1 MSKKTDLNNIDTKFD
16 PKRVSKAGPENDLLL
31 DYESERVVAGRGGLE
46 NTVGYNLPP
55 KQNEIRYGKKVDPQ
69 RRVHRYHG
77 PGVGLLVCVMLLLV
91 VIACVGC
98 GGALWAWDRYAYP
111 YVNLSLPEAFSLAS
125 EMYEVDPDKVV
136 TNPYDPEA
144 DLDSFYASFKEG
156 MYLSA
161 DCDITIADIVNA
173 VMPSE
178 GEGEESRVGDDVNAE
193 NPDTGSDPLNALL
206 ERLEFDFERLDRKT
220 NEDLEKEVLE
230 IGDKELAAVLNEAMQ
245 TAFEIDQ
252 LVEISQQYAID
263 FPNLIKVEQV
273 VIDGVESVARQ
284 DDTRVLATVSVNIGD
299 NIEGI
304 ARNAYENM
312 LRPSLEESNPDLANT
327 LDGMSGTIISVLSK
341 ILPKMLYLTVAV
353 YPNDPDR
360 AAYVTYNN
368 VEDEGK
374 QELIDKLFQGQ
385 YLQMSDVDVN
395 LNGVLDPEENG
406 VSMSIPQIAGSIVA
420 NTIASLNETIM
431 LNFTNTEDS
440 NGVFQT
446 KPIEFMLSILGADN
460 ISQGQ
465 FLAIMRDVQVPYD
478 RMAAEYEKP
487 EYSDVTLA
495 ANLDKFIDGK
505 DANGNIIGTIETT
518 LTSKYYFNNIKKD
531 ANGDDKRVLTAE
543 TLFSSIENLMSEDMI
558 KQIEIKNENW
568 KDSDDYPDDYRP
580 DAFKPSADYNAL
592 PGLINGYLGTQ
603 TEGGIAGMPAKVLKA
618 AYLDNGTTEGAIT
631 LTIKA
636 DLLEL
641 VKESLE
647 SEEGESDPM
656 ADLVTQLLPKAIYLN
671 VNYSLDGTSEVTI
684 TINDVDEEYGDGQ
697 SAADFETIFNL
708 LALFGVNLEMETESG
723 VIVIDN
729 YDEICEMVGDTIASA
744 FEELG
749 MRLGGNLE
757 FKEDEVLFPNIF
769 QVISANQIFKYSGQ
783 GDLGGMGPDE
793 FYDKYGISDED
804 LYKILK
810 AMYGYDAGDLGADD
824 LNAGIN
830 NVKSELD
837 SKYYVT
843 LASEN
848 AEDLFNEIIGLKED
862 FGKLRVNN
870 DDAVG
875 DEKARYMVQDQR
887 DTQDLYPLLDAT
899 DIAALIEGSGK
910 LNMASISILTDTG
923 ITRSTIERDDA
934 DKDRIVFEVTGK
946 VNAEA
951 DGASD
956 AKMYA
961 PLFPEKMSVIVTI
974 TEGETEFETSVNLN
988 GIEDDLTTK
997 TMFFVARL
1005 SGNDMT
1011 KESVEEDVSEQI
1023 NQAFDSLTSDGA
1035 VTLDIDGTNKNVRLG
1050 NVFEVAIAAI
1060 WEEEDG
1066 PIFEDSRPDELF
1078 RSTIK
1083 ALWAG
1088 LDGYGQANG
1097 ENIKALGYTEKIA
1110 PFYLEEASIPGT
1122 EVTVKGNTRISD
1134 AFIGSQFAT
1143 EDNMKQIA
1151 DALGINYTNEE
1162 TKEANISVAQTY
1174 ILPANASN
1182 ADQEGEA
1189 DRYQAIVK
1197 HFDGTGLIV
1206 TNDNYGDMI
1215 FTLELS
1221 REAFKGVT
1229 NEKGELMMID
1239 PNMMHF
1245 VPESM
1250 YVSAGITISSEGLNS
1265 ENVRLVVNTLT
1276 SREQE
1281 VLIDMMSRFNIDI
1294 GKLFGGESGEGET
1307 SFAEQIANTTIV
1319 EITNEDLGDQISV
1332 VDINIPVTVGMLF
1345 GYVGGD
1351 SGDNTKFSSYI
1362 ETDLSRDEEYKD
1374 NYIYW
1379 DYTGDY
1385 SNVTE
1390 DDKDRFINRVL
1401 PTVYNVGLGYLIYNL
1416 TETVEIPNIGG

>member
-31 DYESERVVAGRGGLE
+31 DYESERVVAGKGGLE

-193 NPDTGSDPLNALL
+193 NPDTGSDALNALL
-206 ERLEFDFERLDRKT
+206 ERLEFDFERLDTKT
-220 NEDLEKEVLE
+220 NDDLEKEVLE

-252 LVEISQQYAID
+252 LAEISQQYAID

-304 ARNAYENM
+304 ARNAYDNI
-312 LRPSLEESNPDLANT
+312 LRPQIAESKPDLAGT
-327 LDGMSGTIISVLSK
+327 LDGMSGTIISVLKK
-341 ILPKMLYLTVAV
+341 ILPDMLYLTVAV
-353 YPNDPDR
+353 YPNDTDR

-406 VSMSIPQIAGSIVA
+406 VSMSIPQIAGGIVA

-478 RMAAEYEKP
+478 EMAEQYPDVAASDA
-487 EYSDVTLA
+487 YSDVTLA
-495 ANLDKFIDGK
+495 ANLDRFIDGDGVK
-505 DANGNIIGTIETT
+505 GT
-518 LTSKYYFNNIKKD
+518 LTSQYYFNNINE
-531 ANGDDKRVLTAE
+531 AGERVLTAE
-543 TLFSSIENLMSEDMI
+543 TLFENIQDLMSEEDMI
-558 KQIEIKNENW
+558 KQIEIADKDNW
-568 KDSDDYPDDYRP
+568 NKGDDYVY
-580 DAFKPSADYNAL
+580 DADEFKPVADYNAL

-618 AYLDNGTTEGAIT
+618 AYLDNGTTEGAVT
-631 LTIKA
+631 LTLKA
-636 DLLEL
+636 DLLAL
-641 VKESLE
+641 VDESLGE
-647 SEEGESDPM
+647 EEKEGESDPM

-708 LALFGVNLEMETESG
+708 LALFGVNLEMETENG

-729 YDEICEMVGDTIASA
+729 YDEICDMVGDTIATA
-744 FEELG
+744 FDELG
-749 MRLGGNLE
+749 VRLGGNLE
-757 FKEDEVLFPNIF
+757 FTKDNVLFPNIF
-769 QVISANQIFKYSGQ
+769 QVISANEIFSYSYDPQ
-783 GDLGGMGPDE
+783 LAESMTQQEFEETYAIDDE
-793 FYDKYGISDED
+793 E
-804 LYKILK
+804 LYTILD
-810 AMYGYDAGDLGADD
+810 AMYGYETTGSDLGKNIA
-824 LNAGIN
+824 

-837 SKYYVT
+837 KKYYVN
-843 LASEN
+843 LNVNGDADYGA
-848 AEDLFNEIIGLKED
+848 AELLEELKSLKTNL
-862 FGKLRVNN
+862 GKLRINN
-870 DDAVG
+870 DGADDG
-875 DEKARYMVQDQR
+875 KTYMVQDK
-887 DTQDLYPLLDAT
+887 TPIGDLDPLLNAT
-899 DIAALIEGSGK
+899 DIAALIKGSGK
-910 LNMASISILTDTG
+910 LDMASISILTETV
-923 ITRSTIERDDA
+923 ITSSTIENVGG
-934 DKDRIVFEVTGK
+934 KDRIVFEVTGE

-951 DGASD
+951 EGVDPSA
-956 AKMYA
+956 AKYK
-961 PLFPEKMSVIVTI
+961 PLFPEKMSVFVTI
-974 TEGETEFETSVNLN
+974 TEETAEFDTSVNLN
-988 GIEDDLTTK
+988 AIEDDLMTK

-1005 SGNDMT
+1005 SGKNDMT
-1011 KESVEEDVSEQI
+1011 KENVEEDISTDI
-1023 NQAFDSLTSDGA
+1023 NDAFDSLTSGGA

-1050 NVFEVAIAAI
+1050 NVFEVATAAI
-1060 WEEEDG
+1060 WEEENGTISDK
-1066 PIFEDSRPDELF
+1066 RPSDELF
-1078 RSTIK
+1078 RLTIK
-1083 ALWAG
+1083 ELWAG

-1097 ENIKALGYTEKIA
+1097 EKIKALGYTEKIA
-1110 PFYLEEASIPGT
+1110 PFSVNVGLEPSAD
-1122 EVTVKGNTRISD
+1122 TRISD
-1134 AFIGSQFAT
+1134 AFIGSQMAT
-1143 EDNMKQIA
+1143 DENMGNITG
-1151 DALGINYTNEE
+1151 ALGITK
-1162 TKEANISVAQTY
+1162 KEAVSVYQTY
-1174 ILPANASN
+1174 IVPSSGMPASS
-1182 ADQEGEA
+1182 QTGYSEA
-1189 DRYQAIVK
+1189 ARYNEIK
-1197 HFDGTGLIV
+1197 EYFDGTGLISGSGS
-1206 TNDNYGDMI
+1206 GDML
-1215 FTLELS
+1215 FTLRLGKD
-1221 REAFKGVT
+1221 ALNGVKKP
-1229 NEKGELMMID
+1229 NSEDELMSISKDMQ
-1239 PNMMHF
+1239 HF
-1245 VPESM
+1245 VPDDIF
-1250 YVSAGITISSEGLNS
+1250 VSAGIMISEQGLND
-1265 ENVRLVVNTLT
+1265 VRIVINRLDAD
-1276 SREQE
+1276 EQR
-1281 VLIDMMSRFNIDI
+1281 VLQDMLARFGVDI
-1294 GKLFGGESGEGET
+1294 AGLFGGEDTTLADKIAETPIVTLTEKEVSGLPEPISVTVRKLFEYAGGT
-1307 SFAEQIANTTIV
+1307 DGGTRFVSG
-1319 EITNEDLGDQISV
+1319 ITEDLGQ
-1332 VDINIPVTVGMLF
+1332 
-1345 GYVGGD
+1345 
-1351 SGDNTKFSSYI
+1351 DNSYESS
-1362 ETDLSRDEEYKD
+1362 
-1374 NYIYW
+1374 YIYW
-1379 DYTGDY
+1379 DYIGNYDGC
-1385 SNVTE
+1385 
-1390 DDKDRFINRVL
+1390 DDFTKFESGQA
-1401 PTVYNVGLGYLIYNL
+1401 PTVYHVGLGYLYYRIDLRDYVSGN
-1416 TETVEIPNIGG
+1416 

>member
-31 DYESERVVAGRGGLE
+31 DYESERVVAGKGGLE

-55 KQNEIRYGKKVDPQ
+55 KQSEIRYGKKVDPQ

-98 GGALWAWDRYAYP
+98 GSALWAWDRYAYP

-178 GEGEESRVGDDVNAE
+178 GEGEESRVGDDVNAD

-206 ERLEFDFERLDRKT
+206 ERLEFDFDRLDRQT

-304 ARNAYENM
+304 ARNAYDNI
-312 LRPSLEESNPDLANT
+312 LRPQIAESKPDLAGT
-327 LDGMSGTIISVLSK
+327 LDGMSGTIISVLKK
-341 ILPKMLYLTVAV
+341 ILPDMLYLTVAV
-353 YPNDPDR
+353 YPNDTDR

-385 YLQMSDVDVN
+385 YLQMTDVDVN
-395 LNGVLDPEENG
+395 LNGVLDSEENG
-406 VSMSIPQIAGSIVA
+406 VSMSIPQIAGGIVA

-478 RMAAEYEKP
+478 RMAEEYP
-487 EYSDVTLA
+487 DVDDGDEYSDVALA
-495 ANLDKFIDGK
+495 ANLDKFIDGEGV
-505 DANGNIIGTIETT
+505 NGT
-518 LTSKYYFNNIKKD
+518 LTSQYYFDNTD
-531 ANGDDKRVLTAE
+531 ENGERVLTAE
-543 TLFSSIENLMSEDMI
+543 TLFDNIQDLMSEDMI
-558 KQIEIKNENW
+558 KQIKIADKENW
-568 KDSDDYPDDYRP
+568 NKGDDYVY
-580 DAFKPSADYNAL
+580 DADEFKPVADYNAL

-618 AYLDNGTTEGAIT
+618 AYLDNGTTKGAVT

-636 DLLEL
+636 DLLAL
-641 VKESLE
+641 VEESLGGE
-647 SEEGESDPM
+647 EEGESDPM

-729 YDEICEMVGDTIASA
+729 YDEICEMVGNTIASA
-744 FEELG
+744 FDELG
-749 MRLGGNLE
+749 VRLGGTLE
-757 FKEDEVLFPNIF
+757 FTKDNVLFPNIF
-769 QVISANQIFKYSGQ
+769 QVISANEIFSYSYDPQ
-783 GDLGGMGPDE
+783 LAEEMTKEEFEETYAIDDE
-793 FYDKYGISDED
+793 Q
-804 LYKILK
+804 LYTILD
-810 AMYGYDAGDLGADD
+810 AMYGYETTGSDLGENIA
-824 LNAGIN
+824 

-837 SKYYVT
+837 KKYYVNLT
-843 LASEN
+843 SEN
-848 AEDLFNEIIGLKED
+848 ATALLDELKTLKTNL
-862 FGKLRVNN
+862 GKLRVSS
-870 DDAVG
+870 DGVQDG
-875 DEKARYMVQDQR
+875 KTYMVH
-887 DTQDLYPLLDAT
+887 DTTPIDDLKPLFNAT
-899 DIAALIEGSGK
+899 DIAALIKGSGK
-910 LNMASISILTDTG
+910 LDMASISILTETV
-923 ITRSTIERDDA
+923 ITSSTIENVGG
-934 DKDRIVFEVTGK
+934 KDRIVFEVTGT

-951 DGASD
+951 EGVDSSA
-956 AKMYA
+956 AKYA

-974 TEGETEFETSVNLN
+974 TEETAEFETSVNLN
-988 GIEDDLTTK
+988 AIGDELMTK

-1005 SGNDMT
+1005 SGKNDMT
-1011 KESVEEDVSEQI
+1011 KESVEEDISTDI
-1023 NQAFDSLTSDGA
+1023 KDAFDSLTSGGA

-1050 NVFEVAIAAI
+1050 NVFEVATAAI
-1060 WEEEDG
+1060 WEEDDG
-1066 PIFEDSRPDELF
+1066 TISDARPSDELF

-1088 LDGYGQANG
+1088 LDGYDQANG
-1097 ENIKALGYTEKIA
+1097 KDIKALGYTAKIA
-1110 PFYLEEASIPGT
+1110 PFSVDPIALSAD
-1122 EVTVKGNTRISD
+1122 TRISD
-1134 AFIGSQFAT
+1134 AFIGSQMAT
-1143 EDNMKQIA
+1143 DANMGNITG
-1151 DALGINYTNEE
+1151 ALGITN
-1162 TKEANISVAQTY
+1162 KDAVSVYQTY
-1174 ILPANASN
+1174 IVPGSGKPAPSQNGYSEEARYNAIK
-1182 ADQEGEA
+1182 E
-1189 DRYQAIVK
+1189 Y
-1197 HFDGTGLIV
+1197 FDGTGLISGS
-1206 TNDNYGDMI
+1206 GDML
-1215 FTLELS
+1215 FTLRLGK
-1221 REAFKGVT
+1221 EALNGVM
-1229 NEKGELMMID
+1229 NSEGELMSISE
-1239 PNMMHF
+1239 NMQHF
-1245 VPESM
+1245 VPDDLF
-1250 YVSAGITISSEGLNS
+1250 VSAGITISEEGLND
-1265 ENVRLVVNTLT
+1265 VRVVINRLKEDEQNTL
-1276 SREQE
+1276 Q
-1281 VLIDMMSRFNIDI
+1281 DMLRRFGVDI
-1294 GKLFGGESGEGET
+1294 AGLFGGEDKT
-1307 SFAEQIANTTIV
+1307 LANQIAATPIV
-1319 EITNEDLGDQISV
+1319 KLTNEDAGVQVLPEEGIT
-1332 VDINIPVTVGMLF
+1332 VTVGNLF
-1345 GYVGGD
+1345 EYAGGAANGTRFVSAITD
-1351 SGDNTKFSSYI
+1351 DLDGQDNSYESS
-1362 ETDLSRDEEYKD
+1362 
-1374 NYIYW
+1374 YIYW
-1379 DYTGDY
+1379 DYIGNY
-1385 SNVTE
+1385 
-1390 DDKDRFINRVL
+1390 DKADPSKFESETT
-1401 PTVYNVGLGYLIYNL
+1401 PKVYNVGLGYLYYSIDFSDYVPGN
-1416 TETVEIPNIGG
+1416 

>member
-55 KQNEIRYGKKVDPQ
+55 KQKEIRYGKKVDPQ

-98 GGALWAWDRYAYP
+98 GSALWAWDRYAYP

-304 ARNAYENM
+304 ARNAYDNI
-312 LRPSLEESNPDLANT
+312 LRPQIAESKPDLAGT
-327 LDGMSGTIISVLSK
+327 LDGMSGTIISVLKK
-341 ILPKMLYLTVAV
+341 ILPDMLYLTVAV
-353 YPNDPDR
+353 YPNDTDR

-406 VSMSIPQIAGSIVA
+406 VSMSIPQIAGGIVA

-478 RMAAEYEKP
+478 EMAEQYPDVAAGDA
-487 EYSDVTLA
+487 YSDVTLA
-495 ANLDKFIDGK
+495 ANLDRFIDGDGVK
-505 DANGNIIGTIETT
+505 GT
-518 LTSKYYFNNIKKD
+518 LTSQYYFNNFNEK
-531 ANGDDKRVLTAE
+531 GERVLTAK

-558 KQIEIKNENW
+558 KQIEIADKENW
-568 KDSDDYPDDYRP
+568 NKGDDYVY
-580 DAFKPSADYNAL
+580 DADEFKPVADYNAL

-603 TEGGIAGMPAKVLKA
+603 TEEGIAGMPAKVLKA
-618 AYLDNGTTEGAIT
+618 AYLDNGTTKGAIT

-636 DLLEL
+636 DLLKL
-641 VKESLE
+641 VEESLGGE
-647 SEEGESDPM
+647 EEGESDPM

-744 FEELG
+744 FDELG
-749 MRLGGNLE
+749 ERLGGNLE
-757 FKEDEVLFPNIF
+757 FTEDNVLFPNIF
-769 QVISANQIFKYSGQ
+769 QVISANQIFKYSEQ

-843 LASEN
+843 LTSGN
-848 AEDLFNEIIGLKED
+848 AEGLFNEIIGLKED
-862 FGKLRVNN
+862 FSKLRVNN
-870 DDAVG
+870 DGAVG
-875 DEKARYMVQDQR
+875 DDKARYMVQDTR
-887 DTQDLYPLLDAT
+887 ETKELYPLLDAT

-910 LNMASISILTDTG
+910 LDMASISILTETG
-923 ITRSTIERDDA
+923 ITNSTIENVDG
-934 DKDRIVFEVTGK
+934 KDRIVFEVTGT

-956 AKMYA
+956 AKKYA

-974 TEGETEFETSVNLN
+974 TEEVTNTGADEAKKLATTYNLN
-988 GIEDDLTTK
+988 GIEDDLMTK
-997 TMFFVARL
+997 TMFFISRL
-1005 SGNDMT
+1005 SGNRDMT
-1011 KESVEEDVSEQI
+1011 KENIEEDISEQI
-1023 NQAFDSLTSDGA
+1023 KEAFASLTSDGA

-1050 NVFEVAIAAI
+1050 NVFEVATAAI
-1060 WEEEDG
+1060 WEEEGGTISDA
-1066 PIFEDSRPDELF
+1066 RPSDELF

-1088 LDGYGQANG
+1088 LDGYDQANG
-1097 ENIKALGYTEKIA
+1097 EDIMKLGYTSAIA
-1110 PFYLEEASIPGT
+1110 PFNVNIAIYSAD
-1122 EVTVKGNTRISD
+1122 TRISD
-1134 AFIGSQFAT
+1134 AFIGSQMAS
-1143 EDNMKQIA
+1143 EENMSNIT
-1151 DALGINYTNEE
+1151 DALGITN
-1162 TKEANISVAQTY
+1162 KGAVSVYQTY
-1174 ILPANASN
+1174 IIPGSGTPATS
-1182 ADQEGEA
+1182 ELVTGYVEK
-1189 DRYQAIVK
+1189 DRYDEIIEYFK
-1197 HFDGTGLIV
+1197 DTNLISG
-1206 TNDNYGDMI
+1206 DGDML
-1215 FTLELS
+1215 FTLRLGKD
-1221 REAFKGVT
+1221 ALNGVM
-1229 NEKGELMMID
+1229 NSDGESMSISK
-1239 PNMMHF
+1239 NMQHF
-1245 VPESM
+1245 VPDFM
-1250 YVSAGITISSEGLNS
+1250 YVSAGITISEEGLND
-1265 ENVRLVVNTLT
+1265 VRVVINRLKEDEQNTL
-1276 SREQE
+1276 Q
-1281 VLIDMMSRFNIDI
+1281 DMLRRFGVDI
-1294 GKLFGGESGEGET
+1294 AGLFGGEDKT
-1307 SFAEQIANTTIV
+1307 LAKQIAETPIV
-1319 EITNEDLGDQISV
+1319 TLTQQEVQVLPED
-1332 VDINIPVTVGMLF
+1332 VTVTVRALF
-1345 GYVGGD
+1345 DYAGGTANGTRFASAITDDLKGQD
-1351 SGDNTKFSSYI
+1351 SSNNPEYESS
-1362 ETDLSRDEEYKD
+1362 
-1374 NYIYW
+1374 YIYW

-1385 SNVTE
+1385 SNVKE

-1401 PTVYNVGLGYLIYNL
+1401 PTVYNVGLGYLYYRIDLSGYVPGN
-1416 TETVEIPNIGG
+1416 

>member
-31 DYESERVVAGRGGLE
+31 DYESERVVAGKGGLE

-55 KQNEIRYGKKVDPQ
+55 KQSEIRYGKKVDPQ

-98 GGALWAWDRYAYP
+98 GSALWAWDRYAYP

-193 NPDTGSDPLNALL
+193 NPDTGSDSLNALL
-206 ERLEFDFERLDRKT
+206 ERLEFDFDRLDKQT

-304 ARNAYENM
+304 ARNAYDNI
-312 LRPSLEESNPDLANT
+312 LRPQIAESKPDLAGT
-327 LDGMSGTIISVLSK
+327 LDGMSGTIISVLKK
-341 ILPKMLYLTVAV
+341 ILPDMLYLTVAV
-353 YPNDPDR
+353 YPNDTDR

-385 YLQMSDVDVN
+385 YLQMTDVDVN

-406 VSMSIPQIAGSIVA
+406 VSMSIPQIAGGIVA

-478 RMAAEYEKP
+478 EMAEQYPDVAAGDA
-487 EYSDVTLA
+487 YSDVTLA

-505 DANGNIIGTIETT
+505 DANGNDLKGT
-518 LTSKYYFNNIKKD
+518 LTSQYYFNNINEK
-531 ANGDDKRVLTAE
+531 GERVLTAE
-543 TLFSSIENLMSEDMI
+543 TLFDNIQDLMSEDMI
-558 KQIEIKNENW
+558 KQIKIADKENW
-568 KDSDDYPDDYRP
+568 NKGDDYAY
-580 DAFKPSADYNAL
+580 DADEFKPVADYNAL

-618 AYLDNGTTEGAIT
+618 AYLDNGTTKGAVT

-636 DLLEL
+636 DLLAL
-641 VKESLE
+641 VEESLGGE
-647 SEEGESDPM
+647 EEGESDPM

-697 SAADFETIFNL
+697 SAEDFETIFNL

-744 FEELG
+744 FDELG
-749 MRLGGNLE
+749 VRLGGNLE
-757 FKEDEVLFPNIF
+757 FTKDNVLFPNIF
-769 QVISANQIFKYSGQ
+769 QVISANEIFSYSYDPQ
-783 GDLGGMGPDE
+783 LAEEMTKEEFEELYAIDDE
-793 FYDKYGISDED
+793 E
-804 LYKILK
+804 LYTILD
-810 AMYGYDAGDLGADD
+810 AMYGYETTGSDLGKNIA
-824 LNAGIN
+824 

-837 SKYYVT
+837 KKYYVN
-843 LASEN
+843 LNVNGDADYGA
-848 AEDLFNEIIGLKED
+848 AELLEELKSLKTNL
-862 FGKLRVNN
+862 GKLRVSNKGVQ
-870 DDAVG
+870 DG
-875 DEKARYMVQDQR
+875 KTYMVQD
-887 DTQDLYPLLDAT
+887 DTEIDGLDPLLNAT
-899 DIAALIEGSGK
+899 DIAALIRGSGK
-910 LNMASISILTDTG
+910 LNMASISLLTDTV
-923 ITRSTIERDDA
+923 ITSSTIENVGG
-934 DKDRIVFEVTGK
+934 KDRIVFEVTGN
-946 VNAEA
+946 VNPEAEGV
-951 DGASD
+951 GASA
-956 AKMYA
+956 AKYA

-974 TEGETEFETSVNLN
+974 TEETAEFDTSVNLN
-988 GIEDDLTTK
+988 AIGDDLMTK

-1005 SGNDMT
+1005 SGKNDMT
-1011 KESVEEDVSEQI
+1011 KESVEEDISTDI
-1023 NQAFDSLTSDGA
+1023 NDAFDSLTSGGA

-1050 NVFEVAIAAI
+1050 NVFEVATAAI

-1066 PIFEDSRPDELF
+1066 TISDKRPSDVLF

-1083 ALWAG
+1083 ELWAG

-1097 ENIKALGYTEKIA
+1097 EKIKALGYTERIA
-1110 PFYLEEASIPGT
+1110 PFSVNGLSAD
-1122 EVTVKGNTRISD
+1122 TRISD
-1134 AFIGSQFAT
+1134 AFIGSQMAT
-1143 EDNMKQIA
+1143 EENMNNIT
-1151 DALGINYTNEE
+1151 DALGITN
-1162 TKEANISVAQTY
+1162 KDAVSVYQTY
-1174 ILPANASN
+1174 IVPSSGTPASPETGYSEEARYNAIK
-1182 ADQEGEA
+1182 E
-1189 DRYQAIVK
+1189 Y
-1197 HFDGTGLIV
+1197 FDGTGLISGSGS
-1206 TNDNYGDMI
+1206 GDML
-1215 FTLELS
+1215 FTLRLGK
-1221 REAFKGVT
+1221 EALNGVK
-1229 NEKGELMMID
+1229 NSEGELMSISEDMQ
-1239 PNMMHF
+1239 HF
-1245 VPESM
+1245 VPDDLF
-1250 YVSAGITISSEGLNS
+1250 VSAGITISEQGLNDVRIVINRLDAEEQS
-1265 ENVRLVVNTLT
+1265 EQ
-1276 SREQE
+1276 SEQS
-1281 VLIDMMSRFNIDI
+1281 VLQDMLARFGVDI
-1294 GKLFGGESGEGET
+1294 AGLFGGEDTTLANKIAATPIVTLTEKEFSGLPEPISVTVRDLFNYAGGKDGGT
-1307 SFAEQIANTTIV
+1307 RFVS
-1319 EITNEDLGDQISV
+1319 EITEDLGQ
-1332 VDINIPVTVGMLF
+1332 
-1345 GYVGGD
+1345 
-1351 SGDNTKFSSYI
+1351 DNSYESS
-1362 ETDLSRDEEYKD
+1362 
-1374 NYIYW
+1374 YIYW

-1385 SNVTE
+1385 
-1390 DDKDRFINRVL
+1390 DKADPSKFESGL
-1401 PTVYNVGLGYLIYNL
+1401 PEVDHVGLGYLYYRIDLRDYVSGN
-1416 TETVEIPNIGG
+1416 

>member
-31 DYESERVVAGRGGLE
+31 DYESERVVAGKGGLE

-173 VMPSE
+173 VMPSK

-206 ERLEFDFERLDRKT
+206 ERLEFDFDRLDKQT

-304 ARNAYENM
+304 ARNAYDNI
-312 LRPSLEESNPDLANT
+312 LRPQIAESKPDLAGT
-327 LDGMSGTIISVLSK
+327 LDGMSGTIISVLKK
-341 ILPKMLYLTVAV
+341 ILPDMLYLTVAV
-353 YPNDPDR
+353 YPNDTDR

-385 YLQMSDVDVN
+385 YLQMTDVDVN

-478 RMAAEYEKP
+478 RMAEEYP
-487 EYSDVTLA
+487 DVDDDDLYSDVTLA

-505 DANGNIIGTIETT
+505 DANGNIIETT
-518 LTSKYYFNNIKKD
+518 LTNKYYFNNIKD
-531 ANGDDKRVLTAE
+531 EETGERVLTAE
-543 TLFSSIENLMSEDMI
+543 KLFSSIENLMSEEMI

-568 KDSDDYPDDYRP
+568 KDSGDYEDP
-580 DAFKPSADYNAL
+580 DAFKPRADYNAI

-618 AYLDNGTTEGAIT
+618 AYLDNGTSEGAIT

-636 DLLEL
+636 DLLKL
-641 VKESLE
+641 VKESLGGE
-647 SEEGESDPM
+647 EEGESDPM

-671 VNYSLDGTSEVTI
+671 VNYALDGTSDVTI
-684 TINDVDEEYGDGQ
+684 TINDVDDEDKYGPGQ
-697 SAADFETIFNL
+697 SKKDFETIFKL

-729 YDEICEMVGDTIASA
+729 YDEICEMVGDTISSA
-744 FEELG
+744 FEEVG
-749 MRLGGNLE
+749 MRLGGGLE
-757 FKEDEVLFPNIF
+757 FTETEVLFPNIF
-769 QVISANQIFKYSGQ
+769 QVISANEIFGYSDYEAAQ
-783 GDLGGMGPDE
+783 DISQDE
-793 FYDKYGISDED
+793 FEKEYAIDDKD
-804 LYKILK
+804 LYTILK

-843 LASEN
+843 LTSNN
-848 AEDLFNEIIGLKED
+848 AEGLFNEIIGLKKD

-875 DEKARYMVQDQR
+875 DDKARYMVQDPR
-887 DTQDLYPLLDAT
+887 ETKDLYPLLDAT

-910 LNMASISILTDTG
+910 LDMASISILTETG
-923 ITRSTIERDDA
+923 ITNSTIENVDG
-934 DKDRIVFEVTGK
+934 KDRIVFEVTGRF
-946 VNAEA
+946 NSEA

-956 AKMYA
+956 AKKYA

-974 TEGETEFETSVNLN
+974 TEGETETSVNLN
-988 GIEDDLTTK
+988 GIEDDLMTK

-1005 SGNDMT
+1005 SGKNDMT
-1011 KESVEEDVSEQI
+1011 KENVEEDISKQI
-1023 NQAFDSLTSDGA
+1023 NEAFGSLTSDGA
-1035 VTLDIDGTNKNVRLG
+1035 VTLDIDGTNKNVMLG
-1050 NVFEVAIAAI
+1050 NVFEVATAAI

-1066 PIFEDSRPDELF
+1066 TISDKRPSDVLF

-1083 ALWAG
+1083 ELWAG

-1097 ENIKALGYTEKIA
+1097 EKIKALGYTERIA
-1110 PFYLEEASIPGT
+1110 PFSVNGLSAD
-1122 EVTVKGNTRISD
+1122 TRISD
-1134 AFIGSQFAT
+1134 AFIGSQMAT
-1143 EDNMKQIA
+1143 EENMNNIT
-1151 DALGINYTNEE
+1151 DALGITN
-1162 TKEANISVAQTY
+1162 KDAVSVYQTY
-1174 ILPANASN
+1174 IVPSSGTPASPETGYSEEARYNAIK
-1182 ADQEGEA
+1182 E
-1189 DRYQAIVK
+1189 Y
-1197 HFDGTGLIV
+1197 FDGTGLISGSGS
-1206 TNDNYGDMI
+1206 GDML
-1215 FTLELS
+1215 FTLRLGK
-1221 REAFKGVT
+1221 EALNGVK
-1229 NEKGELMMID
+1229 NSEGELMSISEDMQ
-1239 PNMMHF
+1239 HF
-1245 VPESM
+1245 VPDFM
-1250 YVSAGITISSEGLNS
+1250 YVSAGITISKEGLND
-1265 ENVRLVVNTLT
+1265 VRVVINRLKEDEQNTL
-1276 SREQE
+1276 Q
-1281 VLIDMMSRFNIDI
+1281 DMLRRFGVDI
-1294 GKLFGGESGEGET
+1294 AGLFGGKDTTLADE
-1307 SFAEQIANTTIV
+1307 IAATPIV
-1319 EITNEDLGDQISV
+1319 TLTQDEVTGLPEPIT
-1332 VDINIPVTVGMLF
+1332 VTVRALF
-1345 GYVGGD
+1345 DYAGGAANGTRFASAITD
-1351 SGDNTKFSSYI
+1351 DLNGQDGSANAEYESS
-1362 ETDLSRDEEYKD
+1362 
-1374 NYIYW
+1374 YIYW

-1390 DDKDRFINRVL
+1390 DDKDRFVGGEL
-1401 PTVYNVGLGYLIYNL
+1401 PTVYNVGLGYLYYSIDLSGYVPGN
-1416 TETVEIPNIGG
+1416 

>member
-98 GGALWAWDRYAYP
+98 GSALWAWDRYAYP

-206 ERLEFDFERLDRKT
+206 ERLEFDFDRLDTKT

-304 ARNAYENM
+304 ARNAYDNI
-312 LRPSLEESNPDLANT
+312 LRPQIAESKPDLAGT
-327 LDGMSGTIISVLSK
+327 LDGMSGTIISVLKK
-341 ILPKMLYLTVAV
+341 ILPDMLYLTVAV
-353 YPNDPDR
+353 YPNDTDR

-478 RMAAEYEKP
+478 RMAEEYP
-487 EYSDVTLA
+487 DADDGDAYSNVTLA

-505 DANGNIIGTIETT
+505 DANDNIIETT
-518 LTSKYYFNNIKKD
+518 LTNKYYFNNIKD
-531 ANGDDKRVLTAE
+531 EETGERVLTAK
-543 TLFSSIENLMSEDMI
+543 TLFSSIENLMSEEMI

-568 KDSDDYPDDYRP
+568 KDSGDYYADE
-580 DAFKPSADYNAL
+580 FKPVADYNAL

-603 TEGGIAGMPAKVLKA
+603 TEEGIAGMPAKVLKA
-618 AYLDNGTTEGAIT
+618 AYLDNGTSDGAIT

-636 DLLEL
+636 DLLAL
-641 VKESLE
+641 VEESLGGE
-647 SEEGESDPM
+647 EEGESDPM

-671 VNYSLDGTSEVTI
+671 VNYSLDGTSDVTI
-684 TINDVDEEYGDGQ
+684 TINDVDDEDKYGPGQ
-697 SAADFETIFNL
+697 SKKDFETIFKL

-729 YDEICEMVGDTIASA
+729 YDEICEMVGATIASA
-744 FEELG
+744 FEEVG
-749 MRLGGNLE
+749 MRLGGGLE
-757 FKEDEVLFPNIF
+757 FTETAVFFPNIF
-769 QVISANQIFKYSGQ
+769 QVISANKIFKYSEQ
-783 GDLGGMGPDE
+783 GDLGGMDPDE

-804 LYKILK
+804 LYYILR
-810 AMYGYDAGDLGADD
+810 ALYSYEAGDYKAIDD
-824 LNAGIN
+824 IGHIT
-830 NVKSELD
+830 SELEN
-837 SKYYVT
+837 KYYVE
-843 LASEN
+843 LSAADASGLLEEISGIKN
-848 AEDLFNEIIGLKED
+848 DFSKLNINGESVDGEYYMATDPRRAEELDPLFTPN
-862 FGKLRVNN
+862 
-870 DDAVG
+870 
-875 DEKARYMVQDQR
+875 
-887 DTQDLYPLLDAT
+887 
-899 DIAALIEGSGK
+899 DIAALINGSGE
-910 LNMASISILTDTG
+910 LNMAEGLSFLTDTE
-923 ITRSTIERDDA
+923 ITESVMTTTEDGNHQLTLTIEGTLD
-934 DKDRIVFEVTGK
+934 E
-946 VNAEA
+946 EA
-951 DGASD
+951 DSLPAD
-956 AKMYA
+956 AKMYM
-961 PLFPEKMSVIVTI
+961 PLFPDGVYVTVTI
-974 TEGETEFETSVNLN
+974 GFDGEGNVATSYNLN
-988 GIEDDLTTK
+988 GIETGRMTK
-997 TMFFVARL
+997 MMFFIDRL
-1005 SGNDMT
+1005 SRYEDESDRLLEEALDDQINDGVN
-1011 KESVEEDVSEQI
+1011 EAFDQLSSGGDVSLTFTAEGVELGNI
-1023 NQAFDSLTSDGA
+1023 FSLATATIWKNDEGEIDEGRPTDQAFQD
-1035 VTLDIDGTNKNVRLG
+1035 
-1050 NVFEVAIAAI
+1050 
-1060 WEEEDG
+1060 
-1066 PIFEDSRPDELF
+1066 
-1078 RSTIK
+1078 TIQ

-1088 LDGYGQANG
+1088 LDGYDDKYANG
-1097 ENIKALGYTEKIA
+1097 AGIKDLNYGVETAK
-1110 PFYLEEASIPGT
+1110 FSVNLEGITSNS
-1122 EVTVKGNTRISD
+1122 VTVTGSTMISD
-1134 AFIGSQFAT
+1134 AFIGSQLASEENIGKIASALKVYSGGISLYQSYIIPESIGAEAESEYKDRYDAIVSYFGKDGMQLIDDGSANLLFTFMMTKDAFELEETDNIAAFIPDEMYLSAAISAT
-1143 EDNMKQIA
+1143 ENSEIGDIKVSINNLDDTQ
-1151 DALGINYTNEE
+1151 LGYVAYVLEKAGYASGGEGQSAGVFGGDYAELAEE
-1162 TKEANISVAQTY
+1162 IKEIKLVELKKEEIVEKIPGDY
-1174 ILPANASN
+1174 EI
-1182 ADQEGEA
+1182 EG
-1189 DRYQAIVK
+1189 
-1197 HFDGTGLIV
+1197 FDEGLIV
-1206 TNDNYGDMI
+1206 RVKDLFSADGTMKFAYQITDDIAEEDQAENYIYQD
-1215 FTLELS
+1215 
-1221 REAFKGVT
+1221 
-1229 NEKGELMMID
+1229 
-1239 PNMMHF
+1239 
-1245 VPESM
+1245 
-1250 YVSAGITISSEGLNS
+1250 YVGGQVALGYLAYSYEDTF
-1265 ENVRLVVNTLT
+1265 TLT
-1276 SREQE
+1276 S
-1281 VLIDMMSRFNIDI
+1281 S
-1294 GKLFGGESGEGET
+1294 GGEGQG
-1307 SFAEQIANTTIV
+1307 
-1319 EITNEDLGDQISV
+1319 
-1332 VDINIPVTVGMLF
+1332 
-1345 GYVGGD
+1345 
-1351 SGDNTKFSSYI
+1351 
-1362 ETDLSRDEEYKD
+1362 
-1374 NYIYW
+1374 
-1379 DYTGDY
+1379 
-1385 SNVTE
+1385 
-1390 DDKDRFINRVL
+1390 
-1401 PTVYNVGLGYLIYNL
+1401 
-1416 TETVEIPNIGG
+1416 

>member
-55 KQNEIRYGKKVDPQ
+55 KQKEIRYGKKVDPQ

-304 ARNAYENM
+304 ARNAYDNI
-312 LRPSLEESNPDLANT
+312 LRPQIAESKPDLAGT
-327 LDGMSGTIISVLSK
+327 LDGMSGTIISVLKK
-341 ILPKMLYLTVAV
+341 ILPDMLYLTVAV
-353 YPNDPDR
+353 YPNDTDR

-385 YLQMSDVDVN
+385 YLQMTDVDVN

-406 VSMSIPQIAGSIVA
+406 VSMSIPQIAGGIVA

-478 RMAAEYEKP
+478 RMAEQYPDVAAGDA
-487 EYSDVTLA
+487 YSDVTLA

-505 DANGNIIGTIETT
+505 DANGHIIETT
-518 LTSKYYFNNIKKD
+518 LTNKYYFNNIKD
-531 ANGDDKRVLTAE
+531 EETGERVLTAE
-543 TLFSSIENLMSEDMI
+543 TLFESIENLMSEEMI
-558 KQIEIKNENW
+558 AQITIKYENW
-568 KDSDDYPDDYRP
+568 KDSGDY
-580 DAFKPSADYNAL
+580 DADEFKPVADYNAL

-603 TEGGIAGMPAKVLKA
+603 TEEGIAGMPAKVLKA
-618 AYLDNGTTEGAIT
+618 EYLDNGTSEGAIT

-636 DLLEL
+636 DLLKL
-641 VKESLE
+641 VKESLGGE
-647 SEEGESDPM
+647 EEGESDPM

-757 FKEDEVLFPNIF
+757 FTEDNVRFPNIF
-769 QVISANQIFKYSGQ
+769 QVISANEIFGYSNYEAQ
-783 GDLGGMGPDE
+783 Q
-793 FYDKYGISDED
+793 GISQDKFEKEYAIDDKD

-810 AMYGYDAGDLGADD
+810 AMYGYEAGDLGADD

-843 LASEN
+843 LTSDN

-862 FGKLRVNN
+862 FSKLRINN
-870 DDAVG
+870 DGADDG
-875 DEKARYMVQDQR
+875 KTYMVQDPTPI
-887 DTQDLYPLLDAT
+887 DGLKPLFNAI
-899 DIAALIEGSGK
+899 DIAALIKGSGK
-910 LNMASISILTDTG
+910 LDMASISILTETV
-923 ITRSTIERDDA
+923 ITKSTIDKDVD
-934 DKDRIVFEVTGK
+934 DKDRIVFEVTGT
-946 VNAEA
+946 VNPEA

-956 AKMYA
+956 AKKYA
-961 PLFPEKMSVIVTI
+961 PLFPTNMSVIVTI
-974 TEGETEFETSVNLN
+974 TEGETEFETSVNLS
-988 GIEDDLTTK
+988 GIEDDLMTK

-1005 SGNDMT
+1005 SGKNDMT
-1011 KESVEEDVSEQI
+1011 KENVEEDISKQI
-1023 NQAFDSLTSDGA
+1023 KEAFGSLTSGGA

-1050 NVFEVAIAAI
+1050 NVFEVATAAI
-1060 WEEEDG
+1060 WEEDGTISED
-1066 PIFEDSRPDELF
+1066 RPSDDEF

-1088 LDGYGQANG
+1088 LDGYDDKYANG
-1097 ENIKALGYTEKIA
+1097 AGIKDLNYDVETAKFSVNLGDIM
-1110 PFYLEEASIPGT
+1110 SNS
-1122 EVTVKGNTRISD
+1122 VTVTGSTMISD
-1134 AFIGSQFAT
+1134 AFIGSQLASEENIGKIASALKVYSGGISLYQSYIIPESIGAEAESEYKDRYDAIVSYFGKDGMQLIDDGSANLLFTFMMTKNAFELEEAADNIAAFIPDEMYLSAAISAT
-1143 EDNMKQIA
+1143 ENSEIGDIKVSINNLDDTQ
-1151 DALGINYTNEE
+1151 LGYVAYVLEKAGYASGGEGQSAGVFGGDYAELAEE
-1162 TKEANISVAQTY
+1162 IKEIKLVELKKEEIVEKIPGDY
-1174 ILPANASN
+1174 EI
-1182 ADQEGEA
+1182 EG
-1189 DRYQAIVK
+1189 
-1197 HFDGTGLIV
+1197 FDEGLIV
-1206 TNDNYGDMI
+1206 RVKDLFSADGTMKFAYQITDDIAEEDQAENYIYQD
-1215 FTLELS
+1215 
-1221 REAFKGVT
+1221 
-1229 NEKGELMMID
+1229 
-1239 PNMMHF
+1239 
-1245 VPESM
+1245 
-1250 YVSAGITISSEGLNS
+1250 YVGRQVALGYLAYSYEDTF
-1265 ENVRLVVNTLT
+1265 TLT
-1276 SREQE
+1276 S
-1281 VLIDMMSRFNIDI
+1281 S
-1294 GKLFGGESGEGET
+1294 GGEGQG
-1307 SFAEQIANTTIV
+1307 
-1319 EITNEDLGDQISV
+1319 
-1332 VDINIPVTVGMLF
+1332 
-1345 GYVGGD
+1345 
-1351 SGDNTKFSSYI
+1351 
-1362 ETDLSRDEEYKD
+1362 
-1374 NYIYW
+1374 
-1379 DYTGDY
+1379 
-1385 SNVTE
+1385 
-1390 DDKDRFINRVL
+1390 
-1401 PTVYNVGLGYLIYNL
+1401 
-1416 TETVEIPNIGG
+1416 

>member
-31 DYESERVVAGRGGLE
+31 DYESERVVAGKGGLE

-55 KQNEIRYGKKVDPQ
+55 KQSEIRYGKKVDPQ

-98 GGALWAWDRYAYP
+98 GSALWAWDRYAYP

-206 ERLEFDFERLDRKT
+206 ERLEFDFDRLDTKT

-252 LVEISQQYAID
+252 LAEISEQYAID

-304 ARNAYENM
+304 ARNAYDNI
-312 LRPSLEESNPDLANT
+312 LRPQIAESKPDLAGT
-327 LDGMSGTIISVLSK
+327 LDGMSGTIISVLKK
-341 ILPKMLYLTVAV
+341 ILPDMLYLTVAV
-353 YPNDPDR
+353 YPNDTDR

-385 YLQMSDVDVN
+385 YLQMTDVDVN

-406 VSMSIPQIAGSIVA
+406 VSMSIPQIAGGIVA

-478 RMAAEYEKP
+478 RMAEEYP
-487 EYSDVTLA
+487 DADDGDLYSNVTLA
-495 ANLDKFIDGK
+495 ANLDKFIDGEGVK
-505 DANGNIIGTIETT
+505 GT
-518 LTSKYYFNNIKKD
+518 LTSQYYFDNTD
-531 ANGDDKRVLTAE
+531 ENGERVLTAE
-543 TLFSSIENLMSEDMI
+543 TLFDNIQDLMSEDMI
-558 KQIEIKNENW
+558 KQIKIADKENW
-568 KDSDDYPDDYRP
+568 NKGDDYVY
-580 DAFKPSADYNAL
+580 DADEFKPVADYNAL

-618 AYLDNGTTEGAIT
+618 AYLDNGTTKGAVT

-636 DLLEL
+636 DLLAL
-641 VKESLE
+641 VEESLGGE
-647 SEEGESDPM
+647 EEGESDPM

-744 FEELG
+744 FDELG
-749 MRLGGNLE
+749 VRLGGTLE
-757 FKEDEVLFPNIF
+757 FTKDNVLFPNIF
-769 QVISANQIFKYSGQ
+769 QVISANEIFSYSYDPQ
-783 GDLGGMGPDE
+783 LAEEMTKEE
-793 FYDKYGISDED
+793 FEETYAIDDAE
-804 LYKILK
+804 LYTILD
-810 AMYGYDAGDLGADD
+810 AMYGYETTGSDLGKDIA
-824 LNAGIN
+824 

-837 SKYYVT
+837 KKYYVNLT
-843 LASEN
+843 SEN
-848 AEDLFNEIIGLKED
+848 AEGLFDEIKTLKTNL
-862 FGKLRVNN
+862 GKLRVSS
-870 DDAVG
+870 DSVQDG
-875 DEKARYMVQDQR
+875 KTYMVQD
-887 DTQDLYPLLDAT
+887 TTPIGDLDPLFNAT
-899 DIAALIEGSGK
+899 DIAALIKGSGK
-910 LNMASISILTDTG
+910 LDMASISILTETV
-923 ITRSTIERDDA
+923 ITSSTIEKDDA
-934 DKDRIVFEVTGK
+934 GSKDRIVFEVTGT

-951 DGASD
+951 EGVDSSA
-956 AKMYA
+956 AKYK
-961 PLFPEKMSVIVTI
+961 PLFPEKMSVFVTI

-988 GIEDDLTTK
+988 GIEDDLMTK

-1005 SGNDMT
+1005 SGKNDMT
-1011 KESVEEDVSEQI
+1011 KESVEKDISTDI
-1023 NQAFDSLTSDGA
+1023 NDAFDSLTSGGA

-1050 NVFEVAIAAI
+1050 NVFEVATAAI

-1066 PIFEDSRPDELF
+1066 TISDKRPSDVLF

-1083 ALWAG
+1083 ELWAG

-1097 ENIKALGYTEKIA
+1097 EKIKALGYTERIA
-1110 PFYLEEASIPGT
+1110 PFSVNGLSAD
-1122 EVTVKGNTRISD
+1122 TRISD
-1134 AFIGSQFAT
+1134 AFIGSQMAT
-1143 EDNMKQIA
+1143 EENMNNIT
-1151 DALGINYTNEE
+1151 DALGITN
-1162 TKEANISVAQTY
+1162 KDAVSVYQTY
-1174 ILPANASN
+1174 IVPSSGTPASPETGYSEEARYNAIK
-1182 ADQEGEA
+1182 E
-1189 DRYQAIVK
+1189 Y
-1197 HFDGTGLIV
+1197 FDGTGLISGSGS
-1206 TNDNYGDMI
+1206 GDML
-1215 FTLELS
+1215 FTLRLGK
-1221 REAFKGVT
+1221 EALNGVK
-1229 NEKGELMMID
+1229 NSEGELMSISEDMQ
-1239 PNMMHF
+1239 HF
-1245 VPESM
+1245 VPDDLF
-1250 YVSAGITISSEGLNS
+1250 VSAGITISEQGLNDVRIVINRLDAEEQS
-1265 ENVRLVVNTLT
+1265 EQ
-1276 SREQE
+1276 SEQS
-1281 VLIDMMSRFNIDI
+1281 VLQDMLARFGVDI
-1294 GKLFGGESGEGET
+1294 AGLFGGEDTTLANKIAATPIVTLTEKEFSGLPEPISVTVRDLFNYAGGKDGGT
-1307 SFAEQIANTTIV
+1307 RFVS
-1319 EITNEDLGDQISV
+1319 EITEDLGQ
-1332 VDINIPVTVGMLF
+1332 
-1345 GYVGGD
+1345 
-1351 SGDNTKFSSYI
+1351 DNSYESS
-1362 ETDLSRDEEYKD
+1362 
-1374 NYIYW
+1374 YIYW

-1385 SNVTE
+1385 
-1390 DDKDRFINRVL
+1390 DKADPSKFESGL
-1401 PTVYNVGLGYLIYNL
+1401 PEVDHVGLGYLYYRIDLRDYVSGN
-1416 TETVEIPNIGG
+1416 

>member
-31 DYESERVVAGRGGLE
+31 DYESERVVAGKGGLE

-55 KQNEIRYGKKVDPQ
+55 KQQEIRYGKKVDPQ

-98 GGALWAWDRYAYP
+98 GSALWAWDNYAYP

-206 ERLEFDFERLDRKT
+206 ERLEFDFDRLDKQT

-252 LVEISQQYAID
+252 LAEISQQYAID

-304 ARNAYENM
+304 ARNAYDNI
-312 LRPSLEESNPDLANT
+312 LRPQIAESKPDLAGT
-327 LDGMSGTIISVLSK
+327 LDGMSGTIISVLKK

-353 YPNDPDR
+353 YPNDTDR

-374 QELIDKLFQGQ
+374 QELIDKLFRGQ

-406 VSMSIPQIAGSIVA
+406 VSMSIPQIAGGIVA

-478 RMAAEYEKP
+478 RMAEEYPDVDEGDA
-487 EYSDVTLA
+487 YSDVTLA

-505 DANGNIIGTIETT
+505 DANGNIIETT
-518 LTSKYYFNNIKKD
+518 LTNKYYFNNIKD
-531 ANGDDKRVLTAE
+531 GERVLKAD
-543 TLFSSIENLMSEDMI
+543 TLFESIENLMSEEMI
-558 KQIEIKNENW
+558 AQITIKNENW
-568 KDSDDYPDDYRP
+568 KDSGDYVDP
-580 DAFKPSADYNAL
+580 DAFKPSADYNAI

-618 AYLDNGTTEGAIT
+618 AYLDNGTQEGAIT

-636 DLLEL
+636 DLLAL
-641 VKESLE
+641 VEESLGGE
-647 SEEGESDPM
+647 EEGESDPM

-671 VNYSLDGTSEVTI
+671 VNYSLDGASDVTI

-708 LALFGVNLEMETESG
+708 LALFGVNLEMETENG

-744 FEELG
+744 FDELG
-749 MRLGGNLE
+749 VRLGGTLE
-757 FKEDEVLFPNIF
+757 FTKDNVLFPNIF
-769 QVISANQIFKYSGQ
+769 QVISANETFGYSNYEAQQ
-783 GDLGGMGPDE
+783 GISQDE
-793 FYDKYGISDED
+793 FEKEYAIDDKE
-804 LYKILK
+804 LYTILK
-810 AMYGYDAGDLGADD
+810 AMYGYEAAGDGEGLGTDITGVTEE
-824 LNAGIN
+824 L
-830 NVKSELD
+830 SE
-837 SKYYVT
+837 KYYVNLESTEAQPLLGELKT
-843 LASEN
+843 LKD
-848 AEDLFNEIIGLKED
+848 DLT
-862 FGKLRVNN
+862 KLRVS
-870 DDAVG
+870 G
-875 DEKARYMVQDQR
+875 SEEGLTYMVQDETRLEQLNP
-887 DTQDLYPLLDAT
+887 QFDAK
-899 DIAALIEGSGK
+899 DIAALIKGSGK
-910 LNMASISILTDTG
+910 LDMKDISILTETV
-923 ITRSTIERDDA
+923 ITSSTIENVGG
-934 DKDRIVFEVTGK
+934 KDRIVFEVTGD
-946 VNAEA
+946 VNA
-951 DGASD
+951 DASEN
-956 AKMYA
+956 AKKYA

-974 TEGETEFETSVNLN
+974 TEEVTNTGADEAKELATTYNLN
-988 GIEDDLTTK
+988 GIEDDLMKK
-997 TMFFVARL
+997 TMFFIARL
-1005 SGNDMT
+1005 SDNKEMT
-1011 KESVEEDVSEQI
+1011 QESIAEKIKTEIDD
-1023 NQAFDSLTSDGA
+1023 AFSSLTSEGTID
-1035 VTLDIDGTNKNVRLG
+1035 LDIDGEDVNNEGGHVVLS
-1050 NVFEVAIAAI
+1050 NVFELATAVI

-1066 PIFEDSRPDELF
+1066 TISEDRPSDVLF

-1083 ALWAG
+1083 ELWAG
-1088 LDGYGQANG
+1088 LDGYNQANG
-1097 ENIKALGYTEKIA
+1097 EDIMKLGYTSAIA
-1110 PFYLEEASIPGT
+1110 PFKVSATTSAD
-1122 EVTVKGNTRISD
+1122 TRISD
-1134 AFIGSQFAT
+1134 AFIGSQMAS
-1143 EDNMKQIA
+1143 EENMKQII
-1151 DALGINYTNEE
+1151 DALGI
-1162 TKEANISVAQTY
+1162 TKDYAVSMYQTY
-1174 ILPANASN
+1174 ILPGSSATPASP
-1182 ADQEGEA
+1182 ETGYSEA
-1189 DRYQAIVK
+1189 ERYDEIK
-1197 HFDGTGLIV
+1197 EYFDSTGLISGS
-1206 TNDNYGDMI
+1206 GDML
-1215 FTLELS
+1215 FTLRLGKD
-1221 REAFKGVT
+1221 ALNGVK
-1229 NEKGELMMID
+1229 NSEGKLMSISEGMQ
-1239 PNMMHF
+1239 HF
-1245 VPESM
+1245 VPNDLF
-1250 YVSAGITISSEGLNS
+1250 VSAGITISEEGLND
-1265 ENVRLVVNTLT
+1265 VRIVINRLDAN
-1276 SREQE
+1276 EQR
-1281 VLIDMMSRFNIDI
+1281 VLQDMLKRFGVDI
-1294 GKLFGGESGEGET
+1294 AGLFGGEDKT
-1307 SFAEQIANTTIV
+1307 LANQIAATPIV
-1319 EITNEDLGDQISV
+1319 KLTNEDVGVQVLPEEGIT
-1332 VDINIPVTVGMLF
+1332 VTVGNLF
-1345 GYVGGD
+1345 EYAGGTSNGTRFV
-1351 SGDNTKFSSYI
+1351 SGITADLDGQDNSYESS
-1362 ETDLSRDEEYKD
+1362 
-1374 NYIYW
+1374 YIYW
-1379 DYTGDY
+1379 DYIGNY
-1385 SNVTE
+1385 
-1390 DDKDRFINRVL
+1390 DKADSSKFESGL
-1401 PTVYNVGLGYLIYNL
+1401 PEVYNVGLGYLYYSIDFSGYVNG
-1416 TETVEIPNIGG
+1416 N

>member
-31 DYESERVVAGRGGLE
+31 DYESERVVAGKGGLE

-55 KQNEIRYGKKVDPQ
+55 KQTEIRYGKKVDPQ

-98 GGALWAWDRYAYP
+98 GSALWAWDRYAYP

-206 ERLEFDFERLDRKT
+206 ERLEFDFDRLDKQT

-304 ARNAYENM
+304 ARNAYDNI
-312 LRPSLEESNPDLANT
+312 LRPQIAESKPDLAGT
-327 LDGMSGTIISVLSK
+327 LDGMSGTIISVLKK
-341 ILPKMLYLTVAV
+341 ILPDMLYLTVAV
-353 YPNDPDR
+353 YPNDTDR

-385 YLQMSDVDVN
+385 YLQMTDVDVN

-478 RMAAEYEKP
+478 RMAEEYP
-487 EYSDVTLA
+487 DVDDGDAYSDVTLA
-495 ANLDKFIDGK
+495 ANLDKFIDGEGVK
-505 DANGNIIGTIETT
+505 GT
-518 LTSKYYFNNIKKD
+518 LTSQYYFDNTDEK
-531 ANGDDKRVLTAE
+531 GERVLTAE
-543 TLFSSIENLMSEDMI
+543 TLFDNIQDLMSEDMI
-558 KQIEIKNENW
+558 KQIEIADKENW
-568 KDSDDYPDDYRP
+568 NKGDDYVY
-580 DAFKPSADYNAL
+580 DADEFKPVADYNAL

-618 AYLDNGTTEGAIT
+618 AYLDNGTTKGAVT

-636 DLLEL
+636 DLLAL
-641 VKESLE
+641 VEESLGGE
-647 SEEGESDPM
+647 EEGESDPM

-729 YDEICEMVGDTIASA
+729 YDEICEMVGDTIATA
-744 FEELG
+744 FDELG
-749 MRLGGNLE
+749 VRLGGTLE
-757 FKEDEVLFPNIF
+757 FTKDNVLFPNIF
-769 QVISANQIFKYSGQ
+769 QVISANEIFSYSYDPQ
-783 GDLGGMGPDE
+783 LAEEMTKEE
-793 FYDKYGISDED
+793 FEETYAIDDAE
-804 LYKILK
+804 LYTILD
-810 AMYGYDAGDLGADD
+810 AMYGYETTGSDLGKNIA
-824 LNAGIN
+824 
-830 NVKSELD
+830 NVKSELNK
-837 SKYYVT
+837 KYYVNLT
-843 LASEN
+843 SEN
-848 AEDLFNEIIGLKED
+848 AEGLFEEIEGLKTHL
-862 FGKLRVNN
+862 GKLRINN

-875 DEKARYMVQDQR
+875 DDKARYMVQDPR
-887 DTQDLYPLLDAT
+887 ETKDLYPLLNAT
-899 DIAALIEGSGK
+899 DIAALIKGSRK
-910 LNMASISILTDTG
+910 LDMASISILTETV
-923 ITRSTIERDDA
+923 ITSSTIENVGG
-934 DKDRIVFEVTGK
+934 KDRIVFEVTGK

-951 DGASD
+951 EGVDPSA
-956 AKMYA
+956 AKYK
-961 PLFPEKMSVIVTI
+961 PLFPENMSVFVTI
-974 TEGETEFETSVNLN
+974 TEITEGATEFETSVNLN
-988 GIEDDLTTK
+988 KIDDGLMTK

-1005 SGNDMT
+1005 SGKNDMT
-1011 KESVEEDVSEQI
+1011 KESVEEDISTDI
-1023 NQAFDSLTSDGA
+1023 NDAFDSLTSGGA

-1050 NVFEVAIAAI
+1050 NVFEVATAAI

-1066 PIFEDSRPDELF
+1066 TISKDRPSDEVF

-1097 ENIKALGYTEKIA
+1097 ENIKALGYTERIA
-1110 PFYLEEASIPGT
+1110 PFSVDPIALSAD
-1122 EVTVKGNTRISD
+1122 TRISD
-1134 AFIGSQFAT
+1134 AFIGSQMAT
-1143 EDNMKQIA
+1143 DANMGNIT
-1151 DALGINYTNEE
+1151 DALGITN
-1162 TKEANISVAQTY
+1162 KDAVSVYQTY
-1174 ILPANASN
+1174 IIPGSGTPASPETGYSEEARYNAIK
-1182 ADQEGEA
+1182 E
-1189 DRYQAIVK
+1189 Y
-1197 HFDGTGLIV
+1197 FDGTGLISGS
-1206 TNDNYGDMI
+1206 DDML
-1215 FTLELS
+1215 FTLRLGKK
-1221 REAFKGVT
+1221 ALNGVM
-1229 NEKGELMMID
+1229 NSEGEPMSISE
-1239 PNMMHF
+1239 NMQHF
-1245 VPESM
+1245 VPDFM
-1250 YVSAGITISSEGLNS
+1250 YVSAGITISEEGLNDVRVVINRL
-1265 ENVRLVVNTLT
+1265 EQGEQNVL
-1276 SREQE
+1276 Q
-1281 VLIDMMSRFNIDI
+1281 DMLRRFGVDI
-1294 GKLFGGESGEGET
+1294 AGLFGGEDTTLANKIAET
-1307 SFAEQIANTTIV
+1307 PIV
-1319 EITNEDLGDQISV
+1319 TLTKDEVPGLREPIS
-1332 VDINIPVTVGMLF
+1332 VTVGDLF
-1345 GYVGGD
+1345 NYAGGTANGTRFVSAITD
-1351 SGDNTKFSSYI
+1351 DLDGQDNSYESS
-1362 ETDLSRDEEYKD
+1362 
-1374 NYIYW
+1374 YIYW
-1379 DYTGDY
+1379 DYIGNY
-1385 SNVTE
+1385 
-1390 DDKDRFINRVL
+1390 DKADPSKFESGTT
-1401 PTVYNVGLGYLIYNL
+1401 PTVYNVGLGYLYYQIDLSGYVPGN
-1416 TETVEIPNIGG
+1416 

>member
-31 DYESERVVAGRGGLE
+31 DYESERVVAGKGGLE

-55 KQNEIRYGKKVDPQ
+55 KQSEIRYGKKVDPQ

-98 GGALWAWDRYAYP
+98 GSALWAWDRYAYP

-193 NPDTGSDPLNALL
+193 NPDTGSDSLNALL
-206 ERLEFDFERLDRKT
+206 ERLEFDFDRLDKQT

-304 ARNAYENM
+304 ARNAYDNI
-312 LRPSLEESNPDLANT
+312 LRPQIAESKPDLAGT
-327 LDGMSGTIISVLSK
+327 LDGMSGTIISVLKK
-341 ILPKMLYLTVAV
+341 ILPDMLYLTVAV
-353 YPNDPDR
+353 YPNDTDR

-385 YLQMSDVDVN
+385 YLQMTDVDVN

-406 VSMSIPQIAGSIVA
+406 VSMSIPQIAGGIVA

-478 RMAAEYEKP
+478 RMAEEYP
-487 EYSDVTLA
+487 DVDDGDAYSDVALA

-505 DANGNIIGTIETT
+505 GVKGT
-518 LTSKYYFNNIKKD
+518 LTSQYYFDNTD
-531 ANGDDKRVLTAE
+531 ENGERVLTAE
-543 TLFSSIENLMSEDMI
+543 TLFDNIQDLMSEDMI
-558 KQIEIKNENW
+558 KQIKIANKENW
-568 KDSDDYPDDYRP
+568 NKGDDYVY
-580 DAFKPSADYNAL
+580 DADEFKPVADYNAL

-618 AYLDNGTTEGAIT
+618 AYLDNGTTGAIT

-636 DLLEL
+636 DLLAL
-641 VKESLE
+641 VEESLGGE
-647 SEEGESDPM
+647 EEGESDPM

-697 SAADFETIFNL
+697 SAADFETIFKL

-744 FEELG
+744 FDELG
-749 MRLGGNLE
+749 VRLGGTLE
-757 FKEDEVLFPNIF
+757 FTKDNVLFPNIF
-769 QVISANQIFKYSGQ
+769 QVISANEIFSYSYDPQ
-783 GDLGGMGPDE
+783 LAEEMTKEE
-793 FYDKYGISDED
+793 FEETYAIDDAE
-804 LYKILK
+804 LYTILD
-810 AMYGYDAGDLGADD
+810 AMYGYETTGSDLGKDIA
-824 LNAGIN
+824 

-837 SKYYVT
+837 KKYYVNLT
-843 LASEN
+843 SEN
-848 AEDLFNEIIGLKED
+848 AEGLFDEIKTLKTNL
-862 FGKLRVNN
+862 GKLRVSS
-870 DDAVG
+870 DSVQDG
-875 DEKARYMVQDQR
+875 KTYMVQD
-887 DTQDLYPLLDAT
+887 TTPIGDLDPLFNAT
-899 DIAALIEGSGK
+899 DIAALIKGSGK
-910 LNMASISILTDTG
+910 LDMASISILTETV
-923 ITRSTIERDDA
+923 ITSSTIEKDDA
-934 DKDRIVFEVTGK
+934 GSKDRIVFEVTGT

-951 DGASD
+951 EGVDSSA
-956 AKMYA
+956 AKYK
-961 PLFPEKMSVIVTI
+961 PLFPEKMSVFVTI

-988 GIEDDLTTK
+988 GIEDDLMTK

-1005 SGNDMT
+1005 SGKNDMT
-1011 KESVEEDVSEQI
+1011 KESVEKDISTDI
-1023 NQAFDSLTSDGA
+1023 NDAFDSLTSGGA

-1050 NVFEVAIAAI
+1050 NVFEVATAAI

-1066 PIFEDSRPDELF
+1066 TISDKRPSDVLF

-1083 ALWAG
+1083 ELWAG

-1097 ENIKALGYTEKIA
+1097 EKIKALGYTERIA
-1110 PFYLEEASIPGT
+1110 PFSVDPIALSAD
-1122 EVTVKGNTRISD
+1122 TRISD
-1134 AFIGSQFAT
+1134 AFIGSQMAT
-1143 EDNMKQIA
+1143 DENMSNITG
-1151 DALGINYTNEE
+1151 ALGITN
-1162 TKEANISVAQTY
+1162 KDAVSVYQTY
-1174 ILPANASN
+1174 IVPGSGTPASP
-1182 ADQEGEA
+1182 QTGYSEEA
-1189 DRYQAIVK
+1189 RYNEIK
-1197 HFDGTGLIV
+1197 EYFDGTGLISGS
-1206 TNDNYGDMI
+1206 GDML
-1215 FTLELS
+1215 FTLRLGKD
-1221 REAFKGVT
+1221 ALNGVM
-1229 NEKGELMMID
+1229 NSEGESMSISE
-1239 PNMMHF
+1239 NMQHF
-1245 VPESM
+1245 VPDFM
-1250 YVSAGITISSEGLNS
+1250 YVSAGITISEEGLNDVRIVINRL
-1265 ENVRLVVNTLT
+1265 EEGEQNVL
-1276 SREQE
+1276 Q
-1281 VLIDMMSRFNIDI
+1281 DMLARFGVDI
-1294 GKLFGGESGEGET
+1294 AGLFGGEDTTLANKIAET
-1307 SFAEQIANTTIV
+1307 PIV
-1319 EITNEDLGDQISV
+1319 TLTQDEVAGLPAPISV
-1332 VDINIPVTVGMLF
+1332 TVRDLF
-1345 GYVGGD
+1345 NYAGGTDGGTRFVSAITDDLNGQD
-1351 SGDNTKFSSYI
+1351 SSNNPEYESS
-1362 ETDLSRDEEYKD
+1362 
-1374 NYIYW
+1374 YIYW

-1385 SNVTE
+1385 
-1390 DDKDRFINRVL
+1390 DKADPSKFESGL
-1401 PTVYNVGLGYLIYNL
+1401 PEVDHVGLGYLYYRIDLRDYVSGN
-1416 TETVEIPNIGG
+1416 

>member
-31 DYESERVVAGRGGLE
+31 DYESERVVAGKGGLE

-55 KQNEIRYGKKVDPQ
+55 KQTEIRYGKKVDPQ

-98 GGALWAWDRYAYP
+98 GSALWAWDRYAYP

-206 ERLEFDFERLDRKT
+206 ERLEFDFDRLDKQT

-252 LVEISQQYAID
+252 LVEISEQYAID

-304 ARNAYENM
+304 ARNAYDNI
-312 LRPSLEESNPDLANT
+312 LRPQIAESKPDLAGT
-327 LDGMSGTIISVLSK
+327 LDGMSGTIISVLKK
-341 ILPKMLYLTVAV
+341 ILPDMLYLTVAV
-353 YPNDPDR
+353 YPNDTDR

-385 YLQMSDVDVN
+385 YLQMTDVDVN

-478 RMAAEYEKP
+478 RMAEEYP
-487 EYSDVTLA
+487 DVDADDAYSDVTLA
-495 ANLDKFIDGK
+495 ANLDKFIDGEGVK
-505 DANGNIIGTIETT
+505 GT
-518 LTSKYYFNNIKKD
+518 LTSQYYFDNTD
-531 ANGDDKRVLTAE
+531 ENGERVLTAE
-543 TLFSSIENLMSEDMI
+543 TLFDNIQDLMSEDMI
-558 KQIEIKNENW
+558 KQIKIADKENW
-568 KDSDDYPDDYRP
+568 NKGDDYVY
-580 DAFKPSADYNAL
+580 DADEFKPVADYNAL

-618 AYLDNGTTEGAIT
+618 AYLDNGTQEGAIT

-636 DLLEL
+636 DLLAL
-641 VKESLE
+641 VEESLGGE
-647 SEEGESDPM
+647 EEGESDPM
-656 ADLVTQLLPKAIYLN
+656 ANLVTQLLPKAIYLN
-671 VNYSLDGTSEVTI
+671 VNYALDGTSDVTI

-729 YDEICEMVGDTIASA
+729 YDEICEMVGDTIATA
-744 FEELG
+744 FDELG
-749 MRLGGNLE
+749 VRLGGTLE
-757 FKEDEVLFPNIF
+757 FTKDNVLFPNIF
-769 QVISANQIFKYSGQ
+769 QVISANEIFSYSYDPQ
-783 GDLGGMGPDE
+783 LAEEMTKEE
-793 FYDKYGISDED
+793 FEETYAIDDAE
-804 LYKILK
+804 LYTILD
-810 AMYGYDAGDLGADD
+810 AMYGYETTGSDLGENIA
-824 LNAGIN
+824 

-837 SKYYVT
+837 KKYYVNLT
-843 LASEN
+843 SKN
-848 AEDLFNEIIGLKED
+848 AEGLFDEIKTLKTNL
-862 FGKLRVNN
+862 GKLRVSS
-870 DDAVG
+870 DGVQDG
-875 DEKARYMVQDQR
+875 KTYMVQD
-887 DTQDLYPLLDAT
+887 TTPIGDLDPLFNAT
-899 DIAALIEGSGK
+899 DIAALIKGSGK
-910 LNMASISILTDTG
+910 LDMASISILTETV
-923 ITRSTIERDDA
+923 ITSSTIEKDDA
-934 DKDRIVFEVTGK
+934 GSKDRIVFEVTGT

-951 DGASD
+951 EGVDSSA
-956 AKMYA
+956 AKYK
-961 PLFPEKMSVIVTI
+961 PLFPEKMSVFVTI

-988 GIEDDLTTK
+988 GIEDDLMTK

-1005 SGNDMT
+1005 SGKNDMT
-1011 KESVEEDVSEQI
+1011 KESVEKDISTDI
-1023 NQAFDSLTSDGA
+1023 NDAFDSLTSGGA

-1050 NVFEVAIAAI
+1050 NVFEVATAAI

-1066 PIFEDSRPDELF
+1066 TISDKRPSDVLF

-1097 ENIKALGYTEKIA
+1097 EKIKALGYTERIA
-1110 PFYLEEASIPGT
+1110 PFSVNGLSAD
-1122 EVTVKGNTRISD
+1122 TRISD
-1134 AFIGSQFAT
+1134 AFIGSQMAT
-1143 EDNMKQIA
+1143 EENMNNIT
-1151 DALGINYTNEE
+1151 DALGITN
-1162 TKEANISVAQTY
+1162 KDAVSVYQTY
-1174 ILPANASN
+1174 IVPSSGTPASPETGYSEEARYNAIK
-1182 ADQEGEA
+1182 E
-1189 DRYQAIVK
+1189 Y
-1197 HFDGTGLIV
+1197 FDGTGLISGSGS
-1206 TNDNYGDMI
+1206 GDML
-1215 FTLELS
+1215 FTLRLGK
-1221 REAFKGVT
+1221 EALNGVK
-1229 NEKGELMMID
+1229 NSEGELMSISEDMQ
-1239 PNMMHF
+1239 HF
-1245 VPESM
+1245 VPDDLF
-1250 YVSAGITISSEGLNS
+1250 VSAGITISEQGLNDVRIVINRLDAEEQS
-1265 ENVRLVVNTLT
+1265 EQ
-1276 SREQE
+1276 SEQS
-1281 VLIDMMSRFNIDI
+1281 VLQDMLARFGVDI
-1294 GKLFGGESGEGET
+1294 AGLFGGEDTTLANKIAATPIVTLTEKEFSGLPEPISVTVRDLFNYAGGKDGGT
-1307 SFAEQIANTTIV
+1307 RFVS
-1319 EITNEDLGDQISV
+1319 EITEDLGQ
-1332 VDINIPVTVGMLF
+1332 
-1345 GYVGGD
+1345 
-1351 SGDNTKFSSYI
+1351 DNSYESS
-1362 ETDLSRDEEYKD
+1362 
-1374 NYIYW
+1374 YIYW

-1385 SNVTE
+1385 
-1390 DDKDRFINRVL
+1390 DKADPSKFESGL
-1401 PTVYNVGLGYLIYNL
+1401 PEVDHVGLGYLYYRIDLSDYAPGN
-1416 TETVEIPNIGG
+1416 

>member
-31 DYESERVVAGRGGLE
+31 DYESERVVAGKGGLE

-55 KQNEIRYGKKVDPQ
+55 KQSEIRYGKKVDPQ

-98 GGALWAWDRYAYP
+98 GSALWAWDRYAYP

-206 ERLEFDFERLDRKT
+206 ERLEFDFDRLDKQT

-252 LVEISQQYAID
+252 LVEISEQYAID

-304 ARNAYENM
+304 ARNAYDNI
-312 LRPSLEESNPDLANT
+312 LRPQIAESKPDLAGT
-327 LDGMSGTIISVLSK
+327 LDGMSGTIISVLKK
-341 ILPKMLYLTVAV
+341 ILPDMLYLTVAV
-353 YPNDPDR
+353 YPNDTDR

-385 YLQMSDVDVN
+385 YLQMTDVDVN

-406 VSMSIPQIAGSIVA
+406 VSMSIPQIAGGIVA

-478 RMAAEYEKP
+478 RMAEEYP
-487 EYSDVTLA
+487 DVDADDAYSDVTLA
-495 ANLDKFIDGK
+495 ANLDKFIDGEGVK
-505 DANGNIIGTIETT
+505 GT
-518 LTSKYYFNNIKKD
+518 LTSQYYFDNTD
-531 ANGDDKRVLTAE
+531 ENGERVLTAE
-543 TLFSSIENLMSEDMI
+543 TLFDNIQDLMSEDMI
-558 KQIEIKNENW
+558 KQIKIADKENW
-568 KDSDDYPDDYRP
+568 NKGDDYVY
-580 DAFKPSADYNAL
+580 DADEFKPVADYNAL

-618 AYLDNGTTEGAIT
+618 AYLDNGTQEGAIT

-636 DLLEL
+636 DLLAL
-641 VKESLE
+641 VEESLGGE
-647 SEEGESDPM
+647 EEGESDPM
-656 ADLVTQLLPKAIYLN
+656 ANLVTQLLPKAIYLN
-671 VNYSLDGTSEVTI
+671 VNYALDGTSDVTI

-744 FEELG
+744 FDELG
-749 MRLGGNLE
+749 VRLGGTLE
-757 FKEDEVLFPNIF
+757 FTKDNVLFPNIF
-769 QVISANQIFKYSGQ
+769 QVISANEIFSYSYDPQ
-783 GDLGGMGPDE
+783 LAEEMTKEE
-793 FYDKYGISDED
+793 FEETYAIDDAE
-804 LYKILK
+804 LYTILD
-810 AMYGYDAGDLGADD
+810 AMYGYETTGSDLGENIA
-824 LNAGIN
+824 

-837 SKYYVT
+837 KKYYVNLT
-843 LASEN
+843 SKN
-848 AEDLFNEIIGLKED
+848 AEGLFDEIKTLKTNL
-862 FGKLRVNN
+862 GKLRVSS
-870 DDAVG
+870 DGVQDG
-875 DEKARYMVQDQR
+875 KTYMVQD
-887 DTQDLYPLLDAT
+887 TTPIGDLDPLFNAT
-899 DIAALIEGSGK
+899 DIAALIKGSGK
-910 LNMASISILTDTG
+910 LDMASISILTETV
-923 ITRSTIERDDA
+923 ITSSTIEKDDA
-934 DKDRIVFEVTGK
+934 GSKDRIVFEVTGT

-951 DGASD
+951 EGVDSSA
-956 AKMYA
+956 AKYK
-961 PLFPEKMSVIVTI
+961 PLFPEKMSVFVTI

-988 GIEDDLTTK
+988 GIEDDLMTK

-1005 SGNDMT
+1005 SGKNDMT
-1011 KESVEEDVSEQI
+1011 KESVEEDISTDI
-1023 NQAFDSLTSDGA
+1023 NDAFDSLTSGGA

-1050 NVFEVAIAAI
+1050 NVFEVATAAI

-1066 PIFEDSRPDELF
+1066 TISDKRPSDVLF

-1097 ENIKALGYTEKIA
+1097 EKIKALGYTERIA
-1110 PFYLEEASIPGT
+1110 PFSVNGLSAD
-1122 EVTVKGNTRISD
+1122 TRISD
-1134 AFIGSQFAT
+1134 AFIGSQMAT
-1143 EDNMKQIA
+1143 EENMNNIT
-1151 DALGINYTNEE
+1151 DALGITN
-1162 TKEANISVAQTY
+1162 KDAVSVYQTY
-1174 ILPANASN
+1174 IVPSSGTPASPETGYSEEARYNAIK
-1182 ADQEGEA
+1182 E
-1189 DRYQAIVK
+1189 Y
-1197 HFDGTGLIV
+1197 FDGTGLISGSGS
-1206 TNDNYGDMI
+1206 GDML
-1215 FTLELS
+1215 FTLRLGK
-1221 REAFKGVT
+1221 EALNGVK
-1229 NEKGELMMID
+1229 NSEGELMSISEDMQ
-1239 PNMMHF
+1239 HF
-1245 VPESM
+1245 VPDDLF
-1250 YVSAGITISSEGLNS
+1250 VSAGITISEQGLNDVRIVINRLDAEEQS
-1265 ENVRLVVNTLT
+1265 EQ
-1276 SREQE
+1276 SEQS
-1281 VLIDMMSRFNIDI
+1281 VLQDMLARFGVDI
-1294 GKLFGGESGEGET
+1294 AGLFGGEDTTLANKIAATPIVTLTEKEFSGLPEPISVTVRDLFNYAGGKDGGT
-1307 SFAEQIANTTIV
+1307 RFVS
-1319 EITNEDLGDQISV
+1319 EITEDLGQ
-1332 VDINIPVTVGMLF
+1332 
-1345 GYVGGD
+1345 
-1351 SGDNTKFSSYI
+1351 DNSYESS
-1362 ETDLSRDEEYKD
+1362 
-1374 NYIYW
+1374 YIYW

-1385 SNVTE
+1385 
-1390 DDKDRFINRVL
+1390 DKADPSKFESGL
-1401 PTVYNVGLGYLIYNL
+1401 PEVDHVGLGYLYYRIDLSDYAPGN
-1416 TETVEIPNIGG
+1416 

>member
-31 DYESERVVAGRGGLE
+31 DYESERVVAGKGGLE

-55 KQNEIRYGKKVDPQ
+55 KQSEIRYGKKVDPQ

-98 GGALWAWDRYAYP
+98 GSALWAWDRYAYP

-206 ERLEFDFERLDRKT
+206 ERLEFDFDRLDTKT

-304 ARNAYENM
+304 ARNAYDNI
-312 LRPSLEESNPDLANT
+312 LRPQIAESKPDLAGT
-327 LDGMSGTIISVLSK
+327 LDGMSGTIISVLKK
-341 ILPKMLYLTVAV
+341 ILPDMLYLTVAV
-353 YPNDPDR
+353 YPNDTDS

-406 VSMSIPQIAGSIVA
+406 VSMSIPQIAGGIVA

-478 RMAAEYEKP
+478 RMAEEYP
-487 EYSDVTLA
+487 DADDGDAYSNVTLA
-495 ANLDKFIDGK
+495 ANLDKFIDGEGVK
-505 DANGNIIGTIETT
+505 GT
-518 LTSKYYFNNIKKD
+518 LTSQYYFDNTDEK
-531 ANGDDKRVLTAE
+531 GERVLTAE
-543 TLFSSIENLMSEDMI
+543 TLFDNIQDLMSEDMI
-558 KQIEIKNENW
+558 KQIKIADKENW
-568 KDSDDYPDDYRP
+568 NKGDDYVY
-580 DAFKPSADYNAL
+580 DADEFKPVADYNAL

-618 AYLDNGTTEGAIT
+618 AYLDNGTTKGAVT

-636 DLLEL
+636 DLLAL
-641 VKESLE
+641 VEESLGGE
-647 SEEGESDPM
+647 EEGESDPM

-729 YDEICEMVGDTIASA
+729 YDEICEMVSDTIASA
-744 FEELG
+744 FDELG
-749 MRLGGNLE
+749 VRLGGNLE
-757 FKEDEVLFPNIF
+757 FTKDNVLFPNIF
-769 QVISANQIFKYSGQ
+769 QVISANEIFSYSYDPQ
-783 GDLGGMGPDE
+783 LAEEMTKEKFEQLYAIDDE
-793 FYDKYGISDED
+793 E
-804 LYKILK
+804 LYTILD

-837 SKYYVT
+837 KKYYVNLT
-843 LASEN
+843 SEN
-848 AEDLFNEIIGLKED
+848 AEGLFDEITTLKTHL
-862 FGKLRVNN
+862 GKLRVSNN
-870 DDAVG
+870 GVQDG
-875 DEKARYMVQDQR
+875 KTYMVQDTTPI
-887 DTQDLYPLLDAT
+887 DGLDPLLNAT
-899 DIAALIEGSGK
+899 DIAALIKGSRK
-910 LNMASISILTDTG
+910 LDMASISILTETV
-923 ITRSTIERDDA
+923 ITKSTIGKDDD
-934 DKDRIVFEVTGK
+934 DKDRIVFEITGD
-946 VNAEA
+946 VNA
-951 DGASD
+951 DASEN
-956 AKMYA
+956 AKKYA

-974 TEGETEFETSVNLN
+974 TEETAEFDTSVNLN
-988 GIEDDLTTK
+988 AIGDDLMTK

-1005 SGNDMT
+1005 SGKNDMT
-1011 KESVEEDVSEQI
+1011 KENVEEDISTDI
-1023 NQAFDSLTSDGA
+1023 NDAFDLLTSGGA
-1035 VTLDIDGTNKNVRLG
+1035 VTLDIDGASENVRLG
-1050 NVFEVAIAAI
+1050 NVFEVATAAI
-1060 WEEEDG
+1060 WEEENGTISKD
-1066 PIFEDSRPDELF
+1066 RPSDVLF

-1083 ALWAG
+1083 ELWAG

-1097 ENIKALGYTEKIA
+1097 EKIKALGYTERIA
-1110 PFYLEEASIPGT
+1110 PFYLDEASISGT
-1122 EVTVKGNTRISD
+1122 EEVTVKGNTRISD

-1143 EDNMKQIA
+1143 EDNMTKIA
-1151 DALGINYTNEE
+1151 EALGINYTNEE

-1221 REAFKGVT
+1221 QEAFKGVT
-1229 NEKGELMMID
+1229 NEDDELMTID

-1250 YVSAGITISSEGLNS
+1250 YISAGITISSEGLSS

-1276 SREQE
+1276 SGEQE

-1319 EITNEDLGDQISV
+1319 EITSADVPQLGSYS
-1332 VDINIPVTVGMLF
+1332 IPVTVGMLF

-1351 SGDNTKFSSYI
+1351 NGDNTKFSSYI
-1362 ETDLSRDEEYKD
+1362 ETDLSTEEKYKD
-1374 NYIYW
+1374 NYIWW

-1390 DDKDRFINRVL
+1390 DDKDRFVGGVL
-1401 PTVYNVGLGYLIYNL
+1401 PTDVKQVGLGYLIYNL
-1416 TETVEIPNIGG
+1416 TERVDIPNIGG

>member
-31 DYESERVVAGRGGLE
+31 DYESERVVAGKGGLE

-55 KQNEIRYGKKVDPQ
+55 KQTEIRYGKKVDPQ

-206 ERLEFDFERLDRKT
+206 ERLEFDFDRLDKQT

-284 DDTRVLATVSVNIGD
+284 GDTRVLATVSVNIGD

-304 ARNAYENM
+304 ARNAYDNI
-312 LRPSLEESNPDLANT
+312 LRPQIAESKPDLAGT
-327 LDGMSGTIISVLSK
+327 LDGMSGTIISVLKK
-341 ILPKMLYLTVAV
+341 ILPDMLYLTVAV
-353 YPNDPDR
+353 YPNDTDR

-385 YLQMSDVDVN
+385 YLQMTDVDVN

-478 RMAAEYEKP
+478 RMAEEYP
-487 EYSDVTLA
+487 DADAGDAYSDVTLA
-495 ANLDKFIDGK
+495 ANLDKFIDGEGVK
-505 DANGNIIGTIETT
+505 GT
-518 LTSKYYFNNIKKD
+518 LTSQYYFNNINE
-531 ANGDDKRVLTAE
+531 AGERVLTAE
-543 TLFSSIENLMSEDMI
+543 TLFDNIQDLMSEDMI
-558 KQIEIKNENW
+558 KQIEIADKDNW
-568 KDSDDYPDDYRP
+568 NKSDDYVY
-580 DAFKPSADYNAL
+580 DADEFKPVADYNAL

-618 AYLDNGTTEGAIT
+618 AYLDNGTTKGAIT

-636 DLLEL
+636 DLLAL
-641 VKESLE
+641 VEESLGGE
-647 SEEGESDPM
+647 EEGESDPM

-671 VNYSLDGTSEVTI
+671 VNYSLNGTSEVTI

-744 FEELG
+744 FDELG
-749 MRLGGNLE
+749 VRLGGNLE
-757 FKEDEVLFPNIF
+757 FTKDNVLFPNIF
-769 QVISANQIFKYSGQ
+769 QVISANEIFSYSYDPQ
-783 GDLGGMGPDE
+783 LAEEMTKEEFEETYAIDDE
-793 FYDKYGISDED
+793 E
-804 LYKILK
+804 LYTILD
-810 AMYGYDAGDLGADD
+810 AMYGYETTGSDLGENIA
-824 LNAGIN
+824 

-837 SKYYVT
+837 KKYYVN
-843 LASEN
+843 LNVNGDADYGA
-848 AEDLFNEIIGLKED
+848 AELLEELKSLKTNL
-862 FGKLRVNN
+862 GKLRVSNKGVQ
-870 DDAVG
+870 DD
-875 DEKARYMVQDQR
+875 KTYMVQD
-887 DTQDLYPLLDAT
+887 TTPIGDLDPLLNAT
-899 DIAALIEGSGK
+899 DIAALIKGSGK
-910 LNMASISILTDTG
+910 LDMASISILTETV
-923 ITRSTIERDDA
+923 ITSSTIEKDDA
-934 DKDRIVFEVTGK
+934 GSKDRIVFEVTGK

-951 DGASD
+951 EGVDASA
-956 AKMYA
+956 AKYA
-961 PLFPEKMSVIVTI
+961 PLFPEKMTVIVTI
-974 TEGETEFETSVNLN
+974 TEETAEFDTSVNLN
-988 GIEDDLTTK
+988 AIGDELMTK

-1005 SGNDMT
+1005 SGKNDMT
-1011 KESVEEDVSEQI
+1011 KESVEKDISEDI
-1023 NQAFDSLTSDGA
+1023 NDAFGSLTSDGA
-1035 VTLDIDGTNKNVRLG
+1035 VTLDIDGENGNVRLG

-1060 WEEEDG
+1060 WEEEGGTISDK
-1066 PIFEDSRPDELF
+1066 RPSDVLF

-1083 ALWAG
+1083 ELWAG
-1088 LDGYGQANG
+1088 LDGYRQANG

-1110 PFYLEEASIPGT
+1110 PFSVNVGLEPSAD
-1122 EVTVKGNTRISD
+1122 TRISD
-1134 AFIGSQFAT
+1134 AFIGSQMAT
-1143 EDNMKQIA
+1143 DENMGNIT
-1151 DALGINYTNEE
+1151 DALGITN
-1162 TKEANISVAQTY
+1162 KDAVSVYQTY
-1174 ILPANASN
+1174 IIPGSGTPATSELATGYVEKDRYDEIIEYFEGTDLISGDGDMLFTLKLGKKALNGVMNS
-1182 ADQEGEA
+1182 EGESMSIS
-1189 DRYQAIVK
+1189 D
-1197 HFDGTGLIV
+1197 
-1206 TNDNYGDMI
+1206 DMQ
-1215 FTLELS
+1215 
-1221 REAFKGVT
+1221 
-1229 NEKGELMMID
+1229 
-1239 PNMMHF
+1239 HF
-1245 VPESM
+1245 VPDFM
-1250 YVSAGITISSEGLNS
+1250 YVSAGITISKEGLN
-1265 ENVRLVVNTLT
+1265 EVRVVINRLEAE
-1276 SREQE
+1276 EQR
-1281 VLIDMMSRFNIDI
+1281 VLQDMLARFGVDI
-1294 GKLFGGESGEGET
+1294 AGLFGGEDTTLANKIAETPIVTLTKDEVEGLPAPISVTVRDLFNYAGGTDGGTRFVSG
-1307 SFAEQIANTTIV
+1307 
-1319 EITNEDLGDQISV
+1319 ITADLGGQ
-1332 VDINIPVTVGMLF
+1332 
-1345 GYVGGD
+1345 
-1351 SGDNTKFSSYI
+1351 DNSYESS
-1362 ETDLSRDEEYKD
+1362 
-1374 NYIYW
+1374 YIYW
-1379 DYTGDY
+1379 DYIGDY
-1385 SNVTE
+1385 RGCDDSTKFESGNVPE
-1390 DDKDRFINRVL
+1390 
-1401 PTVYNVGLGYLIYNL
+1401 VYNVGLGYLYYRIDLSGYVPGN
-1416 TETVEIPNIGG
+1416 

>member
-31 DYESERVVAGRGGLE
+31 DYESERVVAGKGGLE

-55 KQNEIRYGKKVDPQ
+55 KQSEIRYGKKVDPQ

-98 GGALWAWDRYAYP
+98 GSALWAWDRYAYP

-125 EMYEVDPDKVV
+125 EIYEVDPDKVV

-178 GEGEESRVGDDVNAE
+178 GEGEESRIGDDVNAE
-193 NPDTGSDPLNALL
+193 NPDTGSDSLNALL
-206 ERLEFDFERLDRKT
+206 ERLEFDFDRLDKQT

-304 ARNAYENM
+304 ARNAYDNI
-312 LRPSLEESNPDLANT
+312 LRPQIAESKPDLAGT
-327 LDGMSGTIISVLSK
+327 LDGMSGTIISVLKK
-341 ILPKMLYLTVAV
+341 ILPDMLYLTVAV
-353 YPNDPDR
+353 YPNDTDR

-406 VSMSIPQIAGSIVA
+406 VSMSIPQIAGGIVA

-478 RMAAEYEKP
+478 RMAEEYP
-487 EYSDVTLA
+487 DADDGDAYSNVTLA
-495 ANLDKFIDGK
+495 ANLDKFIDGEGVK
-505 DANGNIIGTIETT
+505 GT
-518 LTSKYYFNNIKKD
+518 LTSQYYFDNID
-531 ANGDDKRVLTAE
+531 ETGARVLTAE
-543 TLFSSIENLMSEDMI
+543 TLFENIQDLMSEEDMI
-558 KQIEIKNENW
+558 KQIKIADKENW
-568 KDSDDYPDDYRP
+568 NKGDDYVY
-580 DAFKPSADYNAL
+580 DADEFKPVADYNAL

-603 TEGGIAGMPAKVLKA
+603 TEEGIAGMPAKVLKA
-618 AYLDNGTTEGAIT
+618 AYLDNGTPEGAIT

-636 DLLEL
+636 DLLAL
-641 VKESLE
+641 VEESLGGE
-647 SEEGESDPM
+647 EEGESDPM

-744 FEELG
+744 FDELG
-749 MRLGGNLE
+749 VRLGGNLE
-757 FKEDEVLFPNIF
+757 FTKDNVLFPNIF
-769 QVISANQIFKYSGQ
+769 QVISANEIFSYS
-783 GDLGGMGPDE
+783 
-793 FYDKYGISDED
+793 YDPQLAEEMTKEKFEE
-804 LYKILK
+804 LYAIDDAELYTILD
-810 AMYGYDAGDLGADD
+810 AMYGYETTGSDLGENIA
-824 LNAGIN
+824 

-837 SKYYVT
+837 KKYYVDLT
-843 LASEN
+843 SEN
-848 AEDLFNEIIGLKED
+848 AEGLFDEIKTLKTNL
-862 FGKLRVNN
+862 GKLRVSN
-870 DDAVG
+870 DGVQDG
-875 DEKARYMVQDQR
+875 KTYMVQD
-887 DTQDLYPLLDAT
+887 TTLIGDLDPLFNAT
-899 DIAALIEGSGK
+899 DIAALIKGSRK
-910 LNMASISILTDTG
+910 LDMASISLLTDTV
-923 ITRSTIERDDA
+923 ITSSTIENVG
-934 DKDRIVFEVTGK
+934 DKDRIVFEITGN
-946 VNAEA
+946 VNPEAEGV
-951 DGASD
+951 DASA
-956 AKMYA
+956 AKYA

-974 TEGETEFETSVNLN
+974 TEEVTNTGADEAKELATTYNLN
-988 GIEDDLTTK
+988 GIEDDLMTK

-1005 SGNDMT
+1005 SGNRDMT
-1011 KESVEEDVSEQI
+1011 KENVEEDISTDI
-1023 NQAFDSLTSDGA
+1023 KDAFDSLTSGGA

-1050 NVFEVAIAAI
+1050 NVFEVATAAI

-1066 PIFEDSRPDELF
+1066 TISDARPSDELF

-1110 PFYLEEASIPGT
+1110 PFYLETADLSGT
-1122 EVTVKGNTRISD
+1122 EVTVTGNTRISD

-1143 EDNMKQIA
+1143 EDNMTKIA

-1174 ILPANASN
+1174 ILPVTADG

-1189 DRYQAIVK
+1189 DRYQAIVD
-1197 HFDGTGLIV
+1197 HFGGTGLIV
-1206 TNDNYGDMI
+1206 TDDNYGDMI

-1221 REAFKGVT
+1221 QEAFKGVT
-1229 NEKGELMMID
+1229 NEDGELMTID

-1250 YVSAGITISSEGLNS
+1250 YISAGITISSEGLSS

-1276 SREQE
+1276 SGEQE

-1319 EITNEDLGDQISV
+1319 EITSADVPQLGSYS
-1332 VDINIPVTVGMLF
+1332 IPVTVGMLF

-1351 SGDNTKFSSYI
+1351 NGDNTKFSSYI
-1362 ETDLSRDEEYKD
+1362 ETDLSTEEKYKD
-1374 NYIYW
+1374 NYIWW

-1385 SNVTE
+1385 SNVKE
-1390 DDKDRFINRVL
+1390 EDKDRFVDGEP
-1401 PTVYNVGLGYLIYNL
+1401 PTGVKQVGLGYLIYNL
-1416 TETVEIPNIGG
+1416 TETVDIPNIGG

>member
-1 MSKKTDLNNIDTKFD
+1 MSKKTDLNNVETKFD

-31 DYESERVVAGRGGLE
+31 DYESERVVAGKGGLE

-55 KQNEIRYGKKVDPQ
+55 KQQEIRYGKKVDPQ

-77 PGVGLLVCVMLLLV
+77 PGVGLLVCVMLMLV
-91 VIACVGC
+91 VIACVAC

-206 ERLEFDFERLDRKT
+206 ERLEFDFDRLDKQT

-304 ARNAYENM
+304 ARNAYDNI
-312 LRPSLEESNPDLANT
+312 LRPQIAESKPDLAGT
-327 LDGMSGTIISVLSK
+327 LDGMSGTIISVLKK
-341 ILPKMLYLTVAV
+341 ILPDMLYLTVAV
-353 YPNDPDR
+353 YPNDTDR

-385 YLQMSDVDVN
+385 YLQMTDVDVN

-406 VSMSIPQIAGSIVA
+406 VSMSIPQIAGGIVA

-478 RMAAEYEKP
+478 RMAEEYP
-487 EYSDVTLA
+487 DADDGDAYSNVTLA
-495 ANLDKFIDGK
+495 ANLDKFIDGEGVK
-505 DANGNIIGTIETT
+505 GT
-518 LTSKYYFNNIKKD
+518 LTSQYYFDNTDEK
-531 ANGDDKRVLTAE
+531 GERVLTAE
-543 TLFSSIENLMSEDMI
+543 TLFDNIQDLMSEDMI
-558 KQIEIKNENW
+558 KQIKIADKENW
-568 KDSDDYPDDYRP
+568 NKGDDYVY
-580 DAFKPSADYNAL
+580 DADEFKPVADYNAL

-618 AYLDNGTTEGAIT
+618 AYLDNGTTKGAVT

-636 DLLEL
+636 DLLAL
-641 VKESLE
+641 VEESLGGE
-647 SEEGESDPM
+647 EEGESDPM

-744 FEELG
+744 FDELG
-749 MRLGGNLE
+749 VRLGGTLE
-757 FKEDEVLFPNIF
+757 FTKDNVLFPNIF
-769 QVISANQIFKYSGQ
+769 QVISANEIFSYSYDPQ
-783 GDLGGMGPDE
+783 LAEEMTKEEFEELYAIDDE
-793 FYDKYGISDED
+793 E
-804 LYKILK
+804 LYTILD
-810 AMYGYDAGDLGADD
+810 AMYGYETTGSDLGENIA
-824 LNAGIN
+824 

-837 SKYYVT
+837 KKYYVNLT
-843 LASEN
+843 SEN
-848 AEDLFNEIIGLKED
+848 AEGLFEEIEGLKTHL
-862 FGKLRVNN
+862 GKLRINN
-870 DDAVG
+870 DGAVG
-875 DEKARYMVQDQR
+875 DDKARYMVQDSR
-887 DTQDLYPLLDAT
+887 ETKDLYPLLNAT
-899 DIAALIEGSGK
+899 DIAALIKGSRK
-910 LNMASISILTDTG
+910 LDMASISILTETV
-923 ITRSTIERDDA
+923 ITSSTIENVGG
-934 DKDRIVFEVTGK
+934 KDRIVFEVTGT

-951 DGASD
+951 EGVDPSA
-956 AKMYA
+956 AKYK
-961 PLFPEKMSVIVTI
+961 PLFPTNMSVFVTI

-988 GIEDDLTTK
+988 GIEDDLMTK

-1005 SGNDMT
+1005 SGNRDMT
-1011 KESVEEDVSEQI
+1011 KKNVEEDISTDI
-1023 NQAFDSLTSDGA
+1023 NDAFDSLTSGGA

-1050 NVFEVAIAAI
+1050 NVFEVATAAI
-1060 WEEEDG
+1060 WEEKDG
-1066 PIFEDSRPDELF
+1066 TISKDRPSDELF

-1110 PFYLEEASIPGT
+1110 PFSVDPIELSAD
-1122 EVTVKGNTRISD
+1122 TRISD
-1134 AFIGSQFAT
+1134 AFIGSQMAT
-1143 EDNMKQIA
+1143 DANMSNIT
-1151 DALGINYTNEE
+1151 DALGITN
-1162 TKEANISVAQTY
+1162 KDAVSVYQTY
-1174 ILPANASN
+1174 IVPGSGTPASSQTGYSEEARYNAIK
-1182 ADQEGEA
+1182 E
-1189 DRYQAIVK
+1189 Y
-1197 HFDGTGLIV
+1197 FDGTGLISEK
-1206 TNDNYGDMI
+1206 GDML
-1215 FTLELS
+1215 FTLRLGK
-1221 REAFKGVT
+1221 EALNGVM
-1229 NEKGELMMID
+1229 NSDGELMSISE
-1239 PNMMHF
+1239 NMQHF
-1245 VPESM
+1245 VPDDLF
-1250 YVSAGITISSEGLNS
+1250 VSAGITISEEGLNDVRIVINRLDAEEQS
-1265 ENVRLVVNTLT
+1265 EQ
-1276 SREQE
+1276 S
-1281 VLIDMMSRFNIDI
+1281 VLQDMLARFGVDI
-1294 GKLFGGESGEGET
+1294 AGLFGGEDTTLADEIAATPIVTLTEKEFSGLPEPISVTVRDLFNYAGGKDGGT
-1307 SFAEQIANTTIV
+1307 RFVS
-1319 EITNEDLGDQISV
+1319 EITEDLGQ
-1332 VDINIPVTVGMLF
+1332 
-1345 GYVGGD
+1345 
-1351 SGDNTKFSSYI
+1351 DNSYESS
-1362 ETDLSRDEEYKD
+1362 
-1374 NYIYW
+1374 YIYW

-1385 SNVTE
+1385 
-1390 DDKDRFINRVL
+1390 DKADPSKFESGL
-1401 PTVYNVGLGYLIYNL
+1401 PEVDHVGLGYLYYRIDLRDYVSGN
-1416 TETVEIPNIGG
+1416 

>member
-31 DYESERVVAGRGGLE
+31 DYESERVVAGKGGLE

-98 GGALWAWDRYAYP
+98 GSALWAWDRYAYP

-206 ERLEFDFERLDRKT
+206 ERLEFDFDRLDKQT

-252 LVEISQQYAID
+252 LVEISEQYAID

-284 DDTRVLATVSVNIGD
+284 DNTRVLATVSVNIGD

-304 ARNAYENM
+304 ARNAYDNI
-312 LRPSLEESNPDLANT
+312 LRPQIAESKPDLAGT
-327 LDGMSGTIISVLSK
+327 LDGMSGTIISVLKK
-341 ILPKMLYLTVAV
+341 ILPDMLYLTVAV
-353 YPNDPDR
+353 YPNDTDR

-374 QELIDKLFQGQ
+374 QELIDKHFQGQ
-385 YLQMSDVDVN
+385 YLQMTDVDVN

-406 VSMSIPQIAGSIVA
+406 VSMSIPQIAGGIVA

-478 RMAAEYEKP
+478 RMAEEYP
-487 EYSDVTLA
+487 DADDGDLYSDVTLA
-495 ANLDKFIDGK
+495 ANLDKFIDGEGVK
-505 DANGNIIGTIETT
+505 GT
-518 LTSKYYFNNIKKD
+518 LTSQYYFDNTD
-531 ANGDDKRVLTAE
+531 ENGERVLTAE
-543 TLFSSIENLMSEDMI
+543 TLFDNIQDLMSEDMI
-558 KQIEIKNENW
+558 KQIKIADKENW
-568 KDSDDYPDDYRP
+568 NKGDDYVY
-580 DAFKPSADYNAL
+580 DADEFKPVADYNAL

-618 AYLDNGTTEGAIT
+618 AYLDNGTQEGAIT

-636 DLLEL
+636 DLLAL
-641 VKESLE
+641 VEESLGGE
-647 SEEGESDPM
+647 EEGESDPM
-656 ADLVTQLLPKAIYLN
+656 ANLVTQLLPKAIYLN
-671 VNYSLDGTSEVTI
+671 VNYALDGTSDVTI

-744 FEELG
+744 FDELG
-749 MRLGGNLE
+749 VRLGGNLE
-757 FKEDEVLFPNIF
+757 FTKDNVLFPNIF
-769 QVISANQIFKYSGQ
+769 QVISANEIFSYSYDPQ
-783 GDLGGMGPDE
+783 LAEEMTKEE
-793 FYDKYGISDED
+793 FEETYAIDDAE
-804 LYKILK
+804 LYTILD
-810 AMYGYDAGDLGADD
+810 AMYGYETTGSDLGENIA
-824 LNAGIN
+824 

-837 SKYYVT
+837 KKYYVNLT
-843 LASEN
+843 SEN
-848 AEDLFNEIIGLKED
+848 AEGLFEEIEGLKTHL
-862 FGKLRVNN
+862 GKLRINN
-870 DDAVG
+870 DGAVG
-875 DEKARYMVQDQR
+875 DDKARYMVQDSR
-887 DTQDLYPLLDAT
+887 ETKDLYPLLNAT
-899 DIAALIEGSGK
+899 DIAALIKGSRK
-910 LNMASISILTDTG
+910 LDMASISILTETV
-923 ITRSTIERDDA
+923 ITSSTIENVGG
-934 DKDRIVFEVTGK
+934 KDRIVFEVTGT
-946 VNAEA
+946 VNPEAEGVDPSA
-951 DGASD
+951 
-956 AKMYA
+956 AKYK
-961 PLFPEKMSVIVTI
+961 PLFPTKMSVFVTITEI

-988 GIEDDLTTK
+988 GIEDDLMTK

-1005 SGNDMT
+1005 SGNRDMT
-1011 KESVEEDVSEQI
+1011 KKNVEEDISTDI
-1023 NQAFDSLTSDGA
+1023 NDAFDSLTSDGA

-1050 NVFEVAIAAI
+1050 NVFEVATAAI

-1066 PIFEDSRPDELF
+1066 TISDKRPSDVLF

-1083 ALWAG
+1083 ELWAG

-1097 ENIKALGYTEKIA
+1097 EKIKALGYTERIA
-1110 PFYLEEASIPGT
+1110 PFSVNGLSAD
-1122 EVTVKGNTRISD
+1122 TRISD
-1134 AFIGSQFAT
+1134 AFIGSQMAT
-1143 EDNMKQIA
+1143 EENMNNIT
-1151 DALGINYTNEE
+1151 DALGITN
-1162 TKEANISVAQTY
+1162 KDAVSVYQTY
-1174 ILPANASN
+1174 IVPSSGTPASPETGYSEEARYNAIK
-1182 ADQEGEA
+1182 E
-1189 DRYQAIVK
+1189 Y
-1197 HFDGTGLIV
+1197 FDGTGLISGSGS
-1206 TNDNYGDMI
+1206 GDML
-1215 FTLELS
+1215 FTLRLGK
-1221 REAFKGVT
+1221 EALNGVK
-1229 NEKGELMMID
+1229 NSEGELMSISEDMQ
-1239 PNMMHF
+1239 HF
-1245 VPESM
+1245 VPDDLF
-1250 YVSAGITISSEGLNS
+1250 VSAGITISEQGLNDVRIVINRLDAEEQS
-1265 ENVRLVVNTLT
+1265 EQSVLQDMLARFGVDIAGLFCGEDTTLANKIAATPIVTLT
-1276 SREQE
+1276 EKEFSGLPEPISVTVRD
-1281 VLIDMMSRFNIDI
+1281 LFNYAGGKDGGTRFV
-1294 GKLFGGESGEGET
+1294 S
-1307 SFAEQIANTTIV
+1307 
-1319 EITNEDLGDQISV
+1319 EITEDLGQ
-1332 VDINIPVTVGMLF
+1332 
-1345 GYVGGD
+1345 
-1351 SGDNTKFSSYI
+1351 DNSYESS
-1362 ETDLSRDEEYKD
+1362 
-1374 NYIYW
+1374 YIYW

-1385 SNVTE
+1385 
-1390 DDKDRFINRVL
+1390 DKADPSKFESGL
-1401 PTVYNVGLGYLIYNL
+1401 PEVDHVGLGYLYYRIDLRDYVSGN
-1416 TETVEIPNIGG
+1416 

>member
-31 DYESERVVAGRGGLE
+31 DYESERVVAGKGGLE

-98 GGALWAWDRYAYP
+98 GSALWAWDNYAYP

-178 GEGEESRVGDDVNAE
+178 GEGEESRVGDDVNAG

-206 ERLEFDFERLDRKT
+206 ERLEFDFDRLDKKT

-252 LVEISQQYAID
+252 LAEISQQYAID

-304 ARNAYENM
+304 ARNAYDNI
-312 LRPSLEESNPDLANT
+312 LRPQIAESKPDLAGT
-327 LDGMSGTIISVLSK
+327 LDGMSGTIISVLKK

-353 YPNDPDR
+353 YPNNPEQQ
-360 AAYVTYNN
+360 AYVTYNN

-406 VSMSIPQIAGSIVA
+406 VSMSIPQIAGGIVA

-478 RMAAEYEKP
+478 RMAEEYP
-487 EYSDVTLA
+487 DVDDGDAYSDVTLA

-505 DANGNIIGTIETT
+505 DANGNIIETT
-518 LTSKYYFNNIKKD
+518 LTNKYYFNNIKD
-531 ANGDDKRVLTAE
+531 GERVLKAD
-543 TLFSSIENLMSEDMI
+543 TLFESIENLMSEKMI
-558 KQIEIKNENW
+558 AQITIKDENW
-568 KDSDDYPDDYRP
+568 KDSGDYTDP
-580 DAFKPSADYNAL
+580 DAFKPSADYNAI

-641 VKESLE
+641 VEESLGGE
-647 SEEGESDPM
+647 EEGESDPM

-729 YDEICEMVGDTIASA
+729 YDEICEMVGNTIATA
-744 FEELG
+744 FDELG
-749 MRLGGNLE
+749 VRLGGTLE
-757 FKEDEVLFPNIF
+757 FTKDNVLFPNIF
-769 QVISANQIFKYSGQ
+769 QVISANEALGYSEYEAQ
-783 GDLGGMGPDE
+783 Q
-793 FYDKYGISDED
+793 GISQDKFEKEYAID
-804 LYKILK
+804 DKELYTILK
-810 AMYGYDAGDLGADD
+810 AMYGYEAAGDGEGLGTDI
-824 LNAGIN
+824 AG
-830 NVKSELD
+830 VTEEL
-837 SKYYVT
+837 STKYYVNLTSGNATALLDELKT
-843 LASEN
+843 LKD
-848 AEDLFNEIIGLKED
+848 DLT
-862 FGKLRVNN
+862 KLRVS
-870 DDAVG
+870 G
-875 DEKARYMVQDQR
+875 SEEGLTYMVQD
-887 DTQDLYPLLDAT
+887 DTSLEQLNPQFDAK
-899 DIAALIEGSGK
+899 DIAALIKGSGK
-910 LNMASISILTDTG
+910 LDMKDISILTETV
-923 ITRSTIERDDA
+923 ITKSTIDKDDD
-934 DKDRIVFEVTGK
+934 DKDRIVFEITGD
-946 VNAEA
+946 VNA
-951 DGASD
+951 DASEN
-956 AKMYA
+956 AKKYA
-961 PLFPEKMSVIVTI
+961 RLFPEKMSVIVTI
-974 TEGETEFETSVNLN
+974 TEEVTNTGADEAKELATTYNLN
-988 GIEDDLTTK
+988 GIEDDLMKK
-997 TMFFVARL
+997 TMFFIARL
-1005 SGNDMT
+1005 SDNKEMT
-1011 KESVEEDVSEQI
+1011 QESIATKIKTEIDD
-1023 NQAFDSLTSDGA
+1023 AFASLTSEGTID
-1035 VTLDIDGTNKNVRLG
+1035 LDIDGEDVNNEGGHVVLS
-1050 NVFEVAIAAI
+1050 NVFELATAVI

-1066 PIFEDSRPDELF
+1066 TISKDRPSDELF

-1083 ALWAG
+1083 ALWAR

-1097 ENIKALGYTEKIA
+1097 ENIMKLGYTSAIA
-1110 PFYLEEASIPGT
+1110 PFNVNKATYSAD
-1122 EVTVKGNTRISD
+1122 TRISD
-1134 AFIGSQFAT
+1134 AFIGSQMAS
-1143 EDNMKQIA
+1143 EENMKQII
-1151 DALGINYTNEE
+1151 DELGI
-1162 TKEANISVAQTY
+1162 TKYDAVSMYQTY
-1174 ILPANASN
+1174 ILPGSGTPATS
-1182 ADQEGEA
+1182 ELVTGYVEK
-1189 DRYQAIVK
+1189 DRYDEIIEYFK
-1197 HFDGTGLIV
+1197 GTDLISGK
-1206 TNDNYGDMI
+1206 GDML
-1215 FTLELS
+1215 FTLKLGKD
-1221 REAFKGVT
+1221 ALNGVR
-1229 NEKGELMMID
+1229 NSDGELMSISKDMQ
-1239 PNMMHF
+1239 HF
-1245 VPESM
+1245 VPDFM
-1250 YVSAGITISSEGLNS
+1250 YVSAGITISEGGLND
-1265 ENVRLVVNTLT
+1265 VRVVINRLKEDEQNTL
-1276 SREQE
+1276 QDM
-1281 VLIDMMSRFNIDI
+1281 LIRFGVDI
-1294 GKLFGGESGEGET
+1294 AGLFGGEDKT
-1307 SFAEQIANTTIV
+1307 LANQIAATPIV
-1319 EITNEDLGDQISV
+1319 KLTNEDAGVQVLPEEGIT
-1332 VDINIPVTVGMLF
+1332 VTVGKLF
-1345 GYVGGD
+1345 EYAGGASNGTRFVSAITD
-1351 SGDNTKFSSYI
+1351 DLDGQDNSYESS
-1362 ETDLSRDEEYKD
+1362 
-1374 NYIYW
+1374 YIYW
-1379 DYTGDY
+1379 DYIGNY
-1385 SNVTE
+1385 
-1390 DDKDRFINRVL
+1390 DKADPSKFESGTT
-1401 PTVYNVGLGYLIYNL
+1401 PKVYNVGLGYLYYQIDFSSYVTGN
-1416 TETVEIPNIGG
+1416 

>member
-31 DYESERVVAGRGGLE
+31 DYESERVVAGKGGLE

-193 NPDTGSDPLNALL
+193 NPDTGSDSLNALL
-206 ERLEFDFERLDRKT
+206 ERLEFDFDRLDKQT

-252 LVEISQQYAID
+252 LAEISEQYAID

-304 ARNAYENM
+304 ARNAYDNI
-312 LRPSLEESNPDLANT
+312 LRPQIAESKPDLAGT
-327 LDGMSGTIISVLSK
+327 LDGMSGTIISVLKK

-353 YPNDPDR
+353 YPNDTDR

-385 YLQMSDVDVN
+385 YLQMTDVDVN

-406 VSMSIPQIAGSIVA
+406 VSMSIPQIAGGIVA

-478 RMAAEYEKP
+478 EMAEQYPDVDDGDA
-487 EYSDVTLA
+487 YSDVTLA
-495 ANLDKFIDGK
+495 ANLDRFIDGDGVK
-505 DANGNIIGTIETT
+505 GT
-518 LTSKYYFNNIKKD
+518 LTSQYYFNNINE
-531 ANGDDKRVLTAE
+531 AGERVLTAE
-543 TLFSSIENLMSEDMI
+543 TLFENIQDLMSEEDMI
-558 KQIEIKNENW
+558 KQIEIADKDNW
-568 KDSDDYPDDYRP
+568 NKGDDYVY
-580 DAFKPSADYNAL
+580 DADEFKPVADYNAL

-618 AYLDNGTTEGAIT
+618 AYLDNGTTKGAVT

-636 DLLEL
+636 DLLAL
-641 VKESLE
+641 VDESLGE
-647 SEEGESDPM
+647 EEEEGESDPM
-656 ADLVTQLLPKAIYLN
+656 ADLVKQLLPPAIYLN

-708 LALFGVNLEMETESG
+708 LALFGVNLEMETENG

-729 YDEICEMVGDTIASA
+729 YDEICDMVGNTIATA
-744 FEELG
+744 FDELG
-749 MRLGGNLE
+749 VRLGGTLE
-757 FKEDEVLFPNIF
+757 FTKDNVLFPNIF
-769 QVISANQIFKYSGQ
+769 QVISANEIFSYS
-783 GDLGGMGPDE
+783 
-793 FYDKYGISDED
+793 YDPQLAEEMTKEKFEE
-804 LYKILK
+804 LYAIDDKELYTILD
-810 AMYGYDAGDLGADD
+810 AMYGYETTGSDLGKNIA
-824 LNAGIN
+824 

-837 SKYYVT
+837 KKYYVNLT
-843 LASEN
+843 SEN
-848 AEDLFNEIIGLKED
+848 AEGLFDEITTLKTHL
-862 FGKLRVNN
+862 GKLRVSNN
-870 DDAVG
+870 GVQDG
-875 DEKARYMVQDQR
+875 KTYMVQD
-887 DTQDLYPLLDAT
+887 DTEIDGLDPLLNAT
-899 DIAALIEGSGK
+899 DIAALIKGSRK
-910 LNMASISILTDTG
+910 LDMASISILTETV
-923 ITRSTIERDDA
+923 ITKSTIDKDDD
-934 DKDRIVFEVTGK
+934 DKDRIVFEITGD
-946 VNAEA
+946 VNA
-951 DGASD
+951 DASEN
-956 AKMYA
+956 AKKYA

-974 TEGETEFETSVNLN
+974 TEETAQFDTSVNLN
-988 GIEDDLTTK
+988 AIGDDLMTK

-1005 SGNDMT
+1005 SGKNDMT
-1011 KESVEEDVSEQI
+1011 KESVEEDISTDI
-1023 NQAFDSLTSDGA
+1023 NDAFDSLTSGGA
-1035 VTLDIDGTNKNVRLG
+1035 VTLDIDGKNKNVRLG
-1050 NVFEVAIAAI
+1050 NVFEVATAAI

-1066 PIFEDSRPDELF
+1066 TISDKRPSDELF

-1097 ENIKALGYTEKIA
+1097 EDIKALGYTEKIA
-1110 PFYLEEASIPGT
+1110 PFYLDTANISETG
-1122 EVTVKGNTRISD
+1122 VTVEGNTRISD

-1143 EDNMKQIA
+1143 KGNMQQIA
-1151 DALGINYTNEE
+1151 EALGINYTNEE
-1162 TKEANISVAQTY
+1162 TQEANISVAQTY
-1174 ILPANASN
+1174 ILPANADG

-1206 TNDNYGDMI
+1206 TGDKYGDMI

-1221 REAFKGVT
+1221 QEAFKGVT
-1229 NEKGELMMID
+1229 NEKGELMTID

-1276 SREQE
+1276 SKEQE

-1319 EITNEDLGDQISV
+1319 EITSADVSQLGSYS
-1332 VDINIPVTVGMLF
+1332 IPVTVGMLF
-1345 GYVGGD
+1345 EYVGGD
-1351 SGDNTKFSSYI
+1351 NGDNTKFSSYI
-1362 ETDLSRDEEYKD
+1362 ETDLSTDGKYKD
-1374 NYIYW
+1374 NYIWW

-1385 SNVTE
+1385 TGVKE
-1390 DDKDRFINRVL
+1390 VDKDRFVDSKL
-1401 PTVYNVGLGYLIYNL
+1401 PTGVKQVGLGYLIYNL
-1416 TETVEIPNIGG
+1416 TETIDIPSIGG

>member
-1 MSKKTDLNNIDTKFD
+1 MSKKTDLNNVETKFD

-31 DYESERVVAGRGGLE
+31 DYESERVVAGKGGLE

-98 GGALWAWDRYAYP
+98 GGALWAWDNYAYP

-206 ERLEFDFERLDRKT
+206 ERLEFDFDRLDKKT

-304 ARNAYENM
+304 ARNAYDNI
-312 LRPSLEESNPDLANT
+312 LRPQIAESKPDLAGT
-327 LDGMSGTIISVLSK
+327 LDGMSGTIISVLKK
-341 ILPKMLYLTVAV
+341 ILPDMLYLTVAV
-353 YPNDPDR
+353 YPNDTDR

-406 VSMSIPQIAGSIVA
+406 VSMSIPQIAGGIVA

-446 KPIEFMLSILGADN
+446 KPIEFMLSILSADN

-478 RMAAEYEKP
+478 RMAEEYP
-487 EYSDVTLA
+487 DVDDGDAYSDVTLA

-505 DANGNIIGTIETT
+505 DANGNIIETT
-518 LTSKYYFNNIKKD
+518 LTNKYYFNNIKD
-531 ANGDDKRVLTAE
+531 GERVLKAD
-543 TLFSSIENLMSEDMI
+543 TLFESIENLMSEKMI
-558 KQIEIKNENW
+558 AQITIKDENW
-568 KDSDDYPDDYRP
+568 KDSGDYDDP
-580 DAFKPSADYNAL
+580 DAFKPSADYNAI

-618 AYLDNGTTEGAIT
+618 AYLDNGTSEGAIT

-641 VKESLE
+641 VEESFGGE
-647 SEEGESDPM
+647 EEGESDPM

-671 VNYSLDGTSEVTI
+671 VNYSLDGTSDVTI

-729 YDEICEMVGDTIASA
+729 YDEICEMVGNTIATA
-744 FEELG
+744 FDELG
-749 MRLGGNLE
+749 VRLGGTLE
-757 FKEDEVLFPNIF
+757 FTKDNVLFPNIF
-769 QVISANQIFKYSGQ
+769 QVISANEALGYSEYEAQ
-783 GDLGGMGPDE
+783 H
-793 FYDKYGISDED
+793 GISQDKFEREYAID
-804 LYKILK
+804 DKELYTILK
-810 AMYGYDAGDLGADD
+810 AMYGYEAAGDGAGLGTDITGVTEE
-824 LNAGIN
+824 L
-830 NVKSELD
+830 SE
-837 SKYYVT
+837 KYYVNLESTEAQPLLEELKT
-843 LASEN
+843 LKD
-848 AEDLFNEIIGLKED
+848 DLT
-862 FGKLRVNN
+862 KLRVS
-870 DDAVG
+870 G
-875 DEKARYMVQDQR
+875 SEEGLTYMVQDETSLEQLNP
-887 DTQDLYPLLDAT
+887 QFDAK
-899 DIAALIEGSGK
+899 DIAALIKGSGK
-910 LNMASISILTDTG
+910 LDMKDISILTETV
-923 ITRSTIERDDA
+923 ITKSTIDKDDD
-934 DKDRIVFEVTGK
+934 DKDRIVFEITGD
-946 VNAEA
+946 VNADA
-951 DGASD
+951 DGASEE
-956 AKMYA
+956 AKKYA
-961 PLFPEKMSVIVTI
+961 RLFPEKMSVIVTI
-974 TEGETEFETSVNLN
+974 TEEVTNTGADEAKELATTYNLN
-988 GIEDDLTTK
+988 GIEDDLMKK
-997 TMFFVARL
+997 TMFFIARL
-1005 SGNDMT
+1005 SDNKEMT
-1011 KESVEEDVSEQI
+1011 QESIATKIKTEIDD
-1023 NQAFDSLTSDGA
+1023 AFSSLTSEGTID
-1035 VTLDIDGTNKNVRLG
+1035 LDIDGTDVNGEGGHVVLS
-1050 NVFEVAIAAI
+1050 NVFELATAVI
-1060 WEEEDG
+1060 WKEEDG
-1066 PIFEDSRPDELF
+1066 TISDARPSDVLF

-1083 ALWAG
+1083 ELWAG

-1097 ENIKALGYTEKIA
+1097 ENIKALGYTARIA
-1110 PFYLEEASIPGT
+1110 PFSVNVGSEPSAD
-1122 EVTVKGNTRISD
+1122 TRISD
-1134 AFIGSQFAT
+1134 AFIGSQMASD
-1143 EDNMKQIA
+1143 ENMSNITG
-1151 DALGINYTNEE
+1151 ALGITNA
-1162 TKEANISVAQTY
+1162 EAVSVYQTY
-1174 ILPANASN
+1174 IIPGSGTPASPETGYSEKA
-1182 ADQEGEA
+1182 
-1189 DRYQAIVK
+1189 RYNEIK
-1197 HFDGTGLIV
+1197 EYFDGTGLISGS
-1206 TNDNYGDMI
+1206 GDML
-1215 FTLELS
+1215 FTLKLAK
-1221 REAFKGVT
+1221 EALNGVR
-1229 NEKGELMMID
+1229 NSEDQLMSISEGMQ
-1239 PNMMHF
+1239 HF
-1245 VPESM
+1245 VPDFM
-1250 YVSAGITISSEGLNS
+1250 YVSAGITISEEGLND
-1265 ENVRLVVNTLT
+1265 VRVVINRLKEDEQNTL
-1276 SREQE
+1276 Q
-1281 VLIDMMSRFNIDI
+1281 DMLRRFGVDI
-1294 GKLFGGESGEGET
+1294 AGLFGGDDKT
-1307 SFAEQIANTTIV
+1307 LAKQIAATPIV
-1319 EITNEDLGDQISV
+1319 KLTNEDAGAPVLPEEGIT
-1332 VDINIPVTVGMLF
+1332 VTVGNLF
-1345 GYVGGD
+1345 EYAGGTANGTRFASAITD
-1351 SGDNTKFSSYI
+1351 DLDGQDNNYESS
-1362 ETDLSRDEEYKD
+1362 
-1374 NYIYW
+1374 YIYW
-1379 DYTGDY
+1379 DYIGNY
-1385 SNVTE
+1385 
-1390 DDKDRFINRVL
+1390 DKADPSKFESGK
-1401 PTVYNVGLGYLIYNL
+1401 PEVYHVGLGYLYYQIDLSSYVPGN
-1416 TETVEIPNIGG
+1416 

>member
-55 KQNEIRYGKKVDPQ
+55 KQSEIRYGKKVDPQ

-312 LRPSLEESNPDLANT
+312 LRPSLEESDPDLANT
-327 LDGMSGTIISVLSK
+327 LDGMSGTIISVLRK

-353 YPNDPDR
+353 YPNDTDR

-478 RMAAEYEKP
+478 RMAEEYPDVEAGDL
-487 EYSDVTLA
+487 YSDVTLA

-505 DANGNIIGTIETT
+505 GVKGT
-518 LTSKYYFNNIKKD
+518 LTSQYYFDNTD
-531 ANGDDKRVLTAE
+531 ENGERVLTAE
-543 TLFSSIENLMSEDMI
+543 TLFDNIQDLMSEDMI
-558 KQIEIKNENW
+558 KQIKIADKENW
-568 KDSDDYPDDYRP
+568 NKGDDDVY
-580 DAFKPSADYNAL
+580 DADEFKPVADYNAL
-592 PGLINGYLGTQ
+592 PGLINGYLGTK

-618 AYLDNGTTEGAIT
+618 AYLDNGTTGAIT

-636 DLLEL
+636 DLLKL
-641 VKESLE
+641 VEESLGGE
-647 SEEGESDPM
+647 EEGESDPM

-749 MRLGGNLE
+749 VRLGGTLE
-757 FKEDEVLFPNIF
+757 FTKGNVLFPNIF
-769 QVISANQIFKYSGQ
+769 QVISANEIFSYSYDPQ
-783 GDLGGMGPDE
+783 LAEEMTKEE
-793 FYDKYGISDED
+793 FEETYAIDDAE
-804 LYKILK
+804 LYTILD
-810 AMYGYDAGDLGADD
+810 AMYGYETTGSDLGENIA
-824 LNAGIN
+824 

-837 SKYYVT
+837 KKYYVNLT
-843 LASEN
+843 SDN

-875 DEKARYMVQDQR
+875 DDKARYMVQDTR
-887 DTQDLYPLLDAT
+887 ETKDLYPLLDAT
-899 DIAALIEGSGK
+899 DIAALIKGSRK
-910 LNMASISILTDTG
+910 LDMASISILTETV
-923 ITRSTIERDDA
+923 ITSSTIENVGG
-934 DKDRIVFEVTGK
+934 KDRIVFEVTGT
-946 VNAEA
+946 VNPEA
-951 DGASD
+951 DGASN

-961 PLFPEKMSVIVTI
+961 PLFPENMSVFVTI
-974 TEGETEFETSVNLN
+974 TEGATELETSINLN
-988 GIEDDLTTK
+988 GIEDDLMTK

-1005 SGNDMT
+1005 SGKNDMT
-1011 KESVEEDVSEQI
+1011 KENVEKDISTDI
-1023 NQAFDSLTSDGA
+1023 KDAFGLLTSDGA
-1035 VTLDIDGTNKNVRLG
+1035 VTLDIDGTNKNVKLG
-1050 NVFEVAIAAI
+1050 NVFEVATAAI
-1060 WEEEDG
+1060 WEEEGGTISDA
-1066 PIFEDSRPDELF
+1066 RPSDELF

-1088 LDGYGQANG
+1088 LDGYDQANG
-1097 ENIKALGYTEKIA
+1097 EDIMKLGYTSAIA
-1110 PFYLEEASIPGT
+1110 PFNVNIATYSAD
-1122 EVTVKGNTRISD
+1122 TRISD
-1134 AFIGSQFAT
+1134 AFIGSQMAS
-1143 EDNMKQIA
+1143 EENMSNIT
-1151 DALGINYTNEE
+1151 DALGI
-1162 TKEANISVAQTY
+1162 TKKGAVSVYQTY
-1174 ILPANASN
+1174 IIPGSGTPATSELVTGYVEKDRYDEIIEYFKDTNLISGDGDMLFTLRLGKDALNGVMNS
-1182 ADQEGEA
+1182 EGESMS
-1189 DRYQAIVK
+1189 ISK
-1197 HFDGTGLIV
+1197 
-1206 TNDNYGDMI
+1206 
-1215 FTLELS
+1215 
-1221 REAFKGVT
+1221 
-1229 NEKGELMMID
+1229 
-1239 PNMMHF
+1239 NMQHF
-1245 VPESM
+1245 VPNFM
-1250 YVSAGITISSEGLNS
+1250 YVSAGITISEEGLND
-1265 ENVRLVVNTLT
+1265 VRVVINRLKEDEQNTL
-1276 SREQE
+1276 Q
-1281 VLIDMMSRFNIDI
+1281 DMLRRFGVDI
-1294 GKLFGGESGEGET
+1294 AGLFGGEDTTLADE
-1307 SFAEQIANTTIV
+1307 IAATPIV
-1319 EITNEDLGDQISV
+1319 TLTQDEVTGLPEPIT
-1332 VDINIPVTVGMLF
+1332 VTVRALFDYAGGMANGTRFASAITDDLN
-1345 GYVGGD
+1345 GQD
-1351 SGDNTKFSSYI
+1351 SSNNPEYESS
-1362 ETDLSRDEEYKD
+1362 
-1374 NYIYW
+1374 YIYW

-1401 PTVYNVGLGYLIYNL
+1401 PTVYNVGLGYLYYSIDLSGYVPGN
-1416 TETVEIPNIGG
+1416 

>member
-31 DYESERVVAGRGGLE
+31 DYESERVVAGKGGLE

-55 KQNEIRYGKKVDPQ
+55 KQSEIRYGKKVDPQ

-98 GGALWAWDRYAYP
+98 GSALWAWDRYAYP

-206 ERLEFDFERLDRKT
+206 ERLEFDFDRLDKQT

-252 LVEISQQYAID
+252 LVEISEQYAID

-304 ARNAYENM
+304 ARNAYDNI
-312 LRPSLEESNPDLANT
+312 LRPQIAESKPDLAGT
-327 LDGMSGTIISVLSK
+327 LDGMSGTIISVLKK

-353 YPNDPDR
+353 YPNDTDR

-385 YLQMSDVDVN
+385 YLQMTDVDVN

-406 VSMSIPQIAGSIVA
+406 VSMSIPQIAGGIVA

-478 RMAAEYEKP
+478 RMAEEYP
-487 EYSDVTLA
+487 DATAGDAYSDVTLA
-495 ANLDKFIDGK
+495 ANLDKFIDGEGV
-505 DANGNIIGTIETT
+505 NGT
-518 LTSKYYFNNIKKD
+518 LTSQYYFDNTD
-531 ANGDDKRVLTAE
+531 ENGKRVLTAE
-543 TLFSSIENLMSEDMI
+543 TLFDNIQDLMSEDMI
-558 KQIEIKNENW
+558 KQIKIANKENW
-568 KDSDDYPDDYRP
+568 NKGDDYVY
-580 DAFKPSADYNAL
+580 DADEFKPVADYNAL

-618 AYLDNGTTEGAIT
+618 AYLDNGTTKGAIT

-636 DLLEL
+636 DLLAL
-641 VKESLE
+641 VEESLGGE
-647 SEEGESDPM
+647 EEGESDPM
-656 ADLVTQLLPKAIYLN
+656 ANLVTQLLPKAIYLN
-671 VNYSLDGTSEVTI
+671 VNYALDGTSDVTI

-697 SAADFETIFNL
+697 SAEDFETIFNL

-744 FEELG
+744 FDELG
-749 MRLGGNLE
+749 VRLGGNLE
-757 FKEDEVLFPNIF
+757 FTKDNVLFPNIF
-769 QVISANQIFKYSGQ
+769 QVISANEIFSYSYDPQLAEEMTKEEFEELYAIDDAELYTILDAMYEYETTGS
-783 GDLGGMGPDE
+783 DLGE
-793 FYDKYGISDED
+793 NI
-804 LYKILK
+804 
-810 AMYGYDAGDLGADD
+810 A
-824 LNAGIN
+824 

-837 SKYYVT
+837 KKYYVNLT
-843 LASEN
+843 SEN
-848 AEDLFNEIIGLKED
+848 AEGLFEEIEGLKTHL
-862 FGKLRVNN
+862 GKLRVSS
-870 DDAVG
+870 DGVQDG
-875 DEKARYMVQDQR
+875 KTYMVQD
-887 DTQDLYPLLDAT
+887 TTPIGDLDPLFNAT
-899 DIAALIEGSGK
+899 DIAALIKGSRK
-910 LNMASISILTDTG
+910 LDMASISILTETV
-923 ITRSTIERDDA
+923 ITSSTIENVGG
-934 DKDRIVFEVTGK
+934 KDRIVFEVTGT

-951 DGASD
+951 EGVDPSA
-956 AKMYA
+956 AKYK
-961 PLFPEKMSVIVTI
+961 PLFPEKMSVFVTI

-988 GIEDDLTTK
+988 GIEDDLMTK

-1005 SGNDMT
+1005 SGNRDMT
-1011 KESVEEDVSEQI
+1011 KKNVEEDISTDI
-1023 NQAFDSLTSDGA
+1023 NDAFDSLTSDGA

-1050 NVFEVAIAAI
+1050 NVFEVATAAI

-1066 PIFEDSRPDELF
+1066 TISKDRPSDEVF

-1088 LDGYGQANG
+1088 LDGYDQANG
-1097 ENIKALGYTEKIA
+1097 ENIMKLGYTSAIA
-1110 PFYLEEASIPGT
+1110 PFNVGIASARAD
-1122 EVTVKGNTRISD
+1122 TRISD
-1134 AFIGSQFAT
+1134 AFIGSQMASS
-1143 EDNMKQIA
+1143 ENMGEITG
-1151 DALGINYTNEE
+1151 ALGITN
-1162 TKEANISVAQTY
+1162 ADAVSVYQTY
-1174 ILPANASN
+1174 IIPGSGTPATSELATGYV
-1182 ADQEGEA
+1182 EKE
-1189 DRYQAIVK
+1189 RYDEINTYFK
-1197 HFDGTGLIV
+1197 ETGLISG
-1206 TNDNYGDMI
+1206 DGDML
-1215 FTLELS
+1215 FTLKLAK
-1221 REAFKGVT
+1221 EALNGVM
-1229 NEKGELMMID
+1229 NSEGESMSISEDMQ
-1239 PNMMHF
+1239 HF
-1245 VPESM
+1245 VPDFM
-1250 YVSAGITISSEGLNS
+1250 YVSAGITISEEGLND
-1265 ENVRLVVNTLT
+1265 VRVVINRLDQK
-1276 SREQE
+1276 EQE
-1281 VLIDMMSRFNIDI
+1281 VLQDMLRRFGVDI
-1294 GKLFGGESGEGET
+1294 AGLFGGEDKT
-1307 SFAEQIANTTIV
+1307 LANQIAETPIV
-1319 EITNEDLGDQISV
+1319 KLTKEYVPTLPEDIT
-1332 VDINIPVTVGMLF
+1332 VTVGDLF
-1345 GYVGGD
+1345 KYAGGTTNGTRFVSAITADLNGHD
-1351 SGDNTKFSSYI
+1351 SSDNPEYESS
-1362 ETDLSRDEEYKD
+1362 
-1374 NYIYW
+1374 YIYW
-1379 DYTGDY
+1379 DYKGDY
-1385 SNVTE
+1385 SGC
-1390 DDKDRFINRVL
+1390 DDLSKFESGTV
-1401 PTVYNVGLGYLIYNL
+1401 PTVYNVGLGYLYYSIDFRGYVPGN
-1416 TETVEIPNIGG
+1416 

>member
-1 MSKKTDLNNIDTKFD
+1 MSKKTDLNNVETKFD

-31 DYESERVVAGRGGLE
+31 DYESERVVAGKGGLE

-77 PGVGLLVCVMLLLV
+77 PGVGLLVCVMLMLV
-91 VIACVGC
+91 VIACVAC
-98 GGALWAWDRYAYP
+98 GGALWAWDNYAYP
-111 YVNLSLPEAFSLAS
+111 YVNLSLPEAVSLAS

-206 ERLEFDFERLDRKT
+206 ERLEFDFDRLDKKT

-304 ARNAYENM
+304 ARNAYDNI
-312 LRPSLEESNPDLANT
+312 LRPQIAESKPDLAGT
-327 LDGMSGTIISVLSK
+327 LDGMSGTIISVLKK
-341 ILPKMLYLTVAV
+341 ILPDMLYLTVAV
-353 YPNDPDR
+353 YPNDTDR

-406 VSMSIPQIAGSIVA
+406 VSMSIPQIAGGIVA

-478 RMAAEYEKP
+478 RMAEEYP
-487 EYSDVTLA
+487 DADAGDAYSDVTLA

-505 DANGNIIGTIETT
+505 DANGNIIETT
-518 LTSKYYFNNIKKD
+518 LTNKYYFNNIKD
-531 ANGDDKRVLTAE
+531 GERVLKAD
-543 TLFSSIENLMSEDMI
+543 TLFESIENLMSEKMI
-558 KQIEIKNENW
+558 AQITIKDENW
-568 KDSDDYPDDYRP
+568 KDSGDYDDP
-580 DAFKPSADYNAL
+580 DAFKPSADYNAI

-641 VKESLE
+641 VKESLGGE
-647 SEEGESDPM
+647 EEGESDPM

-671 VNYSLDGTSEVTI
+671 VNYSLDGASDVTI

-729 YDEICEMVGDTIASA
+729 YDEICEMVGDTIATA

-749 MRLGGNLE
+749 VRLGGTLE
-757 FKEDEVLFPNIF
+757 FTKDNVLFPNIF
-769 QVISANQIFKYSGQ
+769 QVISANETFGYSNYEAQ
-783 GDLGGMGPDE
+783 Q
-793 FYDKYGISDED
+793 GISQDKFEKEYAID
-804 LYKILK
+804 DKELYTILK
-810 AMYGYDAGDLGADD
+810 AMYGYEAAGDGAGLGTDITGVTEE
-824 LNAGIN
+824 L
-830 NVKSELD
+830 SE
-837 SKYYVT
+837 KYYVNLESTEAQPLLDELKT
-843 LASEN
+843 LKD
-848 AEDLFNEIIGLKED
+848 DLT
-862 FGKLRVNN
+862 KLRVS
-870 DDAVG
+870 G
-875 DEKARYMVQDQR
+875 SEEGLTYMVQDETSLEQLNP
-887 DTQDLYPLLDAT
+887 QFDAK
-899 DIAALIEGSGK
+899 DIAALIKGSGK
-910 LNMASISILTDTG
+910 LDMKDISILTKTV
-923 ITRSTIERDDA
+923 ITKSTIDKDDD
-934 DKDRIVFEVTGK
+934 DKDRIVFEITGD
-946 VNAEA
+946 VNADA
-951 DGASD
+951 DGASEN
-956 AKMYA
+956 AKKYA
-961 PLFPEKMSVIVTI
+961 RLFPEKMSVIVTI
-974 TEGETEFETSVNLN
+974 TEEVTNTGADEAKELVTTYNLN
-988 GIEDDLTTK
+988 GIEDDLMKK
-997 TMFFVARL
+997 TMFFIARL
-1005 SGNDMT
+1005 SDNKEMT
-1011 KESVEEDVSEQI
+1011 QESIATKIKTEIDD
-1023 NQAFDSLTSDGA
+1023 AFSSLTSEGTID
-1035 VTLDIDGTNKNVRLG
+1035 LDIDGTVVNGEGGHVVLS
-1050 NVFEVAIAAI
+1050 NVFELATAVI
-1060 WEEEDG
+1060 WKEEDG
-1066 PIFEDSRPDELF
+1066 TISSKRPDDYLF

-1088 LDGYGQANG
+1088 LDGYNQANG
-1097 ENIKALGYTEKIA
+1097 ENIMKLGYTSAIA
-1110 PFYLEEASIPGT
+1110 PFNVNIATYSAD
-1122 EVTVKGNTRISD
+1122 TRISD
-1134 AFIGSQFAT
+1134 AFIGSQMAT
-1143 EDNMKQIA
+1143 DENMSNIT
-1151 DALGINYTNEE
+1151 DALGI
-1162 TKEANISVAQTY
+1162 TKDGAVSMYQTY
-1174 ILPANASN
+1174 ILPGTGSGTPASP
-1182 ADQEGEA
+1182 ETGYSES
-1189 DRYQAIVK
+1189 DRYDEIIEYFK
-1197 HFDGTGLIV
+1197 GTDLISGK
-1206 TNDNYGDMI
+1206 GDML
-1215 FTLELS
+1215 FTLKL
-1221 REAFKGVT
+1221 AKDALNGVR
-1229 NEKGELMMID
+1229 NSDGELMSISEGMQ
-1239 PNMMHF
+1239 HF
-1245 VPESM
+1245 VPDDLF
-1250 YVSAGITISSEGLNS
+1250 VSAGITISEEGLND
-1265 ENVRLVVNTLT
+1265 VRVVINRLKEDEQNTLQDMLRRFGVDIAGLFGGDDKT
-1276 SREQE
+1276 LAKQIAATPIVKLTNDDVEAP
-1281 VLIDMMSRFNIDI
+1281 VLPEEGITVTV
-1294 GKLFGGESGEGET
+1294 GKLFEYAGGTANGTRFASG
-1307 SFAEQIANTTIV
+1307 
-1319 EITNEDLGDQISV
+1319 ITADLGQ
-1332 VDINIPVTVGMLF
+1332 
-1345 GYVGGD
+1345 
-1351 SGDNTKFSSYI
+1351 DNSYESS
-1362 ETDLSRDEEYKD
+1362 
-1374 NYIYW
+1374 YIYW
-1379 DYTGDY
+1379 DYIGNYEKADP
-1385 SNVTE
+1385 SKFE
-1390 DDKDRFINRVL
+1390 SGK
-1401 PTVYNVGLGYLIYNL
+1401 PEVYHVGLGYLYYQIDFSGYVTGN
-1416 TETVEIPNIGG
+1416 

>member
-31 DYESERVVAGRGGLE
+31 DYESERVVAGKGGLE

-55 KQNEIRYGKKVDPQ
+55 KQSEIRYGKKVDPQ

-98 GGALWAWDRYAYP
+98 GSALWAWDRYAYP

-206 ERLEFDFERLDRKT
+206 ERLEFDFDRLDRQT

-304 ARNAYENM
+304 ARNAYDNI
-312 LRPSLEESNPDLANT
+312 LRPQIAESKPDLAGT
-327 LDGMSGTIISVLSK
+327 LDGMSGTIISVLKK
-341 ILPKMLYLTVAV
+341 ILPDMLYLTVAV
-353 YPNDPDR
+353 YPNDTDR

-385 YLQMSDVDVN
+385 YLQMTDVDVN

-406 VSMSIPQIAGSIVA
+406 VSMSIPQIAGGIVA

-478 RMAAEYEKP
+478 RMAEEYP
-487 EYSDVTLA
+487 DVDDGDAYSDVTLA
-495 ANLDKFIDGK
+495 ANLDKFIDGEGVK
-505 DANGNIIGTIETT
+505 GT
-518 LTSKYYFNNIKKD
+518 LTSQYYFDNTD
-531 ANGDDKRVLTAE
+531 ENGERVLTAE
-543 TLFSSIENLMSEDMI
+543 TLFDNIQDLMSEDMI
-558 KQIEIKNENW
+558 KQIKIADKENW
-568 KDSDDYPDDYRP
+568 NKGDDYVY
-580 DAFKPSADYNAL
+580 DADEFKPVADYNAL

-618 AYLDNGTTEGAIT
+618 AYLDNGTTKGAVT

-636 DLLEL
+636 DLLAL
-641 VKESLE
+641 VEESLGGE
-647 SEEGESDPM
+647 EEGESDPM

-671 VNYSLDGTSEVTI
+671 VNYALDGTSDVTI

-729 YDEICEMVGDTIASA
+729 YDEICEMVGNTIATA
-744 FEELG
+744 FDELG
-749 MRLGGNLE
+749 VRLGGTLE
-757 FKEDEVLFPNIF
+757 FTKDNVLFPNIF
-769 QVISANQIFKYSGQ
+769 QVISANEIFSYSYDPQ
-783 GDLGGMGPDE
+783 LAEEMTKEE
-793 FYDKYGISDED
+793 FEETYAIDDAE
-804 LYKILK
+804 LYTILD
-810 AMYGYDAGDLGADD
+810 AMYGYETTGSDLGEDIA
-824 LNAGIN
+824 

-837 SKYYVT
+837 KKYYVNLT
-843 LASEN
+843 SEN
-848 AEDLFNEIIGLKED
+848 AENLMIEIEGLKTNL
-862 FGKLRVNN
+862 GKLRVSS
-870 DDAVG
+870 DGVQDG
-875 DEKARYMVQDQR
+875 KTYMVQD
-887 DTQDLYPLLDAT
+887 TTPIGDLDPLLNAT
-899 DIAALIEGSGK
+899 DIAALIKGSRK
-910 LNMASISILTDTG
+910 LDMASISILTETV
-923 ITRSTIERDDA
+923 ITSSTIENVG
-934 DKDRIVFEVTGK
+934 DKDRIVFEITGN
-946 VNAEA
+946 VNPEAEGV
-951 DGASD
+951 DASA
-956 AKMYA
+956 AKYA

-974 TEGETEFETSVNLN
+974 TEEVTNTGADEAKELATTYNLN
-988 GIEDDLTTK
+988 GIEDDLMTK

-1005 SGNDMT
+1005 SGKNDMT
-1011 KESVEEDVSEQI
+1011 KENVEKDISEDI
-1023 NQAFDSLTSDGA
+1023 NDAFDSLTSGGA

-1050 NVFEVAIAAI
+1050 NVFEVATAAI
-1060 WEEEDG
+1060 WEEKDG
-1066 PIFEDSRPDELF
+1066 TISKDRPSDELF

-1088 LDGYGQANG
+1088 LDGYDQANG
-1097 ENIKALGYTEKIA
+1097 EDIKALGYTAKIA
-1110 PFYLEEASIPGT
+1110 PFSVDPIALSAD
-1122 EVTVKGNTRISD
+1122 TRISD
-1134 AFIGSQFAT
+1134 AFIGSQMAT
-1143 EDNMKQIA
+1143 DANMSNITG
-1151 DALGINYTNEE
+1151 ALGITN
-1162 TKEANISVAQTY
+1162 KDAVSVYQTY
-1174 ILPANASN
+1174 IVPGSGTPASSQNGYSEEARYNAIK
-1182 ADQEGEA
+1182 E
-1189 DRYQAIVK
+1189 Y
-1197 HFDGTGLIV
+1197 FDGTGLISEK
-1206 TNDNYGDMI
+1206 GDML
-1215 FTLELS
+1215 FTLKLAK
-1221 REAFKGVT
+1221 EALNGVM
-1229 NEKGELMMID
+1229 NSEGESMSISE
-1239 PNMMHF
+1239 NMQHF
-1245 VPESM
+1245 VPDFM
-1250 YVSAGITISSEGLNS
+1250 YVSAGITISEEGLND
-1265 ENVRLVVNTLT
+1265 VRVVINRLKEDEQNTL
-1276 SREQE
+1276 Q
-1281 VLIDMMSRFNIDI
+1281 DMLARFGVDI
-1294 GKLFGGESGEGET
+1294 AGLFGGEDTTLADEIAET
-1307 SFAEQIANTTIV
+1307 PIV
-1319 EITNEDLGDQISV
+1319 TLTQDEVAGLPAPISV
-1332 VDINIPVTVGMLF
+1332 TVRDLF
-1345 GYVGGD
+1345 NYAGGTDGGTRFVSAITDDLNGQD
-1351 SGDNTKFSSYI
+1351 SSNNPEYESS
-1362 ETDLSRDEEYKD
+1362 
-1374 NYIYW
+1374 YIYW
-1379 DYTGDY
+1379 DYIGDY
-1385 SNVTE
+1385 EKADPSKFESGHV
-1390 DDKDRFINRVL
+1390 
-1401 PTVYNVGLGYLIYNL
+1401 PTVDHVGLGYLYYRIDLSDYAPGN
-1416 TETVEIPNIGG
+1416 

>member
-31 DYESERVVAGRGGLE
+31 DYESERVVAGKGGLE

-55 KQNEIRYGKKVDPQ
+55 KQQEIRYGKKVDPQ

-206 ERLEFDFERLDRKT
+206 ERLEFDFDRLDKQT

-252 LVEISQQYAID
+252 LVEISEQYAID

-273 VIDGVESVARQ
+273 VIDGAESVARQ

-304 ARNAYENM
+304 ARNAYDNI
-312 LRPSLEESNPDLANT
+312 LRPQIAESKPDLAGT
-327 LDGMSGTIISVLSK
+327 LDGMSGTIISVLKK
-341 ILPKMLYLTVAV
+341 ILPDMLYLTVAV
-353 YPNDPDR
+353 YPNDTDR

-385 YLQMSDVDVN
+385 YLQMTDVDVN

-406 VSMSIPQIAGSIVA
+406 VSMSIPQIAGGIVA

-478 RMAAEYEKP
+478 RMAEEYP
-487 EYSDVTLA
+487 DADDGDAYSDVTLA
-495 ANLDKFIDGK
+495 ANLDRFIDGDGVK
-505 DANGNIIGTIETT
+505 GT
-518 LTSKYYFNNIKKD
+518 LTSQYYFNNINE
-531 ANGDDKRVLTAE
+531 AGERVLTAE
-543 TLFSSIENLMSEDMI
+543 TLFENIQDLMSEEDMI
-558 KQIEIKNENW
+558 KQIEIADKDNW
-568 KDSDDYPDDYRP
+568 NKGDDYVY
-580 DAFKPSADYNAL
+580 DADEFKPVADYNAL

-618 AYLDNGTTEGAIT
+618 AYLDNGTTEGAVT
-631 LTIKA
+631 LTLKA
-636 DLLEL
+636 DLLAL
-641 VKESLE
+641 VDESLGE
-647 SEEGESDPM
+647 EEEEGESDPM

-684 TINDVDEEYGDGQ
+684 TINDVDEEYGAGQ
-697 SAADFETIFNL
+697 SAADFETIFKL
-708 LALFGVNLEMETESG
+708 LALFGVNLEMETENG

-729 YDEICEMVGDTIASA
+729 YDEICDMVGNTIATA
-744 FEELG
+744 FDELG
-749 MRLGGNLE
+749 VRLGGTLE
-757 FKEDEVLFPNIF
+757 FTKDNVLFPNIF
-769 QVISANQIFKYSGQ
+769 QVISANEIFSYSYDPQ
-783 GDLGGMGPDE
+783 LAEEMTKEE
-793 FYDKYGISDED
+793 FEETYAIDDVE
-804 LYKILK
+804 LYTILD
-810 AMYGYDAGDLGADD
+810 AMYGYETTGSDLGKNIA
-824 LNAGIN
+824 

-837 SKYYVT
+837 KKYYVN
-843 LASEN
+843 LNVNGDADYGA
-848 AEDLFNEIIGLKED
+848 AELLEELKSLKTNL
-862 FGKLRVNN
+862 GKLRVSNKGVQ
-870 DDAVG
+870 DG
-875 DEKARYMVQDQR
+875 KTYMVQD
-887 DTQDLYPLLDAT
+887 DTEIDGLDPLLNAT
-899 DIAALIEGSGK
+899 DIAALIKGSGK
-910 LNMASISILTDTG
+910 LNMASISLLTDTV
-923 ITRSTIERDDA
+923 ITSSTIENVGG
-934 DKDRIVFEVTGK
+934 KDRIVFEVTGN
-946 VNAEA
+946 VNPEAEGV
-951 DGASD
+951 GASA
-956 AKMYA
+956 AKYA

-974 TEGETEFETSVNLN
+974 TEETAEFDTSVNLN
-988 GIEDDLTTK
+988 AIGDDLMAK

-1005 SGNDMT
+1005 SGKNDMT
-1011 KESVEEDVSEQI
+1011 KESVEEDISTDI
-1023 NQAFDSLTSDGA
+1023 NDAFDSLTSGGA

-1050 NVFEVAIAAI
+1050 NVFEVATAAI

-1066 PIFEDSRPDELF
+1066 TISDKRPSDVLF

-1083 ALWAG
+1083 ELWAG
-1088 LDGYGQANG
+1088 LDRYEQANG

-1110 PFYLEEASIPGT
+1110 PFSVNVGLEPSAD
-1122 EVTVKGNTRISD
+1122 TRISD
-1134 AFIGSQFAT
+1134 AFIGSQMAT
-1143 EDNMKQIA
+1143 DENMSNITG
-1151 DALGINYTNEE
+1151 ALGITNKDEV
-1162 TKEANISVAQTY
+1162 SVYQTY
-1174 ILPANASN
+1174 IVPGSGTPASSQTGYSEAARYNAIK
-1182 ADQEGEA
+1182 E
-1189 DRYQAIVK
+1189 Y
-1197 HFDGTGLIV
+1197 FDGTGLISGSGS
-1206 TNDNYGDMI
+1206 GDML
-1215 FTLELS
+1215 FTLRLGK
-1221 REAFKGVT
+1221 EALNGVK
-1229 NEKGELMMID
+1229 NSEGELMSISEDMQ
-1239 PNMMHF
+1239 HF
-1245 VPESM
+1245 VPDDLF
-1250 YVSAGITISSEGLNS
+1250 VSAGITISEQGLND
-1265 ENVRLVVNTLT
+1265 VRIVINRLDAE
-1276 SREQE
+1276 EQS
-1281 VLIDMMSRFNIDI
+1281 VLQDMLARFGVDI
-1294 GKLFGGESGEGET
+1294 AGLFGGEDKTLANKIAETPIVTLTQDEVSGLPEP
-1307 SFAEQIANTTIV
+1307 
-1319 EITNEDLGDQISV
+1319 ISV
-1332 VDINIPVTVGMLF
+1332 TVKDLF
-1345 GYVGGD
+1345 NYAGGTD
-1351 SGDNTKFSSYI
+1351 GGTRFVSGITADLDGQDNSYESS
-1362 ETDLSRDEEYKD
+1362 
-1374 NYIYW
+1374 YIYW
-1379 DYTGDY
+1379 DYIGDY
-1385 SNVTE
+1385 SGC
-1390 DDKDRFINRVL
+1390 DDFTKFESGQK
-1401 PTVYNVGLGYLIYNL
+1401 PTVYHVGLGYLYYQIDLSDYVPGN
-1416 TETVEIPNIGG
+1416 

>member
-31 DYESERVVAGRGGLE
+31 DYESERVVAGKGGLE

-98 GGALWAWDRYAYP
+98 GSALWAWDRYAYP

-206 ERLEFDFERLDRKT
+206 ERLEFDFDRLDKQT

-252 LVEISQQYAID
+252 LAEISQQYAID

-304 ARNAYENM
+304 ARNAYDNI
-312 LRPSLEESNPDLANT
+312 LRPQIAESKPDLAGT
-327 LDGMSGTIISVLSK
+327 LDGMSGTIISVLKK
-341 ILPKMLYLTVAV
+341 ILPDMLYLTVAV
-353 YPNDPDR
+353 YPNDTDR

-395 LNGVLDPEENG
+395 LNGVLDPEESG
-406 VSMSIPQIAGSIVA
+406 VSMSIPDIAGSVVA

-478 RMAAEYEKP
+478 RMAEEYP
-487 EYSDVTLA
+487 DADAGDAYSDVTLA

-505 DANGNIIGTIETT
+505 DANGNIIETT
-518 LTSKYYFNNIKKD
+518 LTNKYYFNNIKD
-531 ANGDDKRVLTAE
+531 GERVLKAD
-543 TLFSSIENLMSEDMI
+543 TLFESIENLMSEKMI
-558 KQIEIKNENW
+558 AQITIKDENW
-568 KDSDDYPDDYRP
+568 KDSGDYTDP
-580 DAFKPSADYNAL
+580 DAFKPSADYNAI

-603 TEGGIAGMPAKVLKA
+603 TEEGIAGMPAKVLKA

-636 DLLEL
+636 DLLAL
-641 VKESLE
+641 VEESLGGE
-647 SEEGESDPM
+647 EEGESDPM

-708 LALFGVNLEMETESG
+708 LALFGVNLEMETENG

-729 YDEICEMVGDTIASA
+729 YDEICDMVGDTIASA
-744 FEELG
+744 FDELG
-749 MRLGGNLE
+749 VRLGGTLE
-757 FKEDEVLFPNIF
+757 FTKDNVLFPNIF
-769 QVISANQIFKYSGQ
+769 QVISANETFGYSNYEAQ
-783 GDLGGMGPDE
+783 H
-793 FYDKYGISDED
+793 GISQDKFEKEYAID
-804 LYKILK
+804 DKELYTILK
-810 AMYGYDAGDLGADD
+810 AMYGYEAAGDGTGLGTDITGVTEE
-824 LNAGIN
+824 L
-830 NVKSELD
+830 SE
-837 SKYYVT
+837 KYYVDLESTEAQPLLEELKT
-843 LASEN
+843 LKD
-848 AEDLFNEIIGLKED
+848 DLT
-862 FGKLRVNN
+862 KLRVS
-870 DDAVG
+870 G
-875 DEKARYMVQDQR
+875 SEEGLTYMVQDETSLEQLNP
-887 DTQDLYPLLDAT
+887 QFDAK
-899 DIAALIEGSGK
+899 DIAALIKGSGK
-910 LNMASISILTDTG
+910 LDMKDISILTKTV
-923 ITRSTIERDDA
+923 ITKSTIDKDDD
-934 DKDRIVFEVTGK
+934 DKDRIVFEITGD
-946 VNAEA
+946 VNA
-951 DGASD
+951 DASEN
-956 AKMYA
+956 AKKYER
-961 PLFPEKMSVIVTI
+961 LFPEKMSVIVTI
-974 TEGETEFETSVNLN
+974 TEEVTNTGADEAKKLATTYNLN
-988 GIEDDLTTK
+988 GIEDGLMKK
-997 TMFFVARL
+997 TMFFIARL
-1005 SGNDMT
+1005 SDNKEMT
-1011 KESVEEDVSEQI
+1011 QKSIAEKIKTEIYD
-1023 NQAFDSLTSDGA
+1023 AFASLTSEGTID
-1035 VTLDIDGTNKNVRLG
+1035 LDIDGTDVNGEGGHVVLS
-1050 NVFEVAIAAI
+1050 NVFELATAVI

-1066 PIFEDSRPDELF
+1066 TISNKRPSDELF

-1083 ALWAG
+1083 ELWAG
-1088 LDGYGQANG
+1088 LDGYKQANG
-1097 ENIKALGYTEKIA
+1097 EKIKALGYTARIA
-1110 PFYLEEASIPGT
+1110 PFSVDVMSAD
-1122 EVTVKGNTRISD
+1122 TRISD
-1134 AFIGSQFAT
+1134 AFIGSQMAT
-1143 EDNMKQIA
+1143 EENMNNIT
-1151 DALGINYTNEE
+1151 DALGITN
-1162 TKEANISVAQTY
+1162 KDAVSVYQTY
-1174 ILPANASN
+1174 IVPGSGMPASP
-1182 ADQEGEA
+1182 ETGYSEA
-1189 DRYQAIVK
+1189 ERYDEIK
-1197 HFDGTGLIV
+1197 KYFDGTGLISGSGS
-1206 TNDNYGDMI
+1206 GDML
-1215 FTLELS
+1215 FTLKLAK
-1221 REAFKGVT
+1221 EAL
-1229 NEKGELMMID
+1229 NEVRNSEGKLMSISEDMQ
-1239 PNMMHF
+1239 HF
-1245 VPESM
+1245 VPNDLF
-1250 YVSAGITISSEGLNS
+1250 VSAGITISEQGLNDVRIVINRLDAEEQS
-1265 ENVRLVVNTLT
+1265 EQ
-1276 SREQE
+1276 SEQS
-1281 VLIDMMSRFNIDI
+1281 VLQDMLKRFGVDI
-1294 GKLFGGESGEGET
+1294 AGLFGGEDKKL
-1307 SFAEQIANTTIV
+1307 AIQIAATPIV
-1319 EITNEDLGDQISV
+1319 KLTKDEVSGLPEPISV
-1332 VDINIPVTVGMLF
+1332 TVKDLF
-1345 GYVGGD
+1345 NYAGGTD
-1351 SGDNTKFSSYI
+1351 GRTRFVSAIMDDLNGQDEYESS
-1362 ETDLSRDEEYKD
+1362 
-1374 NYIYW
+1374 YIYW
-1379 DYTGDY
+1379 DYIGNY
-1385 SNVTE
+1385 
-1390 DDKDRFINRVL
+1390 DKADPSKFESGL
-1401 PTVYNVGLGYLIYNL
+1401 PEVDHVGLGYLYYRIDLSGYVPGN
-1416 TETVEIPNIGG
+1416 

>member
-31 DYESERVVAGRGGLE
+31 DYESERVVAGKGGLE

-111 YVNLSLPEAFSLAS
+111 YVNLSLPEAVSLAS

-206 ERLEFDFERLDRKT
+206 ERLEFDFDRLDKQT

-304 ARNAYENM
+304 ARNAYDNI
-312 LRPSLEESNPDLANT
+312 LRPQIAESKPDLANT
-327 LDGMSGTIISVLSK
+327 LDGMSGTIISVLKK

-353 YPNDPDR
+353 YPNDTDR

-406 VSMSIPQIAGSIVA
+406 VSMSIPQIAGGIVA

-478 RMAAEYEKP
+478 RMAEEYP
-487 EYSDVTLA
+487 DVDDGDAYSDVTLA

-505 DANGNIIGTIETT
+505 DASGNIIETT
-518 LTSKYYFNNIKKD
+518 LTNKYYFNNIKD
-531 ANGDDKRVLTAE
+531 GERVLKAD
-543 TLFSSIENLMSEDMI
+543 TLFESIENLMSEEMI
-558 KQIEIKNENW
+558 AQITIKNENW
-568 KDSDDYPDDYRP
+568 KDSGDYVDP
-580 DAFKPSADYNAL
+580 DAFKPSADYNAI

-603 TEGGIAGMPAKVLKA
+603 TEEGIAGMPAKVLKA
-618 AYLDNGTTEGAIT
+618 AYLDNGTQEGAIT

-636 DLLEL
+636 DLLAL
-641 VKESLE
+641 VEESLGGE
-647 SEEGESDPM
+647 EEGESDPM

-671 VNYSLDGTSEVTI
+671 VNYSLDGASDVTI

-708 LALFGVNLEMETESG
+708 LALFGVNLEMETENG

-744 FEELG
+744 FDELG
-749 MRLGGNLE
+749 VRLGGTLE
-757 FKEDEVLFPNIF
+757 FTKDNVLFPNIF
-769 QVISANQIFKYSGQ
+769 QVISANETFGYSNYEAQQ
-783 GDLGGMGPDE
+783 GISQDE
-793 FYDKYGISDED
+793 FEKEYAIDDKD
-804 LYKILK
+804 LYTILK
-810 AMYGYDAGDLGADD
+810 AMYGYEAAGDGKGLGTDITGVTEE
-824 LNAGIN
+824 L
-830 NVKSELD
+830 SE
-837 SKYYVT
+837 KYYVNLESTEAQPLLEELKT
-843 LASEN
+843 LKD
-848 AEDLFNEIIGLKED
+848 DLT
-862 FGKLRVNN
+862 KLRVS
-870 DDAVG
+870 G
-875 DEKARYMVQDQR
+875 SEEGLTYMVQD
-887 DTQDLYPLLDAT
+887 DTLLEQLNPQFDAK
-899 DIAALIEGSGK
+899 DIAALIKGSGK
-910 LNMASISILTDTG
+910 LDMKDISILTKTV
-923 ITRSTIERDDA
+923 ITKSTIDKDD
-934 DKDRIVFEVTGK
+934 DGKDRIVFEITGD
-946 VNAEA
+946 VNA
-951 DGASD
+951 DASEN
-956 AKMYA
+956 AKKYEQ
-961 PLFPEKMSVIVTI
+961 LFPEKMSVIVTI
-974 TEGETEFETSVNLN
+974 TEEVTNTGADEAKELATTYNLN
-988 GIEDDLTTK
+988 GIEDDLMKK
-997 TMFFVARL
+997 TMFFIARL
-1005 SGNDMT
+1005 SDNKEMT
-1011 KESVEEDVSEQI
+1011 QESIAAKIKTEIDD
-1023 NQAFDSLTSDGA
+1023 AFDSLTSEGTID
-1035 VTLDIDGTNKNVRLG
+1035 LDIDGKDVNNEGGHVVLS
-1050 NVFEVAIAAI
+1050 NVFELATAVI

-1066 PIFEDSRPDELF
+1066 TISNKRPSDELF

-1083 ALWAG
+1083 ELWAG
-1088 LDGYGQANG
+1088 LDGYNQANG
-1097 ENIKALGYTEKIA
+1097 EDIQALGYTERIA
-1110 PFYLEEASIPGT
+1110 PFSVNLVQQSAD
-1122 EVTVKGNTRISD
+1122 TRISD
-1134 AFIGSQFAT
+1134 AFIGSQMAT
-1143 EDNMKQIA
+1143 EKNMNNIT
-1151 DALGINYTNEE
+1151 DALGITK
-1162 TKEANISVAQTY
+1162 KEAVSVYQTY
-1174 ILPANASN
+1174 IVPGSGMPASP
-1182 ADQEGEA
+1182 QTGYSEA
-1189 DRYQAIVK
+1189 ERYDEIK
-1197 HFDGTGLIV
+1197 EYFDGTGLISGSGS
-1206 TNDNYGDMI
+1206 GDML
-1215 FTLELS
+1215 FTLRLGKD
-1221 REAFKGVT
+1221 ALNGVK
-1229 NEKGELMMID
+1229 NSEDELMSISKDMQ
-1239 PNMMHF
+1239 HF
-1245 VPESM
+1245 VPDDIF
-1250 YVSAGITISSEGLNS
+1250 VSAGITISGEGLND
-1265 ENVRLVVNTLT
+1265 VRIVINRLDAN
-1276 SREQE
+1276 EQR
-1281 VLIDMMSRFNIDI
+1281 VLQDMLKRFGVDI
-1294 GKLFGGESGEGET
+1294 AGLFGGE
-1307 SFAEQIANTTIV
+1307 NTTLAEKIAATPIV
-1319 EITNEDLGDQISV
+1319 KLTNEDVGVQVLPEEGIT
-1332 VDINIPVTVGMLF
+1332 VTVGNLF
-1345 GYVGGD
+1345 EYAGD
-1351 SGDNTKFSSYI
+1351 TSNGTRFVSGITADLGQDNSYESS
-1362 ETDLSRDEEYKD
+1362 
-1374 NYIYW
+1374 YIYW
-1379 DYTGDY
+1379 DYIGNY
-1385 SNVTE
+1385 
-1390 DDKDRFINRVL
+1390 DKADPLKFESGL
-1401 PTVYNVGLGYLIYNL
+1401 PEVYNVGLGYLYYSIDFSGYVTGN
-1416 TETVEIPNIGG
+1416 

>member
-31 DYESERVVAGRGGLE
+31 DYESERVVAGKGGLE

-206 ERLEFDFERLDRKT
+206 ERLEFDFDRLDKQT

-304 ARNAYENM
+304 ARNAYDNI
-312 LRPSLEESNPDLANT
+312 LRPQIAESKPDLAGT
-327 LDGMSGTIISVLSK
+327 LDGMSGTIISVLKK
-341 ILPKMLYLTVAV
+341 ILPDMLYLTVAV
-353 YPNDPDR
+353 YPNDTDR

-406 VSMSIPQIAGSIVA
+406 VSMSIPQIAGGIVA

-440 NGVFQT
+440 DGVFQT

-478 RMAAEYEKP
+478 EMAEQYPDVDDGDA
-487 EYSDVTLA
+487 YSDVTLA
-495 ANLDKFIDGK
+495 ANLDRFIDGDGVK
-505 DANGNIIGTIETT
+505 GT
-518 LTSKYYFNNIKKD
+518 LTSQYYFNNINE
-531 ANGDDKRVLTAE
+531 AGERVLTAE
-543 TLFSSIENLMSEDMI
+543 TLFENIQDLMSEEDMI
-558 KQIEIKNENW
+558 KQIEIADKDNW
-568 KDSDDYPDDYRP
+568 NKGDDYVY
-580 DAFKPSADYNAL
+580 DADEFKPVADYNAL

-618 AYLDNGTTEGAIT
+618 AYLDNGTTKGAVT

-636 DLLEL
+636 DLLAL
-641 VKESLE
+641 VDESLGE
-647 SEEGESDPM
+647 EEEEGESDPM
-656 ADLVTQLLPKAIYLN
+656 AGLVTQLLPKAIYLN

-684 TINDVDEEYGDGQ
+684 TINDVDEEYGAGQ
-697 SAADFETIFNL
+697 SAADFETIFKL
-708 LALFGVNLEMETESG
+708 LALFGVNLEMETENG

-729 YDEICEMVGDTIASA
+729 YDEICDMVGNTIATA
-744 FEELG
+744 FDELG
-749 MRLGGNLE
+749 VRLGGTLE
-757 FKEDEVLFPNIF
+757 FTKDNVLFPNIF
-769 QVISANQIFKYSGQ
+769 QVISANEIFSYSYDPQ
-783 GDLGGMGPDE
+783 LAEEMTKEE
-793 FYDKYGISDED
+793 FEE
-804 LYKILK
+804 LYAIDDVELYTILD
-810 AMYGYDAGDLGADD
+810 AMYGYETTGSDLGKNIA
-824 LNAGIN
+824 

-837 SKYYVT
+837 KKYYVN
-843 LASEN
+843 LNVNGDADYGA
-848 AEDLFNEIIGLKED
+848 AELLEELKSLKTNL
-862 FGKLRVNN
+862 GKLRVSNN
-870 DDAVG
+870 GVQDD
-875 DEKARYMVQDQR
+875 KTYMVQD
-887 DTQDLYPLLDAT
+887 TTPIGDLDPLLNAT
-899 DIAALIEGSGK
+899 DIAALIRGSGK
-910 LNMASISILTDTG
+910 LNMASISLLTDTI
-923 ITRSTIERDDA
+923 ITSSTIENVGG
-934 DKDRIVFEVTGK
+934 KDRIVFEVTGN
-946 VNAEA
+946 VNPEAEGV
-951 DGASD
+951 GASA
-956 AKMYA
+956 AKYA

-974 TEGETEFETSVNLN
+974 TEETAEFDTSVNLN
-988 GIEDDLTTK
+988 AIGDDLMAK

-1005 SGNDMT
+1005 SGKNDMT
-1011 KESVEEDVSEQI
+1011 KESVEEDISTDI
-1023 NQAFDSLTSDGA
+1023 NDAFDSLTSGGA
-1035 VTLDIDGTNKNVRLG
+1035 VALDIDGTNKNVRLG
-1050 NVFEVAIAAI
+1050 NVFEVATAAI

-1066 PIFEDSRPDELF
+1066 TISDARPSDVLF

-1083 ALWAG
+1083 ELWAG

-1097 ENIKALGYTEKIA
+1097 EKIKALGYTEKIA
-1110 PFYLEEASIPGT
+1110 PFSVNVGLEPSAD
-1122 EVTVKGNTRISD
+1122 TRISD
-1134 AFIGSQFAT
+1134 AFIGSQMAT
-1143 EDNMKQIA
+1143 DENMGNITG
-1151 DALGINYTNEE
+1151 ALGITK
-1162 TKEANISVAQTY
+1162 KEAVSVYQTY
-1174 ILPANASN
+1174 IVPGSGTPASSQPGYSEEARYNAIK
-1182 ADQEGEA
+1182 E
-1189 DRYQAIVK
+1189 Y
-1197 HFDGTGLIV
+1197 FDGTGLISGSGS
-1206 TNDNYGDMI
+1206 GDML
-1215 FTLELS
+1215 FTLRLGKD
-1221 REAFKGVT
+1221 ALNGVK
-1229 NEKGELMMID
+1229 NSEGELMSISEDMQ
-1239 PNMMHF
+1239 HF
-1245 VPESM
+1245 VPDDLF
-1250 YVSAGITISSEGLNS
+1250 VSAGITISEQGLNDVRIVINRL
-1265 ENVRLVVNTLT
+1265 EQGEQNVL
-1276 SREQE
+1276 Q
-1281 VLIDMMSRFNIDI
+1281 DMLRRFGVDI
-1294 GKLFGGESGEGET
+1294 AGLFGGEDTTLANKIAET
-1307 SFAEQIANTTIV
+1307 PIV
-1319 EITNEDLGDQISV
+1319 TLTQDEVTGLPAPIS
-1332 VDINIPVTVGMLF
+1332 VTVGDLF
-1345 GYVGGD
+1345 NYAGGTD
-1351 SGDNTKFSSYI
+1351 GGTRFVSGITADLDGQDNSYESS
-1362 ETDLSRDEEYKD
+1362 
-1374 NYIYW
+1374 YIYW
-1379 DYTGDY
+1379 DYIGDY
-1385 SNVTE
+1385 SGC
-1390 DDKDRFINRVL
+1390 DDPTKFESGHV
-1401 PTVYNVGLGYLIYNL
+1401 PTVYHVGLGYLYYRIDFSSYVTGN
-1416 TETVEIPNIGG
+1416 

>member
-1 MSKKTDLNNIDTKFD
+1 MSKKTDLNNVETKFD

-31 DYESERVVAGRGGLE
+31 DYESERVVAGKGGLE

-77 PGVGLLVCVMLLLV
+77 PGVGLLVCVMLMLV
-91 VIACVGC
+91 VIACVAC
-98 GGALWAWDRYAYP
+98 GGALWAWDNYAYP
-111 YVNLSLPEAFSLAS
+111 YVNLSLPEAVSLAS

-206 ERLEFDFERLDRKT
+206 ERLEFDFDRLDKQT

-304 ARNAYENM
+304 ARNAYDNI
-312 LRPSLEESNPDLANT
+312 LRPQIAESKPDLAGT
-327 LDGMSGTIISVLSK
+327 LDGMSGTIISVLKK
-341 ILPKMLYLTVAV
+341 ILPDMLYLTVAV
-353 YPNDPDR
+353 YPNDTDR

-406 VSMSIPQIAGSIVA
+406 VSMSIPDIAGSVVA

-478 RMAAEYEKP
+478 RMAEEYP
-487 EYSDVTLA
+487 DADAGDAYSDVTLA

-505 DANGNIIGTIETT
+505 DANGIIETT
-518 LTSKYYFNNIKKD
+518 LTNKYYFNNIKD
-531 ANGDDKRVLTAE
+531 GKRVLTAE
-543 TLFSSIENLMSEDMI
+543 TLFESIENLMSEEMI
-558 KQIEIKNENW
+558 AQITIKDENW
-568 KDSDDYPDDYRP
+568 KDSGDYYADE
-580 DAFKPSADYNAL
+580 FKPVADYNAL

-603 TEGGIAGMPAKVLKA
+603 TEEGIAGMPAKVLKA
-618 AYLDNGTTEGAIT
+618 AYLDNGTSEGAIT

-636 DLLEL
+636 DLLKL
-641 VKESLE
+641 VKESLGGE
-647 SEEGESDPM
+647 EEGESDPM

-729 YDEICEMVGDTIASA
+729 YDEICEMVGDTIATA

-749 MRLGGNLE
+749 ERLGGNLE
-757 FKEDEVLFPNIF
+757 FTEDNVRFPNIF
-769 QVISANQIFKYSGQ
+769 QVISANEALGYSEYEAQ
-783 GDLGGMGPDE
+783 Q
-793 FYDKYGISDED
+793 GISQDKFEKEYAID
-804 LYKILK
+804 DKELYTILK
-810 AMYGYDAGDLGADD
+810 AMYGYEAAGDGEGLGTDI
-824 LNAGIN
+824 AG
-830 NVKSELD
+830 VTEEL
-837 SKYYVT
+837 STKYYVNLTSGNATALLDELKT
-843 LASEN
+843 LKD
-848 AEDLFNEIIGLKED
+848 DLT
-862 FGKLRVNN
+862 KLRVS
-870 DDAVG
+870 G
-875 DEKARYMVQDQR
+875 SEEGLTYMVQD
-887 DTQDLYPLLDAT
+887 DTSLEQLNPQFDAK
-899 DIAALIEGSGK
+899 DIAALIKGSGK
-910 LNMASISILTDTG
+910 LDMKDISILTKTV
-923 ITRSTIERDDA
+923 ITKSTIDKDD
-934 DKDRIVFEVTGK
+934 DGKDRIVFEVTGD
-946 VNAEA
+946 VNA
-951 DGASD
+951 DASEN
-956 AKMYA
+956 AKKYER
-961 PLFPEKMSVIVTI
+961 LFPEKMSVIVTI
-974 TEGETEFETSVNLN
+974 TEEVTNTGADEAKELATTYNLN
-988 GIEDDLTTK
+988 GIEDDLMKK
-997 TMFFVARL
+997 TMFFIARL
-1005 SGNDMT
+1005 SDNKEMT
-1011 KESVEEDVSEQI
+1011 QKSIAEKIETEIDD
-1023 NQAFDSLTSDGA
+1023 AFASLTSEGTID
-1035 VTLDIDGTNKNVRLG
+1035 LDIDGTDVNGEGGHVVLS
-1050 NVFEVAIAAI
+1050 NVFELATAVI

-1066 PIFEDSRPDELF
+1066 TISDARPSDVLF

-1083 ALWAG
+1083 ELWAG

-1097 ENIKALGYTEKIA
+1097 ENIMKLGYTSAIA
-1110 PFYLEEASIPGT
+1110 PFNVNKATYRAD
-1122 EVTVKGNTRISD
+1122 TRISD
-1134 AFIGSQFAT
+1134 AFIGSQMASS
-1143 EDNMKQIA
+1143 ENMERITR
-1151 DALGINYTNEE
+1151 ALGITNA
-1162 TKEANISVAQTY
+1162 EAVSVYQTY
-1174 ILPANASN
+1174 IIPGSGTPASPETGYSEKA
-1182 ADQEGEA
+1182 
-1189 DRYQAIVK
+1189 RYNEIK
-1197 HFDGTGLIV
+1197 EYFDGTDLISGK
-1206 TNDNYGDMI
+1206 GDML
-1215 FTLELS
+1215 FTLKLAK
-1221 REAFKGVT
+1221 EALNGVM
-1229 NEKGELMMID
+1229 NSEGQSMSISKDMQ
-1239 PNMMHF
+1239 HF
-1245 VPESM
+1245 VPDFM
-1250 YVSAGITISSEGLNS
+1250 YVSAGITISKGGLND
-1265 ENVRLVVNTLT
+1265 VRVVINRLDQK
-1276 SREQE
+1276 EQE
-1281 VLIDMMSRFNIDI
+1281 ILQDMLRRFGVDIAGLFGGKDKTLAKQIAATPIVKLTNEDAGVQVLPEEGITVTV
-1294 GKLFGGESGEGET
+1294 GKLFEYAGGAANGT
-1307 SFAEQIANTTIV
+1307 RFASA
-1319 EITNEDLGDQISV
+1319 ITDDLGGQ
-1332 VDINIPVTVGMLF
+1332 
-1345 GYVGGD
+1345 
-1351 SGDNTKFSSYI
+1351 DNSYESS
-1362 ETDLSRDEEYKD
+1362 
-1374 NYIYW
+1374 YIYW
-1379 DYTGDY
+1379 DYIGNY
-1385 SNVTE
+1385 
-1390 DDKDRFINRVL
+1390 DKADPSKFESGL
-1401 PTVYNVGLGYLIYNL
+1401 PEVYNVGLGYLYYSIDFSGYVTGN
-1416 TETVEIPNIGG
+1416 

>member
-31 DYESERVVAGRGGLE
+31 DYESERVVAGKGGLE

-55 KQNEIRYGKKVDPQ
+55 KQSEIRYGKKVDPQ

-98 GGALWAWDRYAYP
+98 GSALWAWDRYAYP

-173 VMPSE
+173 VMPSK

-193 NPDTGSDPLNALL
+193 NPDTGSDSLNALL
-206 ERLEFDFERLDRKT
+206 ERLEFDFDRLDKQT

-252 LVEISQQYAID
+252 LVEVSQQYAID

-304 ARNAYENM
+304 ARNAYDNI
-312 LRPSLEESNPDLANT
+312 LRPQIAENKPDLAGT
-327 LDGMSGTIISVLSK
+327 LDGMSGTIISVLKK
-341 ILPKMLYLTVAV
+341 ILPDMLYLTVAV
-353 YPNDPDR
+353 YPNDTDR

-368 VEDEGK
+368 AEDEGK

-385 YLQMSDVDVN
+385 YLQMTDVDVN

-406 VSMSIPQIAGSIVA
+406 VSMSIPQIAGGIVA

-478 RMAAEYEKP
+478 RMAEEYP
-487 EYSDVTLA
+487 DADDGDAYSNVTLA
-495 ANLDKFIDGK
+495 ANLDKFIDGEGVK
-505 DANGNIIGTIETT
+505 GT
-518 LTSKYYFNNIKKD
+518 LTSQYYFDNTD
-531 ANGDDKRVLTAE
+531 ENGKRVLTAE
-543 TLFSSIENLMSEDMI
+543 TLFDNIQDLMSEDMI
-558 KQIEIKNENW
+558 KQIKIANKENW
-568 KDSDDYPDDYRP
+568 NKGDDYVY
-580 DAFKPSADYNAL
+580 DADEFKPVADYNAL

-618 AYLDNGTTEGAIT
+618 AYLDNGTTKGAIT

-636 DLLEL
+636 DLLAL
-641 VKESLE
+641 VEESLGGE
-647 SEEGESDPM
+647 EEGESDPM
-656 ADLVTQLLPKAIYLN
+656 ANLVTQLLPKAIYLN
-671 VNYSLDGTSEVTI
+671 VNYALDGTSDVTI

-744 FEELG
+744 FDELG
-749 MRLGGNLE
+749 VRLGGTLE
-757 FKEDEVLFPNIF
+757 FTKDNVLFPNIF
-769 QVISANQIFKYSGQ
+769 QVISANEIFSYSYDPQ
-783 GDLGGMGPDE
+783 LAEEMTKEE
-793 FYDKYGISDED
+793 FEETYAIDDAE
-804 LYKILK
+804 LYTILD
-810 AMYGYDAGDLGADD
+810 AMYGYETTGSDLGKDIA
-824 LNAGIN
+824 

-837 SKYYVT
+837 NKYYVN
-843 LASEN
+843 LNVNGDADYGA
-848 AEDLFNEIIGLKED
+848 AELLEELKSLKTNL
-862 FGKLRVNN
+862 GKLRVSNKGVQ
-870 DDAVG
+870 DD
-875 DEKARYMVQDQR
+875 KTYMVQD
-887 DTQDLYPLLDAT
+887 TTPIGDLDPLLNAT
-899 DIAALIEGSGK
+899 DIAALIRGSGK
-910 LNMASISILTDTG
+910 LNMASISLLTDTV
-923 ITRSTIERDDA
+923 ITSSTIENVGG
-934 DKDRIVFEVTGK
+934 KDRIVFEVTGN
-946 VNAEA
+946 VNPEAEGV
-951 DGASD
+951 GASA
-956 AKMYA
+956 AKYA

-974 TEGETEFETSVNLN
+974 TEETAEFDTSVNLN
-988 GIEDDLTTK
+988 GIEDDLMTK

-1005 SGNDMT
+1005 SGKNDMT
-1011 KESVEEDVSEQI
+1011 KESVEKDISTDI
-1023 NQAFDSLTSDGA
+1023 NDAFDSLTSGGA

-1050 NVFEVAIAAI
+1050 NVFEVATAAI

-1066 PIFEDSRPDELF
+1066 TISDKRPSDVLF

-1083 ALWAG
+1083 ELWAG

-1097 ENIKALGYTEKIA
+1097 EKIKALGYTERIA
-1110 PFYLEEASIPGT
+1110 PFSVNGLSAD
-1122 EVTVKGNTRISD
+1122 TRISD
-1134 AFIGSQFAT
+1134 AFIGSQMAT
-1143 EDNMKQIA
+1143 EENMNNIT
-1151 DALGINYTNEE
+1151 DALGITN
-1162 TKEANISVAQTY
+1162 KDAVSVYQTY
-1174 ILPANASN
+1174 IVPSSGTPASPETGYSEEARYNAIK
-1182 ADQEGEA
+1182 E
-1189 DRYQAIVK
+1189 Y
-1197 HFDGTGLIV
+1197 FDGTGLISGSGS
-1206 TNDNYGDMI
+1206 GDML
-1215 FTLELS
+1215 FTLRLGK
-1221 REAFKGVT
+1221 EALNGVK
-1229 NEKGELMMID
+1229 NSEGELMSISEDMQ
-1239 PNMMHF
+1239 HF
-1245 VPESM
+1245 VPDDLF
-1250 YVSAGITISSEGLNS
+1250 VSAGITISEQGLNDVRIVINRLDAEEQS
-1265 ENVRLVVNTLT
+1265 EQ
-1276 SREQE
+1276 SEQS
-1281 VLIDMMSRFNIDI
+1281 VLQDMLARFGVDI
-1294 GKLFGGESGEGET
+1294 AGLFGGEDTTLANKIAATPIVTLTEKEFSGLPEPISVTVRDLFNYAGGKDGGT
-1307 SFAEQIANTTIV
+1307 RFVS
-1319 EITNEDLGDQISV
+1319 EITEDLGQ
-1332 VDINIPVTVGMLF
+1332 
-1345 GYVGGD
+1345 
-1351 SGDNTKFSSYI
+1351 DNSYESS
-1362 ETDLSRDEEYKD
+1362 
-1374 NYIYW
+1374 YIYW

-1385 SNVTE
+1385 
-1390 DDKDRFINRVL
+1390 DKADPSKFESGL
-1401 PTVYNVGLGYLIYNL
+1401 PEVDHVGLGYLYYRIDLRDYVSGN
-1416 TETVEIPNIGG
+1416 

>member
-31 DYESERVVAGRGGLE
+31 DYESERVVAGKGGLE

-206 ERLEFDFERLDRKT
+206 ERLEFDFDRLDTKT

-304 ARNAYENM
+304 ARNAYDNI
-312 LRPSLEESNPDLANT
+312 LRPQIAESKPDLAGT
-327 LDGMSGTIISVLSK
+327 LDGMSGTIISVLKK
-341 ILPKMLYLTVAV
+341 ILPDMLYLTVAV
-353 YPNDPDR
+353 YPNDTDR

-368 VEDEGK
+368 VEDDGK

-385 YLQMSDVDVN
+385 YLQMTDVDVN

-406 VSMSIPQIAGSIVA
+406 VSMSIPQIAGGIVA

-478 RMAAEYEKP
+478 RMAEEYP
-487 EYSDVTLA
+487 DADDGDAYSDVTLA
-495 ANLDKFIDGK
+495 ANLDKFIDGEGVK
-505 DANGNIIGTIETT
+505 GT
-518 LTSKYYFNNIKKD
+518 LTSQYYFDNTD
-531 ANGDDKRVLTAE
+531 ENGERVLTAE
-543 TLFSSIENLMSEDMI
+543 TLFDNIQDLMSEDMI
-558 KQIEIKNENW
+558 KQIKIADKENW
-568 KDSDDYPDDYRP
+568 NKGDDYVY
-580 DAFKPSADYNAL
+580 DADEFKPVADYNAL

-618 AYLDNGTTEGAIT
+618 AYLDNGTTKGAIT

-636 DLLEL
+636 DLLAL
-641 VKESLE
+641 VEESLGGE
-647 SEEGESDPM
+647 EEGESDPM

-744 FEELG
+744 FDELG
-749 MRLGGNLE
+749 ERLGGNLE
-757 FKEDEVLFPNIF
+757 FEKDYVLFPNIF
-769 QVISANQIFKYSGQ
+769 QVISANEIFSYSYDPELAESMTQ
-783 GDLGGMGPDE
+783 QE
-793 FYDKYGISDED
+793 FEETYAIDDAE
-804 LYKILK
+804 LYTILD
-810 AMYGYDAGDLGADD
+810 AMYGYETTGSDLGENIA
-824 LNAGIN
+824 

-837 SKYYVT
+837 KKYYVNLT
-843 LASEN
+843 SEN
-848 AEDLFNEIIGLKED
+848 AEGLLDEIKTLKTNLD
-862 FGKLRVNN
+862 KLRINN
-870 DDAVG
+870 DGADDG
-875 DEKARYMVQDQR
+875 KTYMVQD
-887 DTQDLYPLLDAT
+887 DTETGDLDPLINAT
-899 DIAALIEGSGK
+899 DIAALIKGSGK
-910 LNMASISILTDTG
+910 LDMASISILTETV
-923 ITRSTIERDDA
+923 ITSSTIENVGG
-934 DKDRIVFEVTGK
+934 KDRIVFEVTGT

-951 DGASD
+951 EGVDPSA
-956 AKMYA
+956 AKYK

-974 TEGETEFETSVNLN
+974 TEKTTEFDTSVNLN
-988 GIEDDLTTK
+988 AIEDDLMTK

-1005 SGNDMT
+1005 SGKNDMT
-1011 KESVEEDVSEQI
+1011 KESVEEDISTDI
-1023 NQAFDSLTSDGA
+1023 NDAFDSLTSDGA
-1035 VTLDIDGTNKNVRLG
+1035 VTLDIDGENGNVRLG
-1050 NVFEVAIAAI
+1050 NVFEVATAAI

-1066 PIFEDSRPDELF
+1066 TISEDRPSDELF

-1088 LDGYGQANG
+1088 LDGYNQANG

-1110 PFYLEEASIPGT
+1110 PFYLETADLSGA
-1122 EVTVKGNTRISD
+1122 EVTVTGNTRISD

-1143 EDNMKQIA
+1143 EDNMTKIA

-1182 ADQEGEA
+1182 AEEGEA
-1189 DRYQAIVK
+1189 DRYKDIVDY
-1197 HFDGTGLIV
+1197 FAGTGLIV
-1206 TNDNYGDMI
+1206 TDDYGDMI

-1221 REAFKGVT
+1221 QEAFKGVT
-1229 NEKGELMMID
+1229 NEKGEVMTID

-1276 SREQE
+1276 SKEQE
-1281 VLIDMMSRFNIDI
+1281 VLIDMMARFNIDI
-1294 GKLFGGESGEGET
+1294 GKLFGGESEEGET

-1319 EITNEDLGDQISV
+1319 EITSADVPQLGSYS
-1332 VDINIPVTVGMLF
+1332 IPVTVGMLF
-1345 GYVGGD
+1345 EYVGGD
-1351 SGDNTKFSSYI
+1351 NGDNTKFSSHI

-1385 SNVTE
+1385 SNVKNE
-1390 DDKDRFINRVL
+1390 DKDRFVGGEP
-1401 PTVYNVGLGYLIYNL
+1401 PTGVEQVGLGYLIYNL
-1416 TETVEIPNIGG
+1416 TKTVDIPNIGG

>member
-31 DYESERVVAGRGGLE
+31 DYESERVVAGKGGLE

-55 KQNEIRYGKKVDPQ
+55 KQSEIRYGKKVDPQ

-98 GGALWAWDRYAYP
+98 GSALWAWDRYAYP

-206 ERLEFDFERLDRKT
+206 ERLEFDFDRLDKQT

-284 DDTRVLATVSVNIGD
+284 DDTRVLATVSVNLGD

-304 ARNAYENM
+304 ARNAYDNI
-312 LRPSLEESNPDLANT
+312 LRPQIAESKPDLAGT
-327 LDGMSGTIISVLSK
+327 LDGMSGTIISVLKK
-341 ILPKMLYLTVAV
+341 ILPDMLYLTVAV
-353 YPNDPDR
+353 YPNDTDR

-406 VSMSIPQIAGSIVA
+406 VSMSIPDIAGSIVA

-478 RMAAEYEKP
+478 RMAEEYP
-487 EYSDVTLA
+487 DADDGDLYSNVTLA
-495 ANLDKFIDGK
+495 ANLDKFIDGEGVK
-505 DANGNIIGTIETT
+505 GT
-518 LTSKYYFNNIKKD
+518 LTSQYYFDNTD
-531 ANGDDKRVLTAE
+531 ENGERVLTAE
-543 TLFSSIENLMSEDMI
+543 TLFDNIQDLMSEDMI
-558 KQIEIKNENW
+558 KQIKIADKENW
-568 KDSDDYPDDYRP
+568 NKGDDYVY
-580 DAFKPSADYNAL
+580 DADEFKPVADYNAL

-618 AYLDNGTTEGAIT
+618 AYLDNGTSEGAIT

-641 VKESLE
+641 VEESLGGE
-647 SEEGESDPM
+647 EEGESDPM

-671 VNYSLDGTSEVTI
+671 VNYSLDGASEVTI

-744 FEELG
+744 FDELG
-749 MRLGGNLE
+749 VRLGGTLE
-757 FKEDEVLFPNIF
+757 FTKDNVLFPNIF
-769 QVISANQIFKYSGQ
+769 QVISANEIFSYSYDPQ
-783 GDLGGMGPDE
+783 LAEEMTKEE
-793 FYDKYGISDED
+793 FEETYAIDDAE
-804 LYKILK
+804 LYTILD
-810 AMYGYDAGDLGADD
+810 AMYGYETTGSDLGKDIA
-824 LNAGIN
+824 

-837 SKYYVT
+837 KKYYVNLT
-843 LASEN
+843 SEN
-848 AEDLFNEIIGLKED
+848 AEGLFDEIKTLKTNL
-862 FGKLRVNN
+862 GKLRVSS
-870 DDAVG
+870 DSVQDG
-875 DEKARYMVQDQR
+875 KTYMVQD
-887 DTQDLYPLLDAT
+887 TTPIGDLDPLFNAT
-899 DIAALIEGSGK
+899 DIAALIKGSGK
-910 LNMASISILTDTG
+910 LDMASISILTETV
-923 ITRSTIERDDA
+923 ITSSTIEKDDA
-934 DKDRIVFEVTGK
+934 GSKDRIVFEVTGT

-951 DGASD
+951 EGVDSSA
-956 AKMYA
+956 AKYK
-961 PLFPEKMSVIVTI
+961 PLFPEKMSVFVTI

-988 GIEDDLTTK
+988 GIEDDLMTK

-1005 SGNDMT
+1005 SGKNDMT
-1011 KESVEEDVSEQI
+1011 KESVEKDISTDI
-1023 NQAFDSLTSDGA
+1023 NDAFDSLTSGGA

-1050 NVFEVAIAAI
+1050 NVFEVATAAI

-1066 PIFEDSRPDELF
+1066 TISDKRPSDVLF

-1083 ALWAG
+1083 ELWAG

-1097 ENIKALGYTEKIA
+1097 EKIKALGYTERIA
-1110 PFYLEEASIPGT
+1110 PFSVNGLSAD
-1122 EVTVKGNTRISD
+1122 TRISD
-1134 AFIGSQFAT
+1134 AFIGSQMAT
-1143 EDNMKQIA
+1143 EENMNNIT
-1151 DALGINYTNEE
+1151 DALGITN
-1162 TKEANISVAQTY
+1162 KDAVSVYQTY
-1174 ILPANASN
+1174 IVPSSGTPASPETGYSEEARYNAIK
-1182 ADQEGEA
+1182 E
-1189 DRYQAIVK
+1189 Y
-1197 HFDGTGLIV
+1197 FDGTGLISGSGS
-1206 TNDNYGDMI
+1206 GDML
-1215 FTLELS
+1215 FTLRLGK
-1221 REAFKGVT
+1221 EALNGVK
-1229 NEKGELMMID
+1229 NSEGELMSISEDMQ
-1239 PNMMHF
+1239 HF
-1245 VPESM
+1245 VPDDLF
-1250 YVSAGITISSEGLNS
+1250 VSAGITISEQGLNDVRIVINRLDAEEQS
-1265 ENVRLVVNTLT
+1265 EQSEQSVLQDMLT
-1276 SREQE
+1276 R
-1281 VLIDMMSRFNIDI
+1281 VGVDI
-1294 GKLFGGESGEGET
+1294 AGLFGGEDTTLANKIAATPIVTLTEKEFSGLPEPISVTVRDLFNYAGGKDGGT
-1307 SFAEQIANTTIV
+1307 RFVS
-1319 EITNEDLGDQISV
+1319 EITEDLGQ
-1332 VDINIPVTVGMLF
+1332 
-1345 GYVGGD
+1345 
-1351 SGDNTKFSSYI
+1351 DNSYESS
-1362 ETDLSRDEEYKD
+1362 
-1374 NYIYW
+1374 YIYW

-1385 SNVTE
+1385 
-1390 DDKDRFINRVL
+1390 DKADPSKFESGL
-1401 PTVYNVGLGYLIYNL
+1401 PEVDHVGLGYLYYRIDLRDYVSGN
-1416 TETVEIPNIGG
+1416 

>member
-31 DYESERVVAGRGGLE
+31 DYESERVVAGKGGLE

-55 KQNEIRYGKKVDPQ
+55 KQTEIRYGKKVDPQ

-98 GGALWAWDRYAYP
+98 GSALWAWDRYAYP

-206 ERLEFDFERLDRKT
+206 ERLEFDFDRLDKQT

-252 LVEISQQYAID
+252 LVEISEQYAID

-304 ARNAYENM
+304 ARNAYDNI
-312 LRPSLEESNPDLANT
+312 LRPQIAESKPDLAGT
-327 LDGMSGTIISVLSK
+327 LDGMSGTIISVLKK
-341 ILPKMLYLTVAV
+341 ILPDMLYLTVAV
-353 YPNDPDR
+353 YPNDTDR

-385 YLQMSDVDVN
+385 YLQMTDVDVN

-406 VSMSIPQIAGSIVA
+406 VSMSIPQIAGGIVA

-478 RMAAEYEKP
+478 RMAEEYP
-487 EYSDVTLA
+487 DADDGDLYSDVTLA
-495 ANLDKFIDGK
+495 ANLDKFIDGEGVK
-505 DANGNIIGTIETT
+505 GT
-518 LTSKYYFNNIKKD
+518 LTSQYYFDNTD
-531 ANGDDKRVLTAE
+531 ENGERVLTAE
-543 TLFSSIENLMSEDMI
+543 TLFDNIQDLMSEDMI
-558 KQIEIKNENW
+558 KQIKIADKENW
-568 KDSDDYPDDYRP
+568 NKGDDYVY
-580 DAFKPSADYNAL
+580 DADEFKPVADYNAL

-618 AYLDNGTTEGAIT
+618 AYLDNGTQEGAIT

-636 DLLEL
+636 DLLAL
-641 VKESLE
+641 VEESLGGE
-647 SEEGESDPM
+647 EEGESDPM
-656 ADLVTQLLPKAIYLN
+656 ANLVTQLLPKAIYLN
-671 VNYSLDGTSEVTI
+671 VNYALDGTSDVTI

-744 FEELG
+744 FDELG
-749 MRLGGNLE
+749 VRLGGTLE
-757 FKEDEVLFPNIF
+757 FTKDNVLFPNIF
-769 QVISANQIFKYSGQ
+769 QVISANEIFSYSYDPQ
-783 GDLGGMGPDE
+783 LAEEMTKEE
-793 FYDKYGISDED
+793 FEETYAIDDAE
-804 LYKILK
+804 LYTILD
-810 AMYGYDAGDLGADD
+810 AMYGYETTGSDLGENIA
-824 LNAGIN
+824 

-837 SKYYVT
+837 KKYYVNLT
-843 LASEN
+843 SKN
-848 AEDLFNEIIGLKED
+848 AEGLFDEIKTLKTNL
-862 FGKLRVNN
+862 GKLRVSS
-870 DDAVG
+870 DGVQDG
-875 DEKARYMVQDQR
+875 KTYMVQD
-887 DTQDLYPLLDAT
+887 TTPIGDLDPLFNAT
-899 DIAALIEGSGK
+899 DIAALIKGSGK
-910 LNMASISILTDTG
+910 LDMASISILTETV
-923 ITRSTIERDDA
+923 ITSSTIEKDDA
-934 DKDRIVFEVTGK
+934 GSKDRIVFEVTGT

-951 DGASD
+951 EGVDSSA
-956 AKMYA
+956 AKYK
-961 PLFPEKMSVIVTI
+961 PLFPEKMSVFVTI

-988 GIEDDLTTK
+988 GIEDDLMTK

-1005 SGNDMT
+1005 SGKNDMT
-1011 KESVEEDVSEQI
+1011 KESVEKDISTDI
-1023 NQAFDSLTSDGA
+1023 NDAFDSLTSGGA

-1050 NVFEVAIAAI
+1050 NVFEVATAAI

-1066 PIFEDSRPDELF
+1066 TISDKRPSDVLF

-1097 ENIKALGYTEKIA
+1097 EKIKALGYTERIA
-1110 PFYLEEASIPGT
+1110 PFSVNGLSAD
-1122 EVTVKGNTRISD
+1122 TRISD
-1134 AFIGSQFAT
+1134 AFIGSQMAT
-1143 EDNMKQIA
+1143 EENMNNIT
-1151 DALGINYTNEE
+1151 DALGITN
-1162 TKEANISVAQTY
+1162 KDAVSVYQTY
-1174 ILPANASN
+1174 IVPSSGTPASPETGYSEEARYNAIK
-1182 ADQEGEA
+1182 E
-1189 DRYQAIVK
+1189 Y
-1197 HFDGTGLIV
+1197 FDGTGLISGSGS
-1206 TNDNYGDMI
+1206 GDML
-1215 FTLELS
+1215 FTLRLGK
-1221 REAFKGVT
+1221 EALNGVK
-1229 NEKGELMMID
+1229 NSEGELMSISEDMQ
-1239 PNMMHF
+1239 HF
-1245 VPESM
+1245 VPDDLF
-1250 YVSAGITISSEGLNS
+1250 VSAGITISEQGLNDVRIVINRLDAEEQS
-1265 ENVRLVVNTLT
+1265 EQ
-1276 SREQE
+1276 SEQS
-1281 VLIDMMSRFNIDI
+1281 VLQDMLARFGVDI
-1294 GKLFGGESGEGET
+1294 AGLFGGEDTTLANKIAATPIVTLTEKEFSGLPEPISVTVRDLFNYAGGKDGGT
-1307 SFAEQIANTTIV
+1307 RFVS
-1319 EITNEDLGDQISV
+1319 EITEDLGQ
-1332 VDINIPVTVGMLF
+1332 
-1345 GYVGGD
+1345 
-1351 SGDNTKFSSYI
+1351 DNSYESS
-1362 ETDLSRDEEYKD
+1362 
-1374 NYIYW
+1374 YIYW

-1385 SNVTE
+1385 
-1390 DDKDRFINRVL
+1390 DKADPSKFESGL
-1401 PTVYNVGLGYLIYNL
+1401 PEVDHVGLGYLYYRIDLSDYAPGN
-1416 TETVEIPNIGG
+1416 